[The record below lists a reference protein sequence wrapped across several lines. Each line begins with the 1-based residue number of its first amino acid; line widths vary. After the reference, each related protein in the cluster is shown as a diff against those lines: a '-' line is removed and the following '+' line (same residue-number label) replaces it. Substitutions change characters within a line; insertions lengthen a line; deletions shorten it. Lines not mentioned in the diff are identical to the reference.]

1 MGNKSIQK
9 FFADQN
15 SVIDLSSLGN
25 AKGAKVSLS
34 GPDMNITT
42 PRGSVIIVN
51 GALYSSIKGNNL
63 AVKFKDKTITG
74 AKILGSV
81 DLKDIQLERIDSSL
95 VDSAQ
100 VEKKGNGK
108 RRNKKEEE
116 ELKKQLDDAENA
128 KKEADKAKEEAEK
141 AKEAAEK
148 ALNEAFE
155 VQNSS
160 KQIEEMLQNFLAD
173 NVAKDNLAQQSDASQ
188 QNTQAKAT
196 QASKQND
203 AEKVL
208 PQPINKNTSTGKS
221 NSSKNEEN
229 KLDAESVKEPLKVTL
244 ALAAESN
251 SGSKDDSITNF
262 TKPQFVGST
271 APNATVIIKINGIAV
286 GQAVADSLGN
296 FTFTAPETL
305 TDGTYNLEAEAKTAD
320 GSGSAKLV
328 ITIDSVTDKPT
339 FELSP
344 ESSVS
349 GHKGLTPTLTPS
361 IVGTAEEN
369 AKVDIYV
376 DNKLVASVDVDK
388 DGNWSYEFKDNELSE
403 GENSIKVV
411 AVDKAGNKNETTDS
425 IITDTIAPEKPTI
438 ELDDSSDSGIK
449 NDNITNSTLPTF
461 IGVAEPGSTVSIYLG
476 LKHLGEVI
484 VAKDGT
490 WSYTLTTPLKDGEY
504 NITATATDIAGHTS
518 ATANLPFTIDTRISY
533 FSAEIETTNDSG
545 IVGDNVTNNTRPTFT
560 GKTEPNAIISVI
572 NSETGEEVIFK
583 ANDKGEW
590 TFNFT
595 SDSVEG
601 INNLTFTVED
611 VAGNKKDFSFSYVI
625 DTIAPV
631 PPTVSLEDYVVLPN
645 GIILSGNDLPAL
657 VGTAEPKS
665 TILLMRDG
673 KLYDSIEVD
682 SNGTWNYQFS
692 NKFLQGAYDI
702 EIISQ
707 DAAGNKSSTVKYSF
721 TIQTEVVPPKAEL
734 DASDDS
740 GAKGDWITNKHNA
753 LTLLGTAD
761 RFATVNILIDGKTIG
776 VTTADADGNWNFDIS
791 RNLSD
796 NVYKITVESIDPLGR
811 TSSVDYQ
818 LTIDSFTPI
827 PTVMLHDSADSGV
840 KGDMITKIN
849 TPLFT
854 GMAEA
859 NAKVS
864 IYVDGVLSGEAIAGD
879 DGVWNFQFTT
889 ALSDGSHD
897 VTVKVE
903 DIAGNTASSSAY
915 NFQIVTQT
923 QKPTIELVN
932 DTGVDNTDHIINE
945 KNPALT
951 GTAAPYSTVK
961 LYIDGALIAEVRT
974 NKDGRW
980 EYTLKA
986 DQGLVDGDHRIT
998 ASVEDI
1004 AGNIAH
1010 SDPFL
1015 ISVDTAISI
1024 PIVSLSPDSDSG
1036 ISDDNLTNIVKPTL
1050 HLKDIDPDIISVQVW
1065 DAMSDTQIGVATQQP
1080 DGSWAYTFTSDLTE
1094 GLHQVYVKVE
1104 DIAGNKANSAIFD
1117 FTIDTTVSTPVISLL
1132 SKDDTGVTGDN
1143 LTNINKPG
1151 FAISG
1156 VDADAHRVVVQVM
1169 HNGVSEEIELSH
1181 LNGSWLFI
1189 PGNTWADG
1197 SYTLTVK
1204 VEDKAGN
1211 TNYSAP
1217 LTVVID
1223 TQIAIDGVELV
1234 NDSGVKGD
1242 NMTNDDRPHFRV
1254 TVPTD
1259 VNEVRLSIDGGN
1271 SWVQATPGV
1280 AGSWEYI
1287 WPTDLA
1293 DGQYTLTV
1301 EATDKAGNTVTKTID
1316 FAVDTT
1322 LSVPVIVLDSA
1333 DDTGIQGDNMTNSTQ
1348 PTFAL
1353 QHIDDD
1359 AVRVTVSVEHG
1370 GVTTTFDA
1378 TKGTGGWT
1386 FTPPTSWAD
1395 GDYTLSVSVEDKAGN
1410 TSHSA
1415 SLTVTVDTQIAI
1427 NNIELVNDSGIPD
1440 DNLTNNVRPHF
1451 QVTVPTDVNVVRLSI
1466 DGGKTWFNATQ
1477 SATPGVWDYI
1487 WPDDVADGGYTLT
1500 VEATDEAG
1508 NKATQTLDFTIDT
1521 TLSVPTLSLDSADDS
1536 GIAGDNIT
1544 NVKTPGFTLNNIDTD
1559 VSRVIVEVMHNG
1571 IKQEVPL
1578 VQTGGQWRFA
1588 PTSDWAD
1595 GDYILTVKVE
1605 DRAGNVKQSA
1615 PLTVTVDTH
1624 IAIDRIELVNDSGI
1638 PGDNLT
1644 NEARPH
1650 FQVTVP
1656 ADVNGVRL
1664 SIDGGKTWFDA
1675 TQSATSG
1682 VWDYTWLTNVANGP
1696 HTLMVEA
1703 SDKAGNK
1710 TTQKLDFTIDTI
1722 LSEPTITLDSADDSA
1737 AGDNITNV
1745 KMPGFTLG
1753 NIDADVTKVVVTV
1766 AHDGKNQQIELIK
1779 NGGVWRF
1786 TPGAAWTDGDYTLT
1800 VKVEDKAGN
1809 TNYSAPLT
1817 VTIDTQT
1824 SIDRIELLNDTG
1836 IVGDNLTNEARPQF
1850 HITVPTDVN
1859 SVQLSLDG
1867 GINWVNA
1874 TLTSDGVWE
1883 YIWPTDLVENTYTL
1897 TVKATD
1903 VAGNTATE
1911 TLNFIIDTTLST
1923 PTITLD
1929 SADDSGTAN
1938 DNKTNVK
1945 TPGFIIGGIDSDV
1958 TQVVVQVMRDGHSE
1972 EVELTQTN
1980 GQWRFVPGSAWT
1992 DGDYTL
1998 TVTVKDEAGNIRH
2011 SAPLTVTIDT
2021 QITIDHIELVNDSG
2035 IPDDNLT
2042 NNVRPH
2048 FQVTVP
2054 TDVNVVRLSI
2064 DGGKTWFN
2072 ATQSATPGVWDYT
2085 WLADVGE
2092 GKHTLT
2098 VEATDKAGNKTTQQ
2112 LDFII
2117 DTLLSEPTIVLDNTD
2132 DSGTKGDHLTNVNK
2146 PTFLLGNI
2154 DADARYVTVEVQHGG
2169 TKEVLTAT
2177 KDATGNW
2184 SVTPTGTWAD
2194 GDYTLTVRVEDEAG
2208 NEKHSASLT
2217 VTVDTQITID
2227 VIELVN
2233 DNGIP
2238 GDNMTNDA
2246 HPQFRV
2252 TVPGDVNEVS
2262 LSIDGG
2268 VTWVKAT
2275 QSATPGVWNYTWPG
2289 TVPDGDYTL
2298 NVKATD
2304 NAGNTVTETLHFTID
2319 TTLSTPV
2326 IVLDSADDS
2335 GVHGDNMTNHTQP
2348 TFALQHIDDDAVRVT
2363 VSVEHG
2369 GVTTTFDATKDAGG
2383 WTFTPTGAW
2392 ADGDYTL
2399 SVSVEDKAGNTS
2411 HSASLT
2417 VTVDTQIAINNIE
2430 LVNDS
2435 GIPDDNLTNNVRPH
2449 FQVTVPTDVN
2459 VVRLSID
2466 GGKTWFNAT
2475 QSATPGVWDY
2485 IWPDDVADGGYT
2497 LTVEATDE
2505 AGNKATQT
2513 LDFTID
2519 TTLSVP
2525 TLSLDSAD
2533 DSGIAGDNI
2542 TNVKT
2547 PGFTLN
2553 NIDTDVSRVIV
2564 EVMHNGIKQEVP
2576 LVQTGGQWRFAPTS
2590 DWADGDYILTVKV
2603 EDRAGNVK
2611 QSAPLTVT
2619 VDTHIAIDRI
2629 ELVNDS
2635 GIPGDN
2641 LTNEARPHFQVTV
2654 PADVNGVRLSIDGGK
2669 TWFDATQSATSGV
2682 WDYTWLTNVANGPH
2696 TLMVEASDKAGN
2708 KTTQKLD
2715 FTIDT
2720 ILSEPTITLDSADD
2734 SAAGDNI
2741 TNVKMPGFTLGNID
2755 ADVTKV
2761 VVTVAHD
2768 GKNQQIELIKNG
2780 GVWRFT
2786 PGAAWTDGDYTLTV
2800 KVEDKAGNTNYSAP
2814 LTVTIDTQT
2823 SIDRIEL
2830 LNDTGIVGDNLT
2842 NEARPQFHI
2851 TVPTDVNSVQLSLD
2865 GGINWVNATL
2875 TSDGVWE
2882 YIWPTDLVENTYT
2895 LTVKATDVA
2904 GNTATETL
2912 NFIIDTT
2919 LSTPTITLD
2928 SADDSGTANDN
2939 KTNVKT
2945 PGFIIGGI
2953 DSDVT
2958 QVVVQVMRDG
2968 HSEEVELTQT
2978 NGQWRFVPGS
2988 AWTDGDYTLTVT
3000 VKDEA
3005 GNIRHSAPLTVTI
3018 DTQITIDHI
3027 ELVNDSGIPDDNLTN
3042 NVRPHFQVTV
3052 PTDVNVVRLSIDGGK
3067 TWFNATQSAT
3077 PGVWDYTWLADVGEG
3092 KHTLTVEATDK
3103 AGNKTTQQLDFIID
3117 TLLSEPTIVLDN
3129 TDDSGTKGDNLT
3141 NVNKPTFLLGNIDA
3155 DARYV
3160 TVEVQHGGTKEVLT
3174 ATKGATGIWSVTP
3187 TGTWADG
3194 DYTLTVRVE
3203 DDAGNVKYSAPL
3215 TVTVDTQIT
3224 IDVIE
3229 LVNDNGI
3236 PGDNLTNDVRPHF
3249 RVTVPGDVNEVR
3261 LSIDGG
3267 NTWVRATQGTAGI
3280 WDYTWPKDVTDGLHT
3295 LTVEATDKAGNKTTQ
3310 TLDFTIDTRLSTP
3323 TIAMDS
3329 RDDTGA
3335 IGDHITSVKRPGFT
3349 IGNIDADAH
3358 SVILRITQGGNS
3370 QEVTLT
3376 QVGGQWRF
3384 TPDAD
3389 WADGSYTLTVEVTD
3403 NAGNV
3408 RQSTPLVVTV
3418 DTQTSITDITLVNDH
3433 GVPDDNLTNSTR
3445 PQFEITVPADVN
3457 SVQLSIDGGANWVS
3471 ATQGIEGVWG
3481 YTWPTD
3487 MGDGKHTLTVMVTDR
3502 AGNTA
3507 TQTLEFFIDTR
3518 LSTPTIALD
3527 STDDTGTPGD
3537 DMTNRTRP
3545 TFILQNID
3553 SDVINV
3559 TVSVTHNGTTTSFTA
3574 TQGAGGW
3581 SFTPPAPWGD
3591 GDYTLTVTVE
3601 DRAGNTRPST
3611 PLTVTVDTQ
3620 IAIDRIELVND
3631 SGVPGDNVTKHVRP
3645 QFQISV
3651 PDDVEKVLLS
3661 IDGGTTWVTAI
3672 KSSTAGIW
3680 DYTWPTD
3687 MPEGQHTLTVEVT
3700 DGAGNK
3706 MTETLNFTID
3716 ITLLTPTIEL
3726 APDQD
3731 TGQNKN
3737 DNLTSVTQPVFVLG
3751 SIDKD
3756 VRHVELSIE
3765 HNGTFKTVVLTE
3777 SADGWRYRPDS
3788 ALADGSYTFTVT
3800 VTDVAGNQQTSAP
3813 LKVTIDGTLTT
3824 PVIELAAGEDSG
3836 TVGDRLT
3843 NHDRPVFDI
3852 HQVDSDVT
3860 RVMVKV
3866 TYNGKTHEEAAVFT
3880 NGQWRFTPS
3889 ASWADGSYQLAV
3901 VVEDLAGNVKES
3913 APFEVRIDTTTTI
3926 NNIVLLNDTG
3936 VQNDQLTNVA
3946 KPSFRIDVPGDVV
3959 QVRVTLDGG
3968 ANWNVIRKNADGQW
3982 IFDSPNT
3989 LVDGTYTLRVEA
4001 TDEAGNIAN
4010 KDLVFN
4016 IDTNIQVPT
4025 IALDAGQDTGA
4036 NTADNI
4042 TNISRPTFTIGNVDP
4057 DVIKVVV
4064 TIDGHDYNA
4073 TKVGAGWQFTPG
4085 NAIPD
4090 GSYNI
4095 TVTVEDKA
4103 GNTATSKP
4111 LPVVIDTTA
4120 EIESVTLVTDSGDSD
4135 VDNITKVDK
4144 PQFSIVTADDIT
4156 HVRVKIDNAANWIE
4170 LTKGGDGRWIFN
4182 VGSALPDGQHTL
4194 LVDVT
4199 DIAGNVAQ
4207 ETLQFTIDTTLREP
4221 TIVLDPTH
4229 DTGDDTNDN
4238 LTRINK
4244 PVFIIGN
4251 VDNDVSHI
4259 VVHIDGRDYTIENTG
4274 GNLTFTPDQ
4283 PLSDGQ
4289 HTISVT
4295 VTDIAGNTKTS
4306 AELRIEIDTQV
4317 QIDSVTLTTDSGV
4330 NDHDNVT
4337 NATRPSFEI
4346 ATPDDVTSVLVSFDG
4361 VNWTPISKNAAGQ
4374 WEFTAG
4380 SALPD
4385 GHYTLH
4391 VQATDR
4397 AGNTANSTLG
4407 FTVDTQ
4413 IDGLSVV
4420 MLDDAGKDSTDGITN
4435 ITSPRFEISAREPL
4449 QSVTVIL
4456 NGKSSTLTQGAGNKW
4471 LFTPDTPLVDGTY
4484 KIEIVAEDIAGN
4496 KISKEVSFTID
4507 TIVSDPSIDL
4517 LDADDT
4523 GESAVDNITSVTT
4536 PRFVIGNV
4544 PADIDTVVIRING
4557 VSYSVTANGN
4567 NLWEFQVPVALNDG
4581 VYEAVVVFRDIA
4593 GNTSETKLP
4602 FTIDT
4607 TTSVSV
4613 RMEPASDTGNSNS
4626 DNLTNKQ
4633 NPKFEGT
4640 AEPNAKLVITIVDDK
4655 SGREVLKQTITV
4667 GADGNWSVTPN
4678 ILPDGMYTIN
4688 VVATDVAGNTAQTQE
4703 RFTIDTVTIDPTI
4716 RLSDP
4721 SIDDQHE
4728 ATSLRPE
4735 FKGFAEAFSTI
4746 MIQWDGK
4753 VVGSANA
4760 NANGEWSW
4768 TPPSVLAPGSYVVS
4782 IVAKDKA
4789 GNESSQVDFPVVIPV
4804 IDVTPPTIKLSEES
4818 DSGALGDFTTNNKTP
4833 TLIGSTLPNT
4843 IVSIYVDGVKVG
4855 EATADTAGR
4864 YTFQLSEMKDGHYV
4878 VQVGIV
4884 NPRDN
4889 SELRSTAVDVTI
4901 DTEVAEL
4908 VWNIS
4913 GMHEGG
4919 YINTVTPEIG
4929 GTSEPNSKITIF
4941 VNGVE
4946 KAIAYTTG
4954 AGHWGVVLPALG
4966 NDGNYELT
4974 FKVEDVAGNIREFG
4988 PQNVILD
4995 TVISPLTVV
5004 LREADDSGKVGDWIT
5019 NKSHVTIDG
5028 TAEAGS
5034 TLTIRNPQGVVIAT
5048 LVVGNDGR
5056 WSAELDLREGSNAF
5070 VVVSEDKAGNSQQKE
5085 ILIEHDT
5092 QIEISDISLSRDTNS
5107 GDKYDLITNN
5117 KSPVLV
5123 AMTDPGAT
5131 VQVYIN
5137 GVLQGTVE
5145 ASSSGNISYTMPAN
5159 SADGEYQ
5166 VQFVATDTAGNR
5178 VESAITTVTIDSQIA
5193 VFDIDEDS
5201 LPALSNNRA
5210 LSVSGVGEAGSQV
5223 SIFVDG
5229 KLVNVVMVEADG
5241 TWRAPILLQDD
5252 GTFNIHFSIT
5262 DVAGNTEVS
5271 KDYSVDVDSSTDF
5284 PTLNLEDASNSGSLD
5299 DLITNHNKP
5308 VLVGTA
5314 EAGATIHIY
5323 VDEKI
5328 VANVLVLEDG
5338 TWSYQFDNALKDGE
5352 YSIRVVAEDPA
5363 GNTAESPRLLV
5374 TIDTSTFIDN
5384 PAMVAGSDNGIFS
5397 NDSITSQ
5404 TRPTFSIFGEMNQS
5418 VQIFID
5424 GVLVDTI
5431 TVTDRNQVYRP
5442 ESPLGDGSH
5451 SIYYVITDKAGNTA
5465 TSKTLNFTI
5474 DTFNTTPVAID
5485 SIGGQTLAEMT
5496 GSDGKIYITDTT
5508 RNLLFSG
5515 SAEPN
5520 SKIEIIINGLNVG
5533 EVWVN
5538 EKGHWQMPVNPLYF
5552 TEGQLDI
5559 TVKSTDRAG
5568 NVNQEKYSIWVDT
5581 HIKVFTSELDD
5592 NKSSSKTEWWSNSDL
5607 ITMRGTGEIGAT
5619 VSLIVAG
5626 VTLATAVVAATGRWE
5641 LSTDK
5646 LPEGTYDIS
5655 LVIEDSAGNRWED
5668 VREIFIDRTPP
5679 NAPVV
5684 TYSDIVNDLIIMQGT
5699 AEAKSQLII
5708 TDSEGNTYTLT
5719 VPDNGKW
5726 SMAIPYPS
5734 EGKFTITSVDAI
5746 GNRSDDVPLDIM
5758 KEVPVI
5764 SLSPDS
5770 DSGTVGDNITRDKQ
5784 PTFIIGNLE
5793 SDVVVVQVDIN
5804 GTVYNAEKNADGVW
5818 FFTPGTPLADGSYTI
5833 SVIASDAAGNQK
5845 NSLPITVTIDS
5856 TLTVP
5861 EIALAAGED
5870 NGASDSDNVTN
5881 HTQPKFTLQ
5890 HIDADVTGVTVNVTH
5905 NGVTDIY
5912 QATQGADGW
5921 TFTPP
5926 AAWNDGNYTL
5936 SVTVVDRA
5944 GNSQQSAS
5952 LAVTVDSTV
5961 TVTADSQHD
5970 DASDDATATAVTP
5983 PESETVNAESATH
5996 LRTEPSAAEESVVK
6010 VTAYSITLLNADS
6023 GDEIDRSISQT
6034 PSFEISVPENIVNV
6048 SIMFEGEEFTLP
6060 ITNQKAIFEVPLSLE
6075 DGEYT
6080 MDVKFI
6086 DKDNDFLIK
6095 EKTFSVDHSSAD
6107 IVNAMNVRGKTEDDI
6122 NDSPST
6128 SSVGHN
6134 NNGAIDVF
6142 AVNEVTLPVDNQEE
6156 HA

>member
-116 ELKKQLDDAENA
+116 ELKKQFDDAENA

-305 TDGTYNLEAEAKTAD
+305 TDGAYNLEAEAKTAD

-425 IITDTIAPEKPTI
+425 IITDTIPPEKPTI

-631 PPTVSLEDYVVLPN
+631 PPTVSLEDFVVLPN

-1036 ISDDNLTNIVKPTL
+1036 IADDNLTNIVKPTL

-1104 DIAGNKANSAIFD
+1104 DIAGNKANSAVFD

-1181 LNGSWLFI
+1181 LNGSWLFT

-1211 TNYSAP
+1211 TSYSAP

-1322 LSVPVIVLDSA
+1322 LSVPVIVLNSA
-1333 DDTGIQGDNMTNSTQ
+1333 DDTGVQGDNMTNRTQ

-1477 SATPGVWDYI
+1477 SATPGAWDYI

-1500 VEATDEAG
+1500 VEATDKAG
-1508 NKATQTLDFTIDT
+1508 NKTTQELDFTIDT

-1710 TTQKLDFTIDTI
+1710 TTQKLDFIIDTL

-2117 DTLLSEPTIVLDNTD
+2117 DTLLSEPTIVLDSTD
-2132 DSGTKGDHLTNVNK
+2132 DSGTKGDNLTNVNK

-2319 TTLSTPV
+2319 TTLSVPV
-2326 IVLDSADDS
+2326 IVLNSADDT
-2335 GVHGDNMTNHTQP
+2335 GVQGDNMTNSTQP

-2369 GVTTTFDATKDAGG
+2369 GVTTTFDATKGVGG
-2383 WTFTPTGAW
+2383 WSFTPTGAW

-2449 FQVTVPTDVN
+2449 FQVKVPTDVN
-2459 VVRLSID
+2459 
-2466 GGKTWFNAT
+2466 
-2475 QSATPGVWDY
+2475 
-2485 IWPDDVADGGYT
+2485 
-2497 LTVEATDE
+2497 E
-2505 AGNKATQT
+2505 
-2513 LDFTID
+2513 
-2519 TTLSVP
+2519 
-2525 TLSLDSAD
+2525 
-2533 DSGIAGDNI
+2533 
-2542 TNVKT
+2542 
-2547 PGFTLN
+2547 
-2553 NIDTDVSRVIV
+2553 
-2564 EVMHNGIKQEVP
+2564 
-2576 LVQTGGQWRFAPTS
+2576 
-2590 DWADGDYILTVKV
+2590 
-2603 EDRAGNVK
+2603 
-2611 QSAPLTVT
+2611 
-2619 VDTHIAIDRI
+2619 
-2629 ELVNDS
+2629 
-2635 GIPGDN
+2635 
-2641 LTNEARPHFQVTV
+2641 
-2654 PADVNGVRLSIDGGK
+2654 
-2669 TWFDATQSATSGV
+2669 
-2682 WDYTWLTNVANGPH
+2682 
-2696 TLMVEASDKAGN
+2696 
-2708 KTTQKLD
+2708 
-2715 FTIDT
+2715 
-2720 ILSEPTITLDSADD
+2720 
-2734 SAAGDNI
+2734 
-2741 TNVKMPGFTLGNID
+2741 
-2755 ADVTKV
+2755 
-2761 VVTVAHD
+2761 
-2768 GKNQQIELIKNG
+2768 
-2780 GVWRFT
+2780 
-2786 PGAAWTDGDYTLTV
+2786 
-2800 KVEDKAGNTNYSAP
+2800 
-2814 LTVTIDTQT
+2814 
-2823 SIDRIEL
+2823 
-2830 LNDTGIVGDNLT
+2830 
-2842 NEARPQFHI
+2842 
-2851 TVPTDVNSVQLSLD
+2851 
-2865 GGINWVNATL
+2865 
-2875 TSDGVWE
+2875 
-2882 YIWPTDLVENTYT
+2882 
-2895 LTVKATDVA
+2895 
-2904 GNTATETL
+2904 
-2912 NFIIDTT
+2912 
-2919 LSTPTITLD
+2919 
-2928 SADDSGTANDN
+2928 
-2939 KTNVKT
+2939 
-2945 PGFIIGGI
+2945 
-2953 DSDVT
+2953 
-2958 QVVVQVMRDG
+2958 
-2968 HSEEVELTQT
+2968 
-2978 NGQWRFVPGS
+2978 
-2988 AWTDGDYTLTVT
+2988 
-3000 VKDEA
+3000 
-3005 GNIRHSAPLTVTI
+3005 
-3018 DTQITIDHI
+3018 
-3027 ELVNDSGIPDDNLTN
+3027 
-3042 NVRPHFQVTV
+3042 
-3052 PTDVNVVRLSIDGGK
+3052 VRLSIDGGK

-3103 AGNKTTQQLDFIID
+3103 AGNQTTQKLDFIID
-3117 TLLSEPTIVLDN
+3117 TMLSEPTIVLDS

-3141 NVNKPTFLLGNIDA
+3141 NANKPTFILGNIDA

-3160 TVEVQHGGTKEVLT
+3160 TVEVQYGGTKEVLT

-3323 TIAMDS
+3323 TITMDS

-3349 IGNIDADAH
+3349 IGNIDSDAQ

-3408 RQSTPLVVTV
+3408 RQSTPLIVTV

-3471 ATQGIEGVWG
+3471 AAQGIEGVWG

-3620 IAIDRIELVND
+3620 IAIDHIELVND

-3716 ITLLTPTIEL
+3716 ITLMTPTIEL

-3852 HQVDSDVT
+3852 RQVDSDVT

-4306 AELRIEIDTQV
+4306 AELKIEIDTQV

-4523 GESAVDNITSVTT
+4523 GESAVDNITSVTK

-4557 VSYSVTANGN
+4557 VSYPVTANGN

-4833 TLIGSTLPNT
+4833 TLVGNTLPNA

-4966 NDGNYELT
+4966 NDGNYVLT

-5034 TLTIRNPQGVVIAT
+5034 TLTIRSPQGVVIAT

-5070 VVVSEDKAGNSQQKE
+5070 VVVSEDKAGNSQQKD

-5338 TWSYQFDNALKDGE
+5338 TWSYQFDNVLKDGE

-5404 TRPTFSIFGEMNQS
+5404 TRPTFSISGEMNQS

-5581 HIKVFTSELDD
+5581 HIQVFTSELDD
-5592 NKSSSKTEWWSNSDL
+5592 NKSSSKTDWWSNSST
-5607 ITMRGTGEIGAT
+5607 ITMRGMGEIGAT

-5626 VTLATAVVAATGRWE
+5626 VTLATAVVAANGQWE
-5641 LSTDK
+5641 LSTDQ
-5646 LPEGTYDIS
+5646 LPEGKYDITLS
-5655 LVIEDSAGNRWED
+5655 IEDNAGNRKEE
-5668 VREIFIDRTPP
+5668 VHEIFIDRTPP

-5708 TDSEGNTYTLT
+5708 TDSNGNTYTLT

-5746 GNRSDDVPLDIM
+5746 GNRSDDVSLDIM

-5870 NGASDSDNVTN
+5870 NGVSDSDNVTN

-5905 NGVTDIY
+5905 NGVTDTY

-5926 AAWNDGNYTL
+5926 AAWNDGTYTL

-5996 LRTEPSAAEESVVK
+5996 LRTVPSAAEESVVK
-6010 VTAYSITLLNADS
+6010 ETAYSITLLNADS

-6107 IVNAMNVRGKTEDDI
+6107 IVNAMNARGKTEDDI

>member
-533 FSAEIETTNDSG
+533 FSAEIETTDDSG

-601 INNLTFTVED
+601 VNNLTFTVED

-625 DTIAPV
+625 DTVAPV
-631 PPTVSLEDYVVLPN
+631 PPTVSLEDFVVLPN

-1036 ISDDNLTNIVKPTL
+1036 IADDNLTNIVKPTL

-1104 DIAGNKANSAIFD
+1104 DIAGNKANSAVFD

-1181 LNGSWLFI
+1181 LNGSWLFT

-1211 TNYSAP
+1211 TSYSAP

-1378 TKGTGGWT
+1378 TKGTGGWS
-1386 FTPPTSWAD
+1386 FTPTGAWAD

-1427 NNIELVNDSGIPD
+1427 NNIELVNDSGIPN

-1477 SATPGVWDYI
+1477 SATPGAWDYI

-1500 VEATDEAG
+1500 VEATDKAG
-1508 NKATQTLDFTIDT
+1508 NKTTQELDFTIDT

-1883 YIWPTDLVENTYTL
+1883 YIWPTDLIENTYTL

-2021 QITIDHIELVNDSG
+2021 QI
-2035 IPDDNLT
+2035 
-2042 NNVRPH
+2042 
-2048 FQVTVP
+2048 
-2054 TDVNVVRLSI
+2054 
-2064 DGGKTWFN
+2064 
-2072 ATQSATPGVWDYT
+2072 A
-2085 WLADVGE
+2085 
-2092 GKHTLT
+2092 
-2098 VEATDKAGNKTTQQ
+2098 
-2112 LDFII
+2112 
-2117 DTLLSEPTIVLDNTD
+2117 
-2132 DSGTKGDHLTNVNK
+2132 
-2146 PTFLLGNI
+2146 
-2154 DADARYVTVEVQHGG
+2154 
-2169 TKEVLTAT
+2169 
-2177 KDATGNW
+2177 
-2184 SVTPTGTWAD
+2184 
-2194 GDYTLTVRVEDEAG
+2194 
-2208 NEKHSASLT
+2208 
-2217 VTVDTQITID
+2217 
-2227 VIELVN
+2227 
-2233 DNGIP
+2233 
-2238 GDNMTNDA
+2238 
-2246 HPQFRV
+2246 
-2252 TVPGDVNEVS
+2252 
-2262 LSIDGG
+2262 
-2268 VTWVKAT
+2268 
-2275 QSATPGVWNYTWPG
+2275 
-2289 TVPDGDYTL
+2289 
-2298 NVKATD
+2298 
-2304 NAGNTVTETLHFTID
+2304 
-2319 TTLSTPV
+2319 
-2326 IVLDSADDS
+2326 
-2335 GVHGDNMTNHTQP
+2335 
-2348 TFALQHIDDDAVRVT
+2348 
-2363 VSVEHG
+2363 
-2369 GVTTTFDATKDAGG
+2369 
-2383 WTFTPTGAW
+2383 
-2392 ADGDYTL
+2392 
-2399 SVSVEDKAGNTS
+2399 
-2411 HSASLT
+2411 
-2417 VTVDTQIAINNIE
+2417 
-2430 LVNDS
+2430 
-2435 GIPDDNLTNNVRPH
+2435 
-2449 FQVTVPTDVN
+2449 
-2459 VVRLSID
+2459 
-2466 GGKTWFNAT
+2466 
-2475 QSATPGVWDY
+2475 
-2485 IWPDDVADGGYT
+2485 
-2497 LTVEATDE
+2497 
-2505 AGNKATQT
+2505 
-2513 LDFTID
+2513 
-2519 TTLSVP
+2519 
-2525 TLSLDSAD
+2525 
-2533 DSGIAGDNI
+2533 
-2542 TNVKT
+2542 
-2547 PGFTLN
+2547 
-2553 NIDTDVSRVIV
+2553 
-2564 EVMHNGIKQEVP
+2564 
-2576 LVQTGGQWRFAPTS
+2576 
-2590 DWADGDYILTVKV
+2590 
-2603 EDRAGNVK
+2603 
-2611 QSAPLTVT
+2611 
-2619 VDTHIAIDRI
+2619 
-2629 ELVNDS
+2629 
-2635 GIPGDN
+2635 
-2641 LTNEARPHFQVTV
+2641 
-2654 PADVNGVRLSIDGGK
+2654 
-2669 TWFDATQSATSGV
+2669 
-2682 WDYTWLTNVANGPH
+2682 
-2696 TLMVEASDKAGN
+2696 
-2708 KTTQKLD
+2708 
-2715 FTIDT
+2715 
-2720 ILSEPTITLDSADD
+2720 
-2734 SAAGDNI
+2734 
-2741 TNVKMPGFTLGNID
+2741 
-2755 ADVTKV
+2755 
-2761 VVTVAHD
+2761 
-2768 GKNQQIELIKNG
+2768 
-2780 GVWRFT
+2780 
-2786 PGAAWTDGDYTLTV
+2786 
-2800 KVEDKAGNTNYSAP
+2800 
-2814 LTVTIDTQT
+2814 
-2823 SIDRIEL
+2823 
-2830 LNDTGIVGDNLT
+2830 
-2842 NEARPQFHI
+2842 
-2851 TVPTDVNSVQLSLD
+2851 
-2865 GGINWVNATL
+2865 
-2875 TSDGVWE
+2875 
-2882 YIWPTDLVENTYT
+2882 
-2895 LTVKATDVA
+2895 
-2904 GNTATETL
+2904 
-2912 NFIIDTT
+2912 
-2919 LSTPTITLD
+2919 
-2928 SADDSGTANDN
+2928 
-2939 KTNVKT
+2939 
-2945 PGFIIGGI
+2945 
-2953 DSDVT
+2953 
-2958 QVVVQVMRDG
+2958 
-2968 HSEEVELTQT
+2968 
-2978 NGQWRFVPGS
+2978 
-2988 AWTDGDYTLTVT
+2988 
-3000 VKDEA
+3000 
-3005 GNIRHSAPLTVTI
+3005 
-3018 DTQITIDHI
+3018 IDHI

-3160 TVEVQHGGTKEVLT
+3160 TVEVQHGGTKEVLTATKDATGNWSVTPTGTWADGDYTLTVRVEDEAGNEKHSASLTVTVDTQITIDAIELVNDNGIPGDNMTNDAHPQFRVTVPGDVNEVSLSIDGGVTWVKATQSATPGVWNYTWPGTVPDGDYTLNVKATDNAGNTVTETLHFTIDTTLSVPVIVLNSADDTGIQGDNMTNSTQPTFALQHIDDDAVRVTVSVEHGGVTTTFDATKGTGGWSFTPTGAWADGDYTLSVSVEDKAGNTSHSASLTVTVDTQIAINNIELVNDSGIPDDNLTNNVRPHFQVKVPTDVNEVRLSIDGGKTWFNATQSATPGVWDYTWLADVGEGKHTLTVEATDKAGNQTTQKLDFIIDTMLSEPTIVLDSTDDSGTKGDNLTNANKPTFILGNIDADARYVTVEVQYGGTKEVLT

-3323 TIAMDS
+3323 TITMDS

-3349 IGNIDADAH
+3349 IGNIDSDAQ

-3408 RQSTPLVVTV
+3408 RQSTPLIVTV

-3471 ATQGIEGVWG
+3471 AAQGIEGVWG

-3620 IAIDRIELVND
+3620 IAIDHIELVND

-3716 ITLLTPTIEL
+3716 ITLMTPTIEL

-3852 HQVDSDVT
+3852 RQVDSDVT

-4144 PQFSIVTADDIT
+4144 PQFSIVTA
-4156 HVRVKIDNAANWIE
+4156 
-4170 LTKGGDGRWIFN
+4170 
-4182 VGSALPDGQHTL
+4182 
-4194 LVDVT
+4194 
-4199 DIAGNVAQ
+4199 
-4207 ETLQFTIDTTLREP
+4207 
-4221 TIVLDPTH
+4221 
-4229 DTGDDTNDN
+4229 
-4238 LTRINK
+4238 
-4244 PVFIIGN
+4244 
-4251 VDNDVSHI
+4251 
-4259 VVHIDGRDYTIENTG
+4259 
-4274 GNLTFTPDQ
+4274 
-4283 PLSDGQ
+4283 
-4289 HTISVT
+4289 
-4295 VTDIAGNTKTS
+4295 
-4306 AELRIEIDTQV
+4306 
-4317 QIDSVTLTTDSGV
+4317 
-4330 NDHDNVT
+4330 
-4337 NATRPSFEI
+4337 
-4346 ATPDDVTSVLVSFDG
+4346 
-4361 VNWTPISKNAAGQ
+4361 
-4374 WEFTAG
+4374 
-4380 SALPD
+4380 
-4385 GHYTLH
+4385 
-4391 VQATDR
+4391 
-4397 AGNTANSTLG
+4397 
-4407 FTVDTQ
+4407 
-4413 IDGLSVV
+4413 
-4420 MLDDAGKDSTDGITN
+4420 
-4435 ITSPRFEISAREPL
+4435 
-4449 QSVTVIL
+4449 
-4456 NGKSSTLTQGAGNKW
+4456 
-4471 LFTPDTPLVDGTY
+4471 
-4484 KIEIVAEDIAGN
+4484 
-4496 KISKEVSFTID
+4496 
-4507 TIVSDPSIDL
+4507 
-4517 LDADDT
+4517 
-4523 GESAVDNITSVTT
+4523 
-4536 PRFVIGNV
+4536 
-4544 PADIDTVVIRING
+4544 
-4557 VSYSVTANGN
+4557 
-4567 NLWEFQVPVALNDG
+4567 
-4581 VYEAVVVFRDIA
+4581 
-4593 GNTSETKLP
+4593 
-4602 FTIDT
+4602 
-4607 TTSVSV
+4607 
-4613 RMEPASDTGNSNS
+4613 
-4626 DNLTNKQ
+4626 
-4633 NPKFEGT
+4633 
-4640 AEPNAKLVITIVDDK
+4640 
-4655 SGREVLKQTITV
+4655 
-4667 GADGNWSVTPN
+4667 
-4678 ILPDGMYTIN
+4678 
-4688 VVATDVAGNTAQTQE
+4688 
-4703 RFTIDTVTIDPTI
+4703 
-4716 RLSDP
+4716 
-4721 SIDDQHE
+4721 
-4728 ATSLRPE
+4728 
-4735 FKGFAEAFSTI
+4735 
-4746 MIQWDGK
+4746 
-4753 VVGSANA
+4753 
-4760 NANGEWSW
+4760 
-4768 TPPSVLAPGSYVVS
+4768 
-4782 IVAKDKA
+4782 
-4789 GNESSQVDFPVVIPV
+4789 
-4804 IDVTPPTIKLSEES
+4804 
-4818 DSGALGDFTTNNKTP
+4818 
-4833 TLIGSTLPNT
+4833 
-4843 IVSIYVDGVKVG
+4843 
-4855 EATADTAGR
+4855 
-4864 YTFQLSEMKDGHYV
+4864 
-4878 VQVGIV
+4878 
-4884 NPRDN
+4884 
-4889 SELRSTAVDVTI
+4889 
-4901 DTEVAEL
+4901 
-4908 VWNIS
+4908 
-4913 GMHEGG
+4913 
-4919 YINTVTPEIG
+4919 
-4929 GTSEPNSKITIF
+4929 
-4941 VNGVE
+4941 
-4946 KAIAYTTG
+4946 
-4954 AGHWGVVLPALG
+4954 
-4966 NDGNYELT
+4966 
-4974 FKVEDVAGNIREFG
+4974 
-4988 PQNVILD
+4988 
-4995 TVISPLTVV
+4995 
-5004 LREADDSGKVGDWIT
+5004 
-5019 NKSHVTIDG
+5019 
-5028 TAEAGS
+5028 
-5034 TLTIRNPQGVVIAT
+5034 
-5048 LVVGNDGR
+5048 
-5056 WSAELDLREGSNAF
+5056 
-5070 VVVSEDKAGNSQQKE
+5070 
-5085 ILIEHDT
+5085 
-5092 QIEISDISLSRDTNS
+5092 
-5107 GDKYDLITNN
+5107 
-5117 KSPVLV
+5117 
-5123 AMTDPGAT
+5123 
-5131 VQVYIN
+5131 
-5137 GVLQGTVE
+5137 
-5145 ASSSGNISYTMPAN
+5145 
-5159 SADGEYQ
+5159 
-5166 VQFVATDTAGNR
+5166 
-5178 VESAITTVTIDSQIA
+5178 
-5193 VFDIDEDS
+5193 
-5201 LPALSNNRA
+5201 
-5210 LSVSGVGEAGSQV
+5210 
-5223 SIFVDG
+5223 
-5229 KLVNVVMVEADG
+5229 
-5241 TWRAPILLQDD
+5241 
-5252 GTFNIHFSIT
+5252 
-5262 DVAGNTEVS
+5262 
-5271 KDYSVDVDSSTDF
+5271 
-5284 PTLNLEDASNSGSLD
+5284 
-5299 DLITNHNKP
+5299 
-5308 VLVGTA
+5308 
-5314 EAGATIHIY
+5314 
-5323 VDEKI
+5323 
-5328 VANVLVLEDG
+5328 
-5338 TWSYQFDNALKDGE
+5338 
-5352 YSIRVVAEDPA
+5352 
-5363 GNTAESPRLLV
+5363 
-5374 TIDTSTFIDN
+5374 
-5384 PAMVAGSDNGIFS
+5384 
-5397 NDSITSQ
+5397 
-5404 TRPTFSIFGEMNQS
+5404 
-5418 VQIFID
+5418 
-5424 GVLVDTI
+5424 
-5431 TVTDRNQVYRP
+5431 
-5442 ESPLGDGSH
+5442 
-5451 SIYYVITDKAGNTA
+5451 
-5465 TSKTLNFTI
+5465 
-5474 DTFNTTPVAID
+5474 
-5485 SIGGQTLAEMT
+5485 
-5496 GSDGKIYITDTT
+5496 
-5508 RNLLFSG
+5508 
-5515 SAEPN
+5515 
-5520 SKIEIIINGLNVG
+5520 
-5533 EVWVN
+5533 
-5538 EKGHWQMPVNPLYF
+5538 
-5552 TEGQLDI
+5552 
-5559 TVKSTDRAG
+5559 
-5568 NVNQEKYSIWVDT
+5568 
-5581 HIKVFTSELDD
+5581 
-5592 NKSSSKTEWWSNSDL
+5592 
-5607 ITMRGTGEIGAT
+5607 
-5619 VSLIVAG
+5619 
-5626 VTLATAVVAATGRWE
+5626 
-5641 LSTDK
+5641 
-5646 LPEGTYDIS
+5646 
-5655 LVIEDSAGNRWED
+5655 
-5668 VREIFIDRTPP
+5668 
-5679 NAPVV
+5679 
-5684 TYSDIVNDLIIMQGT
+5684 
-5699 AEAKSQLII
+5699 
-5708 TDSEGNTYTLT
+5708 
-5719 VPDNGKW
+5719 
-5726 SMAIPYPS
+5726 
-5734 EGKFTITSVDAI
+5734 
-5746 GNRSDDVPLDIM
+5746 
-5758 KEVPVI
+5758 
-5764 SLSPDS
+5764 
-5770 DSGTVGDNITRDKQ
+5770 
-5784 PTFIIGNLE
+5784 
-5793 SDVVVVQVDIN
+5793 
-5804 GTVYNAEKNADGVW
+5804 
-5818 FFTPGTPLADGSYTI
+5818 
-5833 SVIASDAAGNQK
+5833 
-5845 NSLPITVTIDS
+5845 
-5856 TLTVP
+5856 
-5861 EIALAAGED
+5861 
-5870 NGASDSDNVTN
+5870 
-5881 HTQPKFTLQ
+5881 
-5890 HIDADVTGVTVNVTH
+5890 
-5905 NGVTDIY
+5905 
-5912 QATQGADGW
+5912 
-5921 TFTPP
+5921 
-5926 AAWNDGNYTL
+5926 
-5936 SVTVVDRA
+5936 
-5944 GNSQQSAS
+5944 
-5952 LAVTVDSTV
+5952 
-5961 TVTADSQHD
+5961 
-5970 DASDDATATAVTP
+5970 
-5983 PESETVNAESATH
+5983 
-5996 LRTEPSAAEESVVK
+5996 
-6010 VTAYSITLLNADS
+6010 
-6023 GDEIDRSISQT
+6023 
-6034 PSFEISVPENIVNV
+6034 
-6048 SIMFEGEEFTLP
+6048 
-6060 ITNQKAIFEVPLSLE
+6060 
-6075 DGEYT
+6075 
-6080 MDVKFI
+6080 
-6086 DKDNDFLIK
+6086 
-6095 EKTFSVDHSSAD
+6095 
-6107 IVNAMNVRGKTEDDI
+6107 
-6122 NDSPST
+6122 
-6128 SSVGHN
+6128 
-6134 NNGAIDVF
+6134 
-6142 AVNEVTLPVDNQEE
+6142 
-6156 HA
+6156 

>member
-160 KQIEEMLQNFLAD
+160 KQMEEMLQEFWAD

-425 IITDTIAPEKPTI
+425 IITDTIPPEKPTI

-1104 DIAGNKANSAIFD
+1104 DIAGNKANSAVFD

-1181 LNGSWLFI
+1181 LNGSWLFT

-1211 TNYSAP
+1211 TNYSTP

-1259 VNEVRLSIDGGN
+1259 VNEVRLSIDGGH

-1316 FAVDTT
+1316 FAVDST
-1322 LSVPVIVLDSA
+1322 LSVPVIVLNNA
-1333 DDTGIQGDNMTNSTQ
+1333 DDTGIQGDNLTNRTQ

-1353 QHIDDD
+1353 QQIDDD

-1386 FTPPTSWAD
+1386 FTPPALWAD

-1427 NNIELVNDSGIPD
+1427 NNIELVNDSGIPN
-1440 DNLTNNVRPHF
+1440 DNLTNNVRPQF

-1477 SATPGVWDYI
+1477 GATPGAWDYI

-1500 VEATDEAG
+1500 VEATDKAG
-1508 NKATQTLDFTIDT
+1508 NQTTQELDFTIDT

-1588 PTSDWAD
+1588 PTSDWGD

-1703 SDKAGNK
+1703 TDKAGNQ
-1710 TTQKLDFTIDTI
+1710 TTQKLDFIIDTL

-2021 QITIDHIELVNDSG
+2021 QIAIDHIELVNDSG

-2048 FQVTVP
+2048 FQVKVP
-2054 TDVNVVRLSI
+2054 TDVNEVRLSI

-2098 VEATDKAGNKTTQQ
+2098 VEATDKAGNQTTQK

-2117 DTLLSEPTIVLDNTD
+2117 DTMLSEPTIVLD
-2132 DSGTKGDHLTNVNK
+2132 S
-2146 PTFLLGNI
+2146 
-2154 DADARYVTVEVQHGG
+2154 
-2169 TKEVLTAT
+2169 
-2177 KDATGNW
+2177 
-2184 SVTPTGTWAD
+2184 
-2194 GDYTLTVRVEDEAG
+2194 
-2208 NEKHSASLT
+2208 
-2217 VTVDTQITID
+2217 
-2227 VIELVN
+2227 
-2233 DNGIP
+2233 
-2238 GDNMTNDA
+2238 
-2246 HPQFRV
+2246 
-2252 TVPGDVNEVS
+2252 
-2262 LSIDGG
+2262 
-2268 VTWVKAT
+2268 
-2275 QSATPGVWNYTWPG
+2275 
-2289 TVPDGDYTL
+2289 
-2298 NVKATD
+2298 
-2304 NAGNTVTETLHFTID
+2304 
-2319 TTLSTPV
+2319 
-2326 IVLDSADDS
+2326 
-2335 GVHGDNMTNHTQP
+2335 
-2348 TFALQHIDDDAVRVT
+2348 
-2363 VSVEHG
+2363 
-2369 GVTTTFDATKDAGG
+2369 
-2383 WTFTPTGAW
+2383 
-2392 ADGDYTL
+2392 
-2399 SVSVEDKAGNTS
+2399 
-2411 HSASLT
+2411 
-2417 VTVDTQIAINNIE
+2417 
-2430 LVNDS
+2430 
-2435 GIPDDNLTNNVRPH
+2435 
-2449 FQVTVPTDVN
+2449 
-2459 VVRLSID
+2459 
-2466 GGKTWFNAT
+2466 
-2475 QSATPGVWDY
+2475 
-2485 IWPDDVADGGYT
+2485 
-2497 LTVEATDE
+2497 
-2505 AGNKATQT
+2505 
-2513 LDFTID
+2513 
-2519 TTLSVP
+2519 
-2525 TLSLDSAD
+2525 
-2533 DSGIAGDNI
+2533 
-2542 TNVKT
+2542 
-2547 PGFTLN
+2547 
-2553 NIDTDVSRVIV
+2553 
-2564 EVMHNGIKQEVP
+2564 
-2576 LVQTGGQWRFAPTS
+2576 
-2590 DWADGDYILTVKV
+2590 
-2603 EDRAGNVK
+2603 
-2611 QSAPLTVT
+2611 
-2619 VDTHIAIDRI
+2619 
-2629 ELVNDS
+2629 
-2635 GIPGDN
+2635 
-2641 LTNEARPHFQVTV
+2641 
-2654 PADVNGVRLSIDGGK
+2654 
-2669 TWFDATQSATSGV
+2669 
-2682 WDYTWLTNVANGPH
+2682 
-2696 TLMVEASDKAGN
+2696 
-2708 KTTQKLD
+2708 
-2715 FTIDT
+2715 
-2720 ILSEPTITLDSADD
+2720 
-2734 SAAGDNI
+2734 
-2741 TNVKMPGFTLGNID
+2741 
-2755 ADVTKV
+2755 
-2761 VVTVAHD
+2761 
-2768 GKNQQIELIKNG
+2768 
-2780 GVWRFT
+2780 
-2786 PGAAWTDGDYTLTV
+2786 
-2800 KVEDKAGNTNYSAP
+2800 
-2814 LTVTIDTQT
+2814 
-2823 SIDRIEL
+2823 
-2830 LNDTGIVGDNLT
+2830 
-2842 NEARPQFHI
+2842 
-2851 TVPTDVNSVQLSLD
+2851 
-2865 GGINWVNATL
+2865 
-2875 TSDGVWE
+2875 
-2882 YIWPTDLVENTYT
+2882 
-2895 LTVKATDVA
+2895 
-2904 GNTATETL
+2904 
-2912 NFIIDTT
+2912 
-2919 LSTPTITLD
+2919 
-2928 SADDSGTANDN
+2928 
-2939 KTNVKT
+2939 
-2945 PGFIIGGI
+2945 
-2953 DSDVT
+2953 
-2958 QVVVQVMRDG
+2958 
-2968 HSEEVELTQT
+2968 
-2978 NGQWRFVPGS
+2978 
-2988 AWTDGDYTLTVT
+2988 
-3000 VKDEA
+3000 
-3005 GNIRHSAPLTVTI
+3005 
-3018 DTQITIDHI
+3018 
-3027 ELVNDSGIPDDNLTN
+3027 
-3042 NVRPHFQVTV
+3042 
-3052 PTDVNVVRLSIDGGK
+3052 
-3067 TWFNATQSAT
+3067 
-3077 PGVWDYTWLADVGEG
+3077 
-3092 KHTLTVEATDK
+3092 
-3103 AGNKTTQQLDFIID
+3103 
-3117 TLLSEPTIVLDN
+3117 

-3141 NVNKPTFLLGNIDA
+3141 NANKPTFILGNIDA

-3267 NTWVRATQGTAGI
+3267 NTWVRATQGTAGT

-3295 LTVEATDKAGNKTTQ
+3295 LTVEATDKAGNQTTQ

-3389 WADGSYTLTVEVTD
+3389 WADGSYTLTVEVQD

-3408 RQSTPLVVTV
+3408 RQSTPLIVTV

-3471 ATQGIEGVWG
+3471 AAQGIEGVWG

-3852 HQVDSDVT
+3852 RQVDSDVT

-3913 APFEVRIDTTTTI
+3913 APLEVRIDTTTTI

-4001 TDEAGNIAN
+4001 TDQAGNIAN

-4207 ETLQFTIDTTLREP
+4207 ETLQFTIDTTLQEP

-4259 VVHIDGRDYTIENTG
+4259 VVHLDGRDYTIENTG

-4306 AELRIEIDTQV
+4306 AELKIEIDTQV

-4361 VNWTPISKNAAGQ
+4361 VNWTPVSKNAAGQ
-4374 WEFTAG
+4374 WQFTAG
-4380 SALPD
+4380 SALSD

-4507 TIVSDPSIDL
+4507 TVVSDPRIDL

-4523 GESAVDNITSVTT
+4523 GESAVDNITSVTK

-4557 VSYSVTANGN
+4557 VSYPVTANGN

-4613 RMEPASDTGNSNS
+4613 RMEPASDTGSSNS

-4655 SGREVLKQTITV
+4655 SGREVLKHTITV

-4721 SIDDQHE
+4721 SIDDQYE

-4735 FKGFAEAFSTI
+4735 FKGLAEAFSTI

-4833 TLIGSTLPNT
+4833 TLVGNTLPNA

-5034 TLTIRNPQGVVIAT
+5034 TLTIRNPQGGVIAT

-5070 VVVSEDKAGNSQQKE
+5070 VVVSEDKAGNSQQKD

-5299 DLITNHNKP
+5299 DLITSHNKP

-5384 PAMVAGSDNGIFS
+5384 PVMMAGSDNGIFS

-5404 TRPTFSIFGEMNQS
+5404 TRPAFSIFGEMNQS

-5474 DTFNTTPVAID
+5474 DTLNTTPVAID

-5538 EKGHWQMPVNPLYF
+5538 DKGHWQMPVNPLYF

-5581 HIKVFTSELDD
+5581 HIQVFTSELDD
-5592 NKSSSKTEWWSNSDL
+5592 NKSSSKTDWWSNSST
-5607 ITMRGTGEIGAT
+5607 ITMRGMGEIGAT

-5626 VTLATAVVAATGRWE
+5626 VTLATAVVAANGQWE
-5641 LSTDK
+5641 LSTDQ
-5646 LPEGTYDIS
+5646 LPEGKYDITLS
-5655 LVIEDSAGNRWED
+5655 IEDNAGNRKEE
-5668 VREIFIDRTPP
+5668 VHEIFIDRTPP

-5708 TDSEGNTYTLT
+5708 TDSNGNTYTLT

-5758 KEVPVI
+5758 KETPVI

-5770 DSGTVGDNITRDKQ
+5770 DSGTAGDNITRDNQ

-5881 HTQPKFTLQ
+5881 HNHTQPKFTLQ

-5926 AAWNDGNYTL
+5926 AAWNDGTYTL

-5952 LAVTVDSTV
+5952 LEVTVDSTV
-5961 TVTADSQHD
+5961 TVTADSQHN
-5970 DASDDATATAVTP
+5970 DASDDATAIAVTP

-5996 LRTEPSAAEESVVK
+5996 LRTVPSAAEESVVK
-6010 VTAYSITLLNADS
+6010 ETAYSITLLNADS

-6048 SIMFEGEEFTLP
+6048 SVMFEGEEFTLP

-6086 DKDNDFLIK
+6086 DKDDDFLIK

-6107 IVNAMNVRGKTEDDI
+6107 IVNAMNARGKTEDDI

>member
-692 NKFLQGAYDI
+692 NKFLQSAYDI

-2117 DTLLSEPTIVLDNTD
+2117 DTLLSEPTIVLDSTD

-2417 VTVDTQIAINNIE
+2417 VTVDTQIAINN
-2430 LVNDS
+2430 
-2435 GIPDDNLTNNVRPH
+2435 
-2449 FQVTVPTDVN
+2449 
-2459 VVRLSID
+2459 
-2466 GGKTWFNAT
+2466 
-2475 QSATPGVWDY
+2475 
-2485 IWPDDVADGGYT
+2485 
-2497 LTVEATDE
+2497 
-2505 AGNKATQT
+2505 
-2513 LDFTID
+2513 
-2519 TTLSVP
+2519 
-2525 TLSLDSAD
+2525 
-2533 DSGIAGDNI
+2533 
-2542 TNVKT
+2542 
-2547 PGFTLN
+2547 
-2553 NIDTDVSRVIV
+2553 
-2564 EVMHNGIKQEVP
+2564 
-2576 LVQTGGQWRFAPTS
+2576 
-2590 DWADGDYILTVKV
+2590 
-2603 EDRAGNVK
+2603 
-2611 QSAPLTVT
+2611 
-2619 VDTHIAIDRI
+2619 
-2629 ELVNDS
+2629 
-2635 GIPGDN
+2635 
-2641 LTNEARPHFQVTV
+2641 
-2654 PADVNGVRLSIDGGK
+2654 
-2669 TWFDATQSATSGV
+2669 
-2682 WDYTWLTNVANGPH
+2682 
-2696 TLMVEASDKAGN
+2696 
-2708 KTTQKLD
+2708 
-2715 FTIDT
+2715 
-2720 ILSEPTITLDSADD
+2720 
-2734 SAAGDNI
+2734 
-2741 TNVKMPGFTLGNID
+2741 
-2755 ADVTKV
+2755 
-2761 VVTVAHD
+2761 
-2768 GKNQQIELIKNG
+2768 
-2780 GVWRFT
+2780 
-2786 PGAAWTDGDYTLTV
+2786 
-2800 KVEDKAGNTNYSAP
+2800 
-2814 LTVTIDTQT
+2814 
-2823 SIDRIEL
+2823 
-2830 LNDTGIVGDNLT
+2830 
-2842 NEARPQFHI
+2842 
-2851 TVPTDVNSVQLSLD
+2851 
-2865 GGINWVNATL
+2865 
-2875 TSDGVWE
+2875 
-2882 YIWPTDLVENTYT
+2882 
-2895 LTVKATDVA
+2895 
-2904 GNTATETL
+2904 
-2912 NFIIDTT
+2912 
-2919 LSTPTITLD
+2919 
-2928 SADDSGTANDN
+2928 
-2939 KTNVKT
+2939 
-2945 PGFIIGGI
+2945 
-2953 DSDVT
+2953 
-2958 QVVVQVMRDG
+2958 
-2968 HSEEVELTQT
+2968 
-2978 NGQWRFVPGS
+2978 
-2988 AWTDGDYTLTVT
+2988 
-3000 VKDEA
+3000 
-3005 GNIRHSAPLTVTI
+3005 
-3018 DTQITIDHI
+3018 I

-4557 VSYSVTANGN
+4557 VSYPVTANGN

>member
-1132 SKDDTGVTGDN
+1132 SKDDTGVTGDK

-2117 DTLLSEPTIVLDNTD
+2117 DTLLSEPTIVLDSTD

-2417 VTVDTQIAINNIE
+2417 VTVDTQIAINN
-2430 LVNDS
+2430 
-2435 GIPDDNLTNNVRPH
+2435 
-2449 FQVTVPTDVN
+2449 
-2459 VVRLSID
+2459 
-2466 GGKTWFNAT
+2466 
-2475 QSATPGVWDY
+2475 
-2485 IWPDDVADGGYT
+2485 
-2497 LTVEATDE
+2497 
-2505 AGNKATQT
+2505 
-2513 LDFTID
+2513 
-2519 TTLSVP
+2519 
-2525 TLSLDSAD
+2525 
-2533 DSGIAGDNI
+2533 
-2542 TNVKT
+2542 
-2547 PGFTLN
+2547 
-2553 NIDTDVSRVIV
+2553 
-2564 EVMHNGIKQEVP
+2564 
-2576 LVQTGGQWRFAPTS
+2576 
-2590 DWADGDYILTVKV
+2590 
-2603 EDRAGNVK
+2603 
-2611 QSAPLTVT
+2611 
-2619 VDTHIAIDRI
+2619 
-2629 ELVNDS
+2629 
-2635 GIPGDN
+2635 
-2641 LTNEARPHFQVTV
+2641 
-2654 PADVNGVRLSIDGGK
+2654 
-2669 TWFDATQSATSGV
+2669 
-2682 WDYTWLTNVANGPH
+2682 
-2696 TLMVEASDKAGN
+2696 
-2708 KTTQKLD
+2708 
-2715 FTIDT
+2715 
-2720 ILSEPTITLDSADD
+2720 
-2734 SAAGDNI
+2734 
-2741 TNVKMPGFTLGNID
+2741 
-2755 ADVTKV
+2755 
-2761 VVTVAHD
+2761 
-2768 GKNQQIELIKNG
+2768 
-2780 GVWRFT
+2780 
-2786 PGAAWTDGDYTLTV
+2786 
-2800 KVEDKAGNTNYSAP
+2800 
-2814 LTVTIDTQT
+2814 
-2823 SIDRIEL
+2823 
-2830 LNDTGIVGDNLT
+2830 
-2842 NEARPQFHI
+2842 
-2851 TVPTDVNSVQLSLD
+2851 
-2865 GGINWVNATL
+2865 
-2875 TSDGVWE
+2875 
-2882 YIWPTDLVENTYT
+2882 
-2895 LTVKATDVA
+2895 
-2904 GNTATETL
+2904 
-2912 NFIIDTT
+2912 
-2919 LSTPTITLD
+2919 
-2928 SADDSGTANDN
+2928 
-2939 KTNVKT
+2939 
-2945 PGFIIGGI
+2945 
-2953 DSDVT
+2953 
-2958 QVVVQVMRDG
+2958 
-2968 HSEEVELTQT
+2968 
-2978 NGQWRFVPGS
+2978 
-2988 AWTDGDYTLTVT
+2988 
-3000 VKDEA
+3000 
-3005 GNIRHSAPLTVTI
+3005 
-3018 DTQITIDHI
+3018 I

-4557 VSYSVTANGN
+4557 VSYPVTANGN

-5770 DSGTVGDNITRDKQ
+5770 DSGTVGDNITLDKQ

>member
-425 IITDTIAPEKPTI
+425 IITDTIPPEKPTI

-601 INNLTFTVED
+601 VNNLTFTVED

-625 DTIAPV
+625 DTVAPV
-631 PPTVSLEDYVVLPN
+631 PPTVSLEDFVVLPN

-1036 ISDDNLTNIVKPTL
+1036 IADDNLTNIVKPTL

-1065 DAMSDTQIGVATQQP
+1065 DAASDTQIGVATQQP

-1104 DIAGNKANSAIFD
+1104 DIAGNKANSAVFD

-1378 TKGTGGWT
+1378 TKGTGGWS
-1386 FTPPTSWAD
+1386 FTPTGAWAD

-1477 SATPGVWDYI
+1477 SATPGAWDYI

-1500 VEATDEAG
+1500 VEATDKAG
-1508 NKATQTLDFTIDT
+1508 NKTTQELDFTIDT

-1638 PGDNLT
+1638 PDDNLT

-2112 LDFII
+2112 LDFIV
-2117 DTLLSEPTIVLDNTD
+2117 DTLLSEPTIVLDSTD
-2132 DSGTKGDHLTNVNK
+2132 DSGTKGDNLTNVNK

-2326 IVLDSADDS
+2326 IVLDSADDT
-2335 GVHGDNMTNHTQP
+2335 GIQGDNMTNRTQP
-2348 TFALQHIDDDAVRVT
+2348 TFNLQHIDDDAVRVT

-2383 WTFTPTGAW
+2383 WTFTPPTSWGA
-2392 ADGDYTL
+2392 GDYTL

-2449 FQVTVPTDVN
+2449 FQV
-2459 VVRLSID
+2459 
-2466 GGKTWFNAT
+2466 K
-2475 QSATPGVWDY
+2475 
-2485 IWPDDVADGGYT
+2485 
-2497 LTVEATDE
+2497 
-2505 AGNKATQT
+2505 
-2513 LDFTID
+2513 
-2519 TTLSVP
+2519 
-2525 TLSLDSAD
+2525 
-2533 DSGIAGDNI
+2533 
-2542 TNVKT
+2542 
-2547 PGFTLN
+2547 
-2553 NIDTDVSRVIV
+2553 
-2564 EVMHNGIKQEVP
+2564 
-2576 LVQTGGQWRFAPTS
+2576 
-2590 DWADGDYILTVKV
+2590 
-2603 EDRAGNVK
+2603 
-2611 QSAPLTVT
+2611 
-2619 VDTHIAIDRI
+2619 
-2629 ELVNDS
+2629 
-2635 GIPGDN
+2635 
-2641 LTNEARPHFQVTV
+2641 
-2654 PADVNGVRLSIDGGK
+2654 
-2669 TWFDATQSATSGV
+2669 
-2682 WDYTWLTNVANGPH
+2682 
-2696 TLMVEASDKAGN
+2696 
-2708 KTTQKLD
+2708 
-2715 FTIDT
+2715 
-2720 ILSEPTITLDSADD
+2720 
-2734 SAAGDNI
+2734 
-2741 TNVKMPGFTLGNID
+2741 
-2755 ADVTKV
+2755 
-2761 VVTVAHD
+2761 
-2768 GKNQQIELIKNG
+2768 
-2780 GVWRFT
+2780 
-2786 PGAAWTDGDYTLTV
+2786 
-2800 KVEDKAGNTNYSAP
+2800 
-2814 LTVTIDTQT
+2814 
-2823 SIDRIEL
+2823 
-2830 LNDTGIVGDNLT
+2830 
-2842 NEARPQFHI
+2842 
-2851 TVPTDVNSVQLSLD
+2851 
-2865 GGINWVNATL
+2865 
-2875 TSDGVWE
+2875 
-2882 YIWPTDLVENTYT
+2882 
-2895 LTVKATDVA
+2895 
-2904 GNTATETL
+2904 
-2912 NFIIDTT
+2912 
-2919 LSTPTITLD
+2919 
-2928 SADDSGTANDN
+2928 
-2939 KTNVKT
+2939 
-2945 PGFIIGGI
+2945 
-2953 DSDVT
+2953 
-2958 QVVVQVMRDG
+2958 
-2968 HSEEVELTQT
+2968 
-2978 NGQWRFVPGS
+2978 
-2988 AWTDGDYTLTVT
+2988 
-3000 VKDEA
+3000 
-3005 GNIRHSAPLTVTI
+3005 
-3018 DTQITIDHI
+3018 
-3027 ELVNDSGIPDDNLTN
+3027 
-3042 NVRPHFQVTV
+3042 V

-3103 AGNKTTQQLDFIID
+3103 AGNQTTQKLDFIID
-3117 TLLSEPTIVLDN
+3117 TLLSEPTIVLDS

-3141 NVNKPTFLLGNIDA
+3141 NANKPTFILGNIDA

-3267 NTWVRATQGTAGI
+3267 NTWVRATQGTAGT

-3349 IGNIDADAH
+3349 IGNIDSDAQ

-3408 RQSTPLVVTV
+3408 RQSTPLIVTV

-3433 GVPDDNLTNSTR
+3433 GVPDDNLTNSSR

-3559 TVSVTHNGTTTSFTA
+3559 TVSVTHNGMTTSFTA

-4073 TKVGAGWQFTPG
+4073 IKVGAGWQFTPG

-4507 TIVSDPSIDL
+4507 TIVSEPSIDL

-4557 VSYSVTANGN
+4557 VSYPVTANGN

-5271 KDYSVDVDSSTDF
+5271 KNYSVDVDSSTDF

-5581 HIKVFTSELDD
+5581 HIQVFTSELDD
-5592 NKSSSKTEWWSNSDL
+5592 NKSSSKTDWWSNSST
-5607 ITMRGTGEIGAT
+5607 ITMRGMGEIGAT

-5626 VTLATAVVAATGRWE
+5626 VTLATAVVAANGQWE
-5641 LSTDK
+5641 LSTDQ
-5646 LPEGTYDIS
+5646 LPEGKYDITLS
-5655 LVIEDSAGNRWED
+5655 IEDNAGNRKEE
-5668 VREIFIDRTPP
+5668 VHEIFIDRTPP

-5708 TDSEGNTYTLT
+5708 TDSNGNTYTLT

-5905 NGVTDIY
+5905 NGVTDTY

-5983 PESETVNAESATH
+5983 PESETVNAESDTH
-5996 LRTEPSAAEESVVK
+5996 LRTVPSAAEESVVK
-6010 VTAYSITLLNADS
+6010 ETAYSITLLNADS

-6048 SIMFEGEEFTLP
+6048 SVMFEGEEFTLP

-6086 DKDNDFLIK
+6086 DKDDDFLIK

-6107 IVNAMNVRGKTEDDI
+6107 IVNAMNARGKTEDDI

>member
-1333 DDTGIQGDNMTNSTQ
+1333 DDSGVHGDNMTNHTQ

-1378 TKGTGGWT
+1378 TKDAGGWT

-2117 DTLLSEPTIVLDNTD
+2117 DTLLSEPTIVLDSTD

-2417 VTVDTQIAINNIE
+2417 VTVDTQIAINN
-2430 LVNDS
+2430 
-2435 GIPDDNLTNNVRPH
+2435 
-2449 FQVTVPTDVN
+2449 
-2459 VVRLSID
+2459 
-2466 GGKTWFNAT
+2466 
-2475 QSATPGVWDY
+2475 
-2485 IWPDDVADGGYT
+2485 
-2497 LTVEATDE
+2497 
-2505 AGNKATQT
+2505 
-2513 LDFTID
+2513 
-2519 TTLSVP
+2519 
-2525 TLSLDSAD
+2525 
-2533 DSGIAGDNI
+2533 
-2542 TNVKT
+2542 
-2547 PGFTLN
+2547 
-2553 NIDTDVSRVIV
+2553 
-2564 EVMHNGIKQEVP
+2564 
-2576 LVQTGGQWRFAPTS
+2576 
-2590 DWADGDYILTVKV
+2590 
-2603 EDRAGNVK
+2603 
-2611 QSAPLTVT
+2611 
-2619 VDTHIAIDRI
+2619 
-2629 ELVNDS
+2629 
-2635 GIPGDN
+2635 
-2641 LTNEARPHFQVTV
+2641 
-2654 PADVNGVRLSIDGGK
+2654 
-2669 TWFDATQSATSGV
+2669 
-2682 WDYTWLTNVANGPH
+2682 
-2696 TLMVEASDKAGN
+2696 
-2708 KTTQKLD
+2708 
-2715 FTIDT
+2715 
-2720 ILSEPTITLDSADD
+2720 
-2734 SAAGDNI
+2734 
-2741 TNVKMPGFTLGNID
+2741 
-2755 ADVTKV
+2755 
-2761 VVTVAHD
+2761 
-2768 GKNQQIELIKNG
+2768 
-2780 GVWRFT
+2780 
-2786 PGAAWTDGDYTLTV
+2786 
-2800 KVEDKAGNTNYSAP
+2800 
-2814 LTVTIDTQT
+2814 
-2823 SIDRIEL
+2823 
-2830 LNDTGIVGDNLT
+2830 
-2842 NEARPQFHI
+2842 
-2851 TVPTDVNSVQLSLD
+2851 
-2865 GGINWVNATL
+2865 
-2875 TSDGVWE
+2875 
-2882 YIWPTDLVENTYT
+2882 
-2895 LTVKATDVA
+2895 
-2904 GNTATETL
+2904 
-2912 NFIIDTT
+2912 
-2919 LSTPTITLD
+2919 
-2928 SADDSGTANDN
+2928 
-2939 KTNVKT
+2939 
-2945 PGFIIGGI
+2945 
-2953 DSDVT
+2953 
-2958 QVVVQVMRDG
+2958 
-2968 HSEEVELTQT
+2968 
-2978 NGQWRFVPGS
+2978 
-2988 AWTDGDYTLTVT
+2988 
-3000 VKDEA
+3000 
-3005 GNIRHSAPLTVTI
+3005 
-3018 DTQITIDHI
+3018 I

-4144 PQFSIVTADDIT
+4144 PQFSIVTADDI
-4156 HVRVKIDNAANWIE
+4156 
-4170 LTKGGDGRWIFN
+4170 
-4182 VGSALPDGQHTL
+4182 
-4194 LVDVT
+4194 
-4199 DIAGNVAQ
+4199 
-4207 ETLQFTIDTTLREP
+4207 
-4221 TIVLDPTH
+4221 
-4229 DTGDDTNDN
+4229 
-4238 LTRINK
+4238 
-4244 PVFIIGN
+4244 
-4251 VDNDVSHI
+4251 
-4259 VVHIDGRDYTIENTG
+4259 
-4274 GNLTFTPDQ
+4274 
-4283 PLSDGQ
+4283 
-4289 HTISVT
+4289 
-4295 VTDIAGNTKTS
+4295 
-4306 AELRIEIDTQV
+4306 
-4317 QIDSVTLTTDSGV
+4317 
-4330 NDHDNVT
+4330 
-4337 NATRPSFEI
+4337 
-4346 ATPDDVTSVLVSFDG
+4346 
-4361 VNWTPISKNAAGQ
+4361 
-4374 WEFTAG
+4374 
-4380 SALPD
+4380 
-4385 GHYTLH
+4385 
-4391 VQATDR
+4391 
-4397 AGNTANSTLG
+4397 
-4407 FTVDTQ
+4407 
-4413 IDGLSVV
+4413 
-4420 MLDDAGKDSTDGITN
+4420 
-4435 ITSPRFEISAREPL
+4435 
-4449 QSVTVIL
+4449 
-4456 NGKSSTLTQGAGNKW
+4456 
-4471 LFTPDTPLVDGTY
+4471 
-4484 KIEIVAEDIAGN
+4484 
-4496 KISKEVSFTID
+4496 
-4507 TIVSDPSIDL
+4507 
-4517 LDADDT
+4517 
-4523 GESAVDNITSVTT
+4523 
-4536 PRFVIGNV
+4536 
-4544 PADIDTVVIRING
+4544 
-4557 VSYSVTANGN
+4557 
-4567 NLWEFQVPVALNDG
+4567 
-4581 VYEAVVVFRDIA
+4581 
-4593 GNTSETKLP
+4593 
-4602 FTIDT
+4602 
-4607 TTSVSV
+4607 
-4613 RMEPASDTGNSNS
+4613 
-4626 DNLTNKQ
+4626 
-4633 NPKFEGT
+4633 
-4640 AEPNAKLVITIVDDK
+4640 
-4655 SGREVLKQTITV
+4655 
-4667 GADGNWSVTPN
+4667 
-4678 ILPDGMYTIN
+4678 
-4688 VVATDVAGNTAQTQE
+4688 
-4703 RFTIDTVTIDPTI
+4703 
-4716 RLSDP
+4716 
-4721 SIDDQHE
+4721 
-4728 ATSLRPE
+4728 
-4735 FKGFAEAFSTI
+4735 
-4746 MIQWDGK
+4746 
-4753 VVGSANA
+4753 
-4760 NANGEWSW
+4760 
-4768 TPPSVLAPGSYVVS
+4768 
-4782 IVAKDKA
+4782 
-4789 GNESSQVDFPVVIPV
+4789 
-4804 IDVTPPTIKLSEES
+4804 
-4818 DSGALGDFTTNNKTP
+4818 
-4833 TLIGSTLPNT
+4833 
-4843 IVSIYVDGVKVG
+4843 
-4855 EATADTAGR
+4855 
-4864 YTFQLSEMKDGHYV
+4864 
-4878 VQVGIV
+4878 
-4884 NPRDN
+4884 
-4889 SELRSTAVDVTI
+4889 
-4901 DTEVAEL
+4901 
-4908 VWNIS
+4908 
-4913 GMHEGG
+4913 
-4919 YINTVTPEIG
+4919 
-4929 GTSEPNSKITIF
+4929 
-4941 VNGVE
+4941 
-4946 KAIAYTTG
+4946 
-4954 AGHWGVVLPALG
+4954 
-4966 NDGNYELT
+4966 
-4974 FKVEDVAGNIREFG
+4974 
-4988 PQNVILD
+4988 
-4995 TVISPLTVV
+4995 
-5004 LREADDSGKVGDWIT
+5004 
-5019 NKSHVTIDG
+5019 
-5028 TAEAGS
+5028 
-5034 TLTIRNPQGVVIAT
+5034 
-5048 LVVGNDGR
+5048 
-5056 WSAELDLREGSNAF
+5056 
-5070 VVVSEDKAGNSQQKE
+5070 
-5085 ILIEHDT
+5085 
-5092 QIEISDISLSRDTNS
+5092 
-5107 GDKYDLITNN
+5107 
-5117 KSPVLV
+5117 
-5123 AMTDPGAT
+5123 
-5131 VQVYIN
+5131 
-5137 GVLQGTVE
+5137 
-5145 ASSSGNISYTMPAN
+5145 
-5159 SADGEYQ
+5159 
-5166 VQFVATDTAGNR
+5166 
-5178 VESAITTVTIDSQIA
+5178 
-5193 VFDIDEDS
+5193 
-5201 LPALSNNRA
+5201 
-5210 LSVSGVGEAGSQV
+5210 
-5223 SIFVDG
+5223 
-5229 KLVNVVMVEADG
+5229 
-5241 TWRAPILLQDD
+5241 
-5252 GTFNIHFSIT
+5252 
-5262 DVAGNTEVS
+5262 
-5271 KDYSVDVDSSTDF
+5271 
-5284 PTLNLEDASNSGSLD
+5284 
-5299 DLITNHNKP
+5299 
-5308 VLVGTA
+5308 
-5314 EAGATIHIY
+5314 
-5323 VDEKI
+5323 
-5328 VANVLVLEDG
+5328 
-5338 TWSYQFDNALKDGE
+5338 
-5352 YSIRVVAEDPA
+5352 
-5363 GNTAESPRLLV
+5363 
-5374 TIDTSTFIDN
+5374 
-5384 PAMVAGSDNGIFS
+5384 
-5397 NDSITSQ
+5397 
-5404 TRPTFSIFGEMNQS
+5404 
-5418 VQIFID
+5418 
-5424 GVLVDTI
+5424 
-5431 TVTDRNQVYRP
+5431 
-5442 ESPLGDGSH
+5442 
-5451 SIYYVITDKAGNTA
+5451 
-5465 TSKTLNFTI
+5465 
-5474 DTFNTTPVAID
+5474 
-5485 SIGGQTLAEMT
+5485 
-5496 GSDGKIYITDTT
+5496 
-5508 RNLLFSG
+5508 
-5515 SAEPN
+5515 
-5520 SKIEIIINGLNVG
+5520 
-5533 EVWVN
+5533 
-5538 EKGHWQMPVNPLYF
+5538 
-5552 TEGQLDI
+5552 
-5559 TVKSTDRAG
+5559 
-5568 NVNQEKYSIWVDT
+5568 
-5581 HIKVFTSELDD
+5581 
-5592 NKSSSKTEWWSNSDL
+5592 
-5607 ITMRGTGEIGAT
+5607 
-5619 VSLIVAG
+5619 
-5626 VTLATAVVAATGRWE
+5626 
-5641 LSTDK
+5641 
-5646 LPEGTYDIS
+5646 
-5655 LVIEDSAGNRWED
+5655 
-5668 VREIFIDRTPP
+5668 
-5679 NAPVV
+5679 
-5684 TYSDIVNDLIIMQGT
+5684 
-5699 AEAKSQLII
+5699 
-5708 TDSEGNTYTLT
+5708 
-5719 VPDNGKW
+5719 
-5726 SMAIPYPS
+5726 
-5734 EGKFTITSVDAI
+5734 
-5746 GNRSDDVPLDIM
+5746 
-5758 KEVPVI
+5758 
-5764 SLSPDS
+5764 
-5770 DSGTVGDNITRDKQ
+5770 
-5784 PTFIIGNLE
+5784 
-5793 SDVVVVQVDIN
+5793 
-5804 GTVYNAEKNADGVW
+5804 
-5818 FFTPGTPLADGSYTI
+5818 
-5833 SVIASDAAGNQK
+5833 
-5845 NSLPITVTIDS
+5845 
-5856 TLTVP
+5856 
-5861 EIALAAGED
+5861 
-5870 NGASDSDNVTN
+5870 
-5881 HTQPKFTLQ
+5881 
-5890 HIDADVTGVTVNVTH
+5890 
-5905 NGVTDIY
+5905 
-5912 QATQGADGW
+5912 
-5921 TFTPP
+5921 
-5926 AAWNDGNYTL
+5926 
-5936 SVTVVDRA
+5936 
-5944 GNSQQSAS
+5944 
-5952 LAVTVDSTV
+5952 
-5961 TVTADSQHD
+5961 
-5970 DASDDATATAVTP
+5970 
-5983 PESETVNAESATH
+5983 
-5996 LRTEPSAAEESVVK
+5996 
-6010 VTAYSITLLNADS
+6010 
-6023 GDEIDRSISQT
+6023 
-6034 PSFEISVPENIVNV
+6034 
-6048 SIMFEGEEFTLP
+6048 
-6060 ITNQKAIFEVPLSLE
+6060 
-6075 DGEYT
+6075 
-6080 MDVKFI
+6080 
-6086 DKDNDFLIK
+6086 
-6095 EKTFSVDHSSAD
+6095 
-6107 IVNAMNVRGKTEDDI
+6107 
-6122 NDSPST
+6122 
-6128 SSVGHN
+6128 
-6134 NNGAIDVF
+6134 
-6142 AVNEVTLPVDNQEE
+6142 
-6156 HA
+6156 

>member
-244 ALAAESN
+244 ALATESN

-625 DTIAPV
+625 DTVAPV
-631 PPTVSLEDYVVLPN
+631 PPTVSLEDFVVLPN

-1036 ISDDNLTNIVKPTL
+1036 VSDDNLTNIVKPTL

-1065 DAMSDTQIGVATQQP
+1065 DAASDTQIGVATQQP

-1104 DIAGNKANSAIFD
+1104 DIAGNKANSAVFD

-1211 TNYSAP
+1211 TSYSAP

-1378 TKGTGGWT
+1378 TKGTGGWS
-1386 FTPPTSWAD
+1386 FTPTGAWAD

-1427 NNIELVNDSGIPD
+1427 NNIELVNDSGIPN

-1477 SATPGVWDYI
+1477 SATPGAWDYI

-1500 VEATDEAG
+1500 VEATDKAG
-1508 NKATQTLDFTIDT
+1508 NKTTQELDFTIDT

-2117 DTLLSEPTIVLDNTD
+2117 DTLLSEPTIVLDSTD
-2132 DSGTKGDHLTNVNK
+2132 DSGTKGDNLTNVNK

-2319 TTLSTPV
+2319 TTLSVPV
-2326 IVLDSADDS
+2326 IVLNSADDT
-2335 GVHGDNMTNHTQP
+2335 GVQGDNMTNSTQP

-2369 GVTTTFDATKDAGG
+2369 GVTTTFDATKGTGG
-2383 WTFTPTGAW
+2383 WSFTPTGAW

-2449 FQVTVPTDVN
+2449 FQVKVPMDVN
-2459 VVRLSID
+2459 
-2466 GGKTWFNAT
+2466 
-2475 QSATPGVWDY
+2475 
-2485 IWPDDVADGGYT
+2485 
-2497 LTVEATDE
+2497 E
-2505 AGNKATQT
+2505 
-2513 LDFTID
+2513 
-2519 TTLSVP
+2519 
-2525 TLSLDSAD
+2525 
-2533 DSGIAGDNI
+2533 
-2542 TNVKT
+2542 
-2547 PGFTLN
+2547 
-2553 NIDTDVSRVIV
+2553 
-2564 EVMHNGIKQEVP
+2564 
-2576 LVQTGGQWRFAPTS
+2576 
-2590 DWADGDYILTVKV
+2590 
-2603 EDRAGNVK
+2603 
-2611 QSAPLTVT
+2611 
-2619 VDTHIAIDRI
+2619 
-2629 ELVNDS
+2629 
-2635 GIPGDN
+2635 
-2641 LTNEARPHFQVTV
+2641 
-2654 PADVNGVRLSIDGGK
+2654 
-2669 TWFDATQSATSGV
+2669 
-2682 WDYTWLTNVANGPH
+2682 
-2696 TLMVEASDKAGN
+2696 
-2708 KTTQKLD
+2708 
-2715 FTIDT
+2715 
-2720 ILSEPTITLDSADD
+2720 
-2734 SAAGDNI
+2734 
-2741 TNVKMPGFTLGNID
+2741 
-2755 ADVTKV
+2755 
-2761 VVTVAHD
+2761 
-2768 GKNQQIELIKNG
+2768 
-2780 GVWRFT
+2780 
-2786 PGAAWTDGDYTLTV
+2786 
-2800 KVEDKAGNTNYSAP
+2800 
-2814 LTVTIDTQT
+2814 
-2823 SIDRIEL
+2823 
-2830 LNDTGIVGDNLT
+2830 
-2842 NEARPQFHI
+2842 
-2851 TVPTDVNSVQLSLD
+2851 
-2865 GGINWVNATL
+2865 
-2875 TSDGVWE
+2875 
-2882 YIWPTDLVENTYT
+2882 
-2895 LTVKATDVA
+2895 
-2904 GNTATETL
+2904 
-2912 NFIIDTT
+2912 
-2919 LSTPTITLD
+2919 
-2928 SADDSGTANDN
+2928 
-2939 KTNVKT
+2939 
-2945 PGFIIGGI
+2945 
-2953 DSDVT
+2953 
-2958 QVVVQVMRDG
+2958 
-2968 HSEEVELTQT
+2968 
-2978 NGQWRFVPGS
+2978 
-2988 AWTDGDYTLTVT
+2988 
-3000 VKDEA
+3000 
-3005 GNIRHSAPLTVTI
+3005 
-3018 DTQITIDHI
+3018 
-3027 ELVNDSGIPDDNLTN
+3027 
-3042 NVRPHFQVTV
+3042 
-3052 PTDVNVVRLSIDGGK
+3052 VRLSIDGGK

-3103 AGNKTTQQLDFIID
+3103 AGNQTTQKLDFIID
-3117 TLLSEPTIVLDN
+3117 TLLSEPTIVLDS

-3141 NVNKPTFLLGNIDA
+3141 NANKPTFILGNIDA

-3160 TVEVQHGGTKEVLT
+3160 TVEVQYGGTKEVLT

-3323 TIAMDS
+3323 TITMDS

-3349 IGNIDADAH
+3349 IGNIDSDAQ

-3408 RQSTPLVVTV
+3408 RQSTPLIVTV

-3471 ATQGIEGVWG
+3471 AAQGIEGVWG

-3620 IAIDRIELVND
+3620 IAIDHIELVND

-3716 ITLLTPTIEL
+3716 ITLMTPTIEL

-3852 HQVDSDVT
+3852 RQVDSDVT

-4103 GNTATSKP
+4103 GNTSTSKP

-4420 MLDDAGKDSTDGITN
+4420 MQDDAGKDSTDGITN

-4523 GESAVDNITSVTT
+4523 GESAVDNITSVTK

-4557 VSYSVTANGN
+4557 VSYPVTANGN

-4833 TLIGSTLPNT
+4833 TLVGNTLPNA

-4966 NDGNYELT
+4966 NDGNYVLT

-5299 DLITNHNKP
+5299 DLITSHNKP

-5384 PAMVAGSDNGIFS
+5384 PVMMAGSDNGIFS

-5404 TRPTFSIFGEMNQS
+5404 TRPAFSIYGEMNQS

-5474 DTFNTTPVAID
+5474 DTLNTTPVAID

-5538 EKGHWQMPVNPLYF
+5538 DKGHWQMPVNPLYF

-5581 HIKVFTSELDD
+5581 HIQVFTSELDD
-5592 NKSSSKTEWWSNSDL
+5592 NKSSSKTDWWSNSST
-5607 ITMRGTGEIGAT
+5607 ITMRGMGEIGAT

-5626 VTLATAVVAATGRWE
+5626 VTLATAVVAANGQWE
-5641 LSTDK
+5641 LSTDQ
-5646 LPEGTYDIS
+5646 LPEGKYDITLS
-5655 LVIEDSAGNRWED
+5655 IEDNAGNRKEE
-5668 VREIFIDRTPP
+5668 VHEIFIDRTPP

-5708 TDSEGNTYTLT
+5708 TDSNGNTYTLT

-5746 GNRSDDVPLDIM
+5746 GNRSDDVSLDIM

-5870 NGASDSDNVTN
+5870 NGVSDSDNVTN

-5905 NGVTDIY
+5905 NGVTDTY

-5926 AAWNDGNYTL
+5926 AAWNDGTYTL

-5996 LRTEPSAAEESVVK
+5996 LRTVPSAAEESVVK
-6010 VTAYSITLLNADS
+6010 ETAYSITLLNADS

-6107 IVNAMNVRGKTEDDI
+6107 IVNAMNARGKTEDDI

>member
-533 FSAEIETTNDSG
+533 FSAEIETTDDSG

-601 INNLTFTVED
+601 VNNLTFTVED

-625 DTIAPV
+625 DTVAPV
-631 PPTVSLEDYVVLPN
+631 PPTVSLEDFVVLPN

-1036 ISDDNLTNIVKPTL
+1036 IADDNLTNIVKPTL

-1104 DIAGNKANSAIFD
+1104 DIAGNKANSAVFD

-1181 LNGSWLFI
+1181 LNGSWLFT

-1211 TNYSAP
+1211 TSYSAP

-1378 TKGTGGWT
+1378 TKGTGGWS
-1386 FTPPTSWAD
+1386 FTPTGAWAD

-1427 NNIELVNDSGIPD
+1427 NNIELVNDSGIPN

-1477 SATPGVWDYI
+1477 SATPGAWDYI

-1500 VEATDEAG
+1500 VEATDKAG
-1508 NKATQTLDFTIDT
+1508 NKTTQELDFTIDT

-1588 PTSDWAD
+1588 PTSGWAD

-1883 YIWPTDLVENTYTL
+1883 YIWPTDLIENTYTL

-2021 QITIDHIELVNDSG
+2021 QI
-2035 IPDDNLT
+2035 
-2042 NNVRPH
+2042 
-2048 FQVTVP
+2048 
-2054 TDVNVVRLSI
+2054 
-2064 DGGKTWFN
+2064 
-2072 ATQSATPGVWDYT
+2072 A
-2085 WLADVGE
+2085 
-2092 GKHTLT
+2092 
-2098 VEATDKAGNKTTQQ
+2098 
-2112 LDFII
+2112 
-2117 DTLLSEPTIVLDNTD
+2117 
-2132 DSGTKGDHLTNVNK
+2132 
-2146 PTFLLGNI
+2146 
-2154 DADARYVTVEVQHGG
+2154 
-2169 TKEVLTAT
+2169 
-2177 KDATGNW
+2177 
-2184 SVTPTGTWAD
+2184 
-2194 GDYTLTVRVEDEAG
+2194 
-2208 NEKHSASLT
+2208 
-2217 VTVDTQITID
+2217 
-2227 VIELVN
+2227 
-2233 DNGIP
+2233 
-2238 GDNMTNDA
+2238 
-2246 HPQFRV
+2246 
-2252 TVPGDVNEVS
+2252 
-2262 LSIDGG
+2262 
-2268 VTWVKAT
+2268 
-2275 QSATPGVWNYTWPG
+2275 
-2289 TVPDGDYTL
+2289 
-2298 NVKATD
+2298 
-2304 NAGNTVTETLHFTID
+2304 
-2319 TTLSTPV
+2319 
-2326 IVLDSADDS
+2326 
-2335 GVHGDNMTNHTQP
+2335 
-2348 TFALQHIDDDAVRVT
+2348 
-2363 VSVEHG
+2363 
-2369 GVTTTFDATKDAGG
+2369 
-2383 WTFTPTGAW
+2383 
-2392 ADGDYTL
+2392 
-2399 SVSVEDKAGNTS
+2399 
-2411 HSASLT
+2411 
-2417 VTVDTQIAINNIE
+2417 
-2430 LVNDS
+2430 
-2435 GIPDDNLTNNVRPH
+2435 
-2449 FQVTVPTDVN
+2449 
-2459 VVRLSID
+2459 
-2466 GGKTWFNAT
+2466 
-2475 QSATPGVWDY
+2475 
-2485 IWPDDVADGGYT
+2485 
-2497 LTVEATDE
+2497 
-2505 AGNKATQT
+2505 
-2513 LDFTID
+2513 
-2519 TTLSVP
+2519 
-2525 TLSLDSAD
+2525 
-2533 DSGIAGDNI
+2533 
-2542 TNVKT
+2542 
-2547 PGFTLN
+2547 
-2553 NIDTDVSRVIV
+2553 
-2564 EVMHNGIKQEVP
+2564 
-2576 LVQTGGQWRFAPTS
+2576 
-2590 DWADGDYILTVKV
+2590 
-2603 EDRAGNVK
+2603 
-2611 QSAPLTVT
+2611 
-2619 VDTHIAIDRI
+2619 
-2629 ELVNDS
+2629 
-2635 GIPGDN
+2635 
-2641 LTNEARPHFQVTV
+2641 
-2654 PADVNGVRLSIDGGK
+2654 
-2669 TWFDATQSATSGV
+2669 
-2682 WDYTWLTNVANGPH
+2682 
-2696 TLMVEASDKAGN
+2696 
-2708 KTTQKLD
+2708 
-2715 FTIDT
+2715 
-2720 ILSEPTITLDSADD
+2720 
-2734 SAAGDNI
+2734 
-2741 TNVKMPGFTLGNID
+2741 
-2755 ADVTKV
+2755 
-2761 VVTVAHD
+2761 
-2768 GKNQQIELIKNG
+2768 
-2780 GVWRFT
+2780 
-2786 PGAAWTDGDYTLTV
+2786 
-2800 KVEDKAGNTNYSAP
+2800 
-2814 LTVTIDTQT
+2814 
-2823 SIDRIEL
+2823 
-2830 LNDTGIVGDNLT
+2830 
-2842 NEARPQFHI
+2842 
-2851 TVPTDVNSVQLSLD
+2851 
-2865 GGINWVNATL
+2865 
-2875 TSDGVWE
+2875 
-2882 YIWPTDLVENTYT
+2882 
-2895 LTVKATDVA
+2895 
-2904 GNTATETL
+2904 
-2912 NFIIDTT
+2912 
-2919 LSTPTITLD
+2919 
-2928 SADDSGTANDN
+2928 
-2939 KTNVKT
+2939 
-2945 PGFIIGGI
+2945 
-2953 DSDVT
+2953 
-2958 QVVVQVMRDG
+2958 
-2968 HSEEVELTQT
+2968 
-2978 NGQWRFVPGS
+2978 
-2988 AWTDGDYTLTVT
+2988 
-3000 VKDEA
+3000 
-3005 GNIRHSAPLTVTI
+3005 
-3018 DTQITIDHI
+3018 IDHI

-3160 TVEVQHGGTKEVLT
+3160 TVEVQHGGTKEVLTATKDATGNWSVTPTGTWADGDYTLTVRVEDEAGNEKHSASLTVTVDTQITIDAIELVNDNGIPGDNMTNDAHPQFRVTVPGDVNEVSLSIDGGVTWVKATQSATPGVWNYTWPGTVPDGDYTLNVKATDNAGNTVTETLHFTIDTTLSVPVIVLNSADDTGVQGDNMTNSTQPTFALQHIDDDAVRVTVSVEHGGVTTTFDATKGVGGWSFTPTGAWADGDYTLSVSVEDKAGNTSHSASLTVTVDTQIAINNIELVNDSGIPDDNLTNNVRPHFQVKVPTDVNEVRLSIDGGKTWFNATQSATPGVWDYTWLADVGEGKHTLTVEATDKAGNQTTQKLDFIIDTMLSEPTIVLDSTDDSGTKGDNLTNANKPTFILGNIDADARYVTVEVQYGGTKEVLT

-3323 TIAMDS
+3323 TITMDS

-3349 IGNIDADAH
+3349 IGNIDSDAQ

-3408 RQSTPLVVTV
+3408 RQSTPLIVTV

-3471 ATQGIEGVWG
+3471 AAQGIEGVWG

-3620 IAIDRIELVND
+3620 IAIDHIELVND

-3716 ITLLTPTIEL
+3716 ITLMTPTIEL

-3852 HQVDSDVT
+3852 RQVDSDVT

-4306 AELRIEIDTQV
+4306 AELKIEIDTQV

-4523 GESAVDNITSVTT
+4523 GESAVDNITSVTK

-4557 VSYSVTANGN
+4557 VSYPVTANGN

-4833 TLIGSTLPNT
+4833 TLVGNTLPNA

-4966 NDGNYELT
+4966 NDGNYVLT

-5034 TLTIRNPQGVVIAT
+5034 TLTIRSPQGVVIAT

-5070 VVVSEDKAGNSQQKE
+5070 VVVSEDKAGNSQQKD

-5404 TRPTFSIFGEMNQS
+5404 TRPTFSISGEMNQS

-5581 HIKVFTSELDD
+5581 HIQVFTSELDD
-5592 NKSSSKTEWWSNSDL
+5592 NKSSSKTDWWSNSST
-5607 ITMRGTGEIGAT
+5607 ITMRGMGEIGAT

-5626 VTLATAVVAATGRWE
+5626 VTLATAVVAANGQWE
-5641 LSTDK
+5641 LSTDQ
-5646 LPEGTYDIS
+5646 LPEGKYDITLS
-5655 LVIEDSAGNRWED
+5655 IEDNAGNRKEE
-5668 VREIFIDRTPP
+5668 VHEIFIDRTPP

-5708 TDSEGNTYTLT
+5708 TDSNGNTYTLT

-5734 EGKFTITSVDAI
+5734 EGKFTITSVHAI
-5746 GNRSDDVPLDIM
+5746 GNRSDDVSLDIM

-5870 NGASDSDNVTN
+5870 NGVSDSDNVTN

-5905 NGVTDIY
+5905 NGVTDTY

-5926 AAWNDGNYTL
+5926 AAWNDGTYTL

-5996 LRTEPSAAEESVVK
+5996 LRTVPSAAEESVVK
-6010 VTAYSITLLNADS
+6010 ETAYSITLLNADS

-6107 IVNAMNVRGKTEDDI
+6107 IVNAMNARGKTEDDI

>member
-2117 DTLLSEPTIVLDNTD
+2117 DTLLSEPTIVLDSTD

-2154 DADARYVTVEVQHGG
+2154 DADARYVTVEVQHDG

-2485 IWPDDVADGGYT
+2485 
-2497 LTVEATDE
+2497 
-2505 AGNKATQT
+2505 
-2513 LDFTID
+2513 
-2519 TTLSVP
+2519 
-2525 TLSLDSAD
+2525 
-2533 DSGIAGDNI
+2533 
-2542 TNVKT
+2542 
-2547 PGFTLN
+2547 
-2553 NIDTDVSRVIV
+2553 
-2564 EVMHNGIKQEVP
+2564 
-2576 LVQTGGQWRFAPTS
+2576 
-2590 DWADGDYILTVKV
+2590 
-2603 EDRAGNVK
+2603 
-2611 QSAPLTVT
+2611 
-2619 VDTHIAIDRI
+2619 
-2629 ELVNDS
+2629 
-2635 GIPGDN
+2635 
-2641 LTNEARPHFQVTV
+2641 
-2654 PADVNGVRLSIDGGK
+2654 
-2669 TWFDATQSATSGV
+2669 
-2682 WDYTWLTNVANGPH
+2682 
-2696 TLMVEASDKAGN
+2696 
-2708 KTTQKLD
+2708 
-2715 FTIDT
+2715 
-2720 ILSEPTITLDSADD
+2720 
-2734 SAAGDNI
+2734 
-2741 TNVKMPGFTLGNID
+2741 
-2755 ADVTKV
+2755 
-2761 VVTVAHD
+2761 
-2768 GKNQQIELIKNG
+2768 
-2780 GVWRFT
+2780 
-2786 PGAAWTDGDYTLTV
+2786 
-2800 KVEDKAGNTNYSAP
+2800 
-2814 LTVTIDTQT
+2814 
-2823 SIDRIEL
+2823 
-2830 LNDTGIVGDNLT
+2830 
-2842 NEARPQFHI
+2842 
-2851 TVPTDVNSVQLSLD
+2851 
-2865 GGINWVNATL
+2865 
-2875 TSDGVWE
+2875 
-2882 YIWPTDLVENTYT
+2882 
-2895 LTVKATDVA
+2895 
-2904 GNTATETL
+2904 
-2912 NFIIDTT
+2912 
-2919 LSTPTITLD
+2919 
-2928 SADDSGTANDN
+2928 
-2939 KTNVKT
+2939 
-2945 PGFIIGGI
+2945 
-2953 DSDVT
+2953 
-2958 QVVVQVMRDG
+2958 
-2968 HSEEVELTQT
+2968 
-2978 NGQWRFVPGS
+2978 
-2988 AWTDGDYTLTVT
+2988 
-3000 VKDEA
+3000 
-3005 GNIRHSAPLTVTI
+3005 
-3018 DTQITIDHI
+3018 
-3027 ELVNDSGIPDDNLTN
+3027 
-3042 NVRPHFQVTV
+3042 
-3052 PTDVNVVRLSIDGGK
+3052 
-3067 TWFNATQSAT
+3067 
-3077 PGVWDYTWLADVGEG
+3077 TWLADVGEG

-3141 NVNKPTFLLGNIDA
+3141 NVDKPTFLLGNIDA

-3672 KSSTAGIW
+3672 KSSTAGIL

-4557 VSYSVTANGN
+4557 VSYPVTANGN

>member
-116 ELKKQLDDAENA
+116 ELKKQLDEAENA

-160 KQIEEMLQNFLAD
+160 KQMEEMLQEFLAD

-449 NDNITNSTLPTF
+449 NDSITNSTLPTF

-533 FSAEIETTNDSG
+533 FSAEIETTDDSG

-601 INNLTFTVED
+601 VNNLTFTVED

-625 DTIAPV
+625 DTVAPV
-631 PPTVSLEDYVVLPN
+631 PPTVSLEDFVVLPN

-1036 ISDDNLTNIVKPTL
+1036 IADDNLTNIVKPTL

-1104 DIAGNKANSAIFD
+1104 DIAGNKANSAVFD

-1181 LNGSWLFI
+1181 LNGSWLFT

-1378 TKGTGGWT
+1378 TKGTGGWS
-1386 FTPPTSWAD
+1386 FTPTGAWAD

-1427 NNIELVNDSGIPD
+1427 NNIELVNDSGIPN

-1477 SATPGVWDYI
+1477 SATPGAWDYI

-1500 VEATDEAG
+1500 VEATDKAG
-1508 NKATQTLDFTIDT
+1508 NKTTQELDFTIDT

-1559 VSRVIVEVMHNG
+1559 VSRVTVEVMHNG

-1675 TQSATSG
+1675 TQSATPG

-1710 TTQKLDFTIDTI
+1710 TTQKLDFIIDTM

-2021 QITIDHIELVNDSG
+2021 QIAIDHIELVNDSG

-2042 NNVRPH
+2042 N
-2048 FQVTVP
+2048 
-2054 TDVNVVRLSI
+2054 
-2064 DGGKTWFN
+2064 
-2072 ATQSATPGVWDYT
+2072 
-2085 WLADVGE
+2085 
-2092 GKHTLT
+2092 
-2098 VEATDKAGNKTTQQ
+2098 EA
-2112 LDFII
+2112 
-2117 DTLLSEPTIVLDNTD
+2117 
-2132 DSGTKGDHLTNVNK
+2132 
-2146 PTFLLGNI
+2146 
-2154 DADARYVTVEVQHGG
+2154 
-2169 TKEVLTAT
+2169 
-2177 KDATGNW
+2177 
-2184 SVTPTGTWAD
+2184 
-2194 GDYTLTVRVEDEAG
+2194 
-2208 NEKHSASLT
+2208 
-2217 VTVDTQITID
+2217 
-2227 VIELVN
+2227 
-2233 DNGIP
+2233 
-2238 GDNMTNDA
+2238 
-2246 HPQFRV
+2246 
-2252 TVPGDVNEVS
+2252 
-2262 LSIDGG
+2262 
-2268 VTWVKAT
+2268 
-2275 QSATPGVWNYTWPG
+2275 
-2289 TVPDGDYTL
+2289 
-2298 NVKATD
+2298 
-2304 NAGNTVTETLHFTID
+2304 
-2319 TTLSTPV
+2319 
-2326 IVLDSADDS
+2326 
-2335 GVHGDNMTNHTQP
+2335 
-2348 TFALQHIDDDAVRVT
+2348 
-2363 VSVEHG
+2363 
-2369 GVTTTFDATKDAGG
+2369 
-2383 WTFTPTGAW
+2383 
-2392 ADGDYTL
+2392 
-2399 SVSVEDKAGNTS
+2399 
-2411 HSASLT
+2411 
-2417 VTVDTQIAINNIE
+2417 
-2430 LVNDS
+2430 
-2435 GIPDDNLTNNVRPH
+2435 
-2449 FQVTVPTDVN
+2449 
-2459 VVRLSID
+2459 
-2466 GGKTWFNAT
+2466 
-2475 QSATPGVWDY
+2475 
-2485 IWPDDVADGGYT
+2485 
-2497 LTVEATDE
+2497 
-2505 AGNKATQT
+2505 
-2513 LDFTID
+2513 
-2519 TTLSVP
+2519 
-2525 TLSLDSAD
+2525 
-2533 DSGIAGDNI
+2533 
-2542 TNVKT
+2542 
-2547 PGFTLN
+2547 
-2553 NIDTDVSRVIV
+2553 
-2564 EVMHNGIKQEVP
+2564 
-2576 LVQTGGQWRFAPTS
+2576 
-2590 DWADGDYILTVKV
+2590 
-2603 EDRAGNVK
+2603 
-2611 QSAPLTVT
+2611 
-2619 VDTHIAIDRI
+2619 
-2629 ELVNDS
+2629 
-2635 GIPGDN
+2635 
-2641 LTNEARPHFQVTV
+2641 
-2654 PADVNGVRLSIDGGK
+2654 
-2669 TWFDATQSATSGV
+2669 
-2682 WDYTWLTNVANGPH
+2682 
-2696 TLMVEASDKAGN
+2696 
-2708 KTTQKLD
+2708 
-2715 FTIDT
+2715 
-2720 ILSEPTITLDSADD
+2720 
-2734 SAAGDNI
+2734 
-2741 TNVKMPGFTLGNID
+2741 
-2755 ADVTKV
+2755 
-2761 VVTVAHD
+2761 
-2768 GKNQQIELIKNG
+2768 
-2780 GVWRFT
+2780 
-2786 PGAAWTDGDYTLTV
+2786 
-2800 KVEDKAGNTNYSAP
+2800 
-2814 LTVTIDTQT
+2814 
-2823 SIDRIEL
+2823 
-2830 LNDTGIVGDNLT
+2830 
-2842 NEARPQFHI
+2842 
-2851 TVPTDVNSVQLSLD
+2851 
-2865 GGINWVNATL
+2865 
-2875 TSDGVWE
+2875 
-2882 YIWPTDLVENTYT
+2882 
-2895 LTVKATDVA
+2895 
-2904 GNTATETL
+2904 
-2912 NFIIDTT
+2912 
-2919 LSTPTITLD
+2919 
-2928 SADDSGTANDN
+2928 
-2939 KTNVKT
+2939 
-2945 PGFIIGGI
+2945 
-2953 DSDVT
+2953 
-2958 QVVVQVMRDG
+2958 
-2968 HSEEVELTQT
+2968 
-2978 NGQWRFVPGS
+2978 
-2988 AWTDGDYTLTVT
+2988 
-3000 VKDEA
+3000 
-3005 GNIRHSAPLTVTI
+3005 
-3018 DTQITIDHI
+3018 
-3027 ELVNDSGIPDDNLTN
+3027 
-3042 NVRPHFQVTV
+3042 RPHFQVTV

-3174 ATKGATGIWSVTP
+3174 ATKDATGNWSVTPTGTWADGDYTLTVRVEDEAGNEKHSASLTVTVDTQITIDAIELVNDNGIPGDNMTNDAHPQFRVTVPGDVNEVSLSIDGGVTWVKATQSATPGVWNYTWPGTVPDGDYTLNVKATDNAGNTVTETLHFTIDTTLSTPVIVLDSADDTGIQGDNMTNRTQPTFNLQHIDDDAVRVTVSVEHGGVTTTFDATKGVGGWTFTPPTSWGAGDYTLSVSVEDKAGNTSHSASLTVTVDTQIAINNIELVNDSGIPDDNLTNNVRPQFQVKVPTDVNEVRLSIDGGKTWFNATQSATPGVWDYTWLADVGEGKHTLTVEATDKAGNQTTQKLDFIIDTLLSEPTIVLDSTDDSGTKGDNLTNANKPTFLLGNIDADARYVTVEVQHGSTKEVLTATKGATGIWSVTP

-3203 DDAGNVKYSAPL
+3203 DEAGNVKYSAPL

-3224 IDVIE
+3224 IDAIE

-3267 NTWVRATQGTAGI
+3267 NTWVRATQGTAEI

-3323 TIAMDS
+3323 TITMDS

-3349 IGNIDADAH
+3349 IGNIDSDAQ

-3408 RQSTPLVVTV
+3408 RQSTPLIVTV

-3471 ATQGIEGVWG
+3471 AAQGIEGVWG

-3487 MGDGKHTLTVMVTDR
+3487 MGDGKHILTVMVTDR

-3620 IAIDRIELVND
+3620 IAIDHIELVND

-3687 MPEGQHTLTVEVT
+3687 MPEGQHTLIVEVT

-3706 MTETLNFTID
+3706 MTGTLDFTID

-3737 DNLTSVTQPVFVLG
+3737 DNLTSVTQPIFVLG

-3852 HQVDSDVT
+3852 RQVDSDVT

-3946 KPSFRIDVPGDVV
+3946 KPSFRIDVPGDVI

-4001 TDEAGNIAN
+4001 TDQAGNIAN

-4182 VGSALPDGQHTL
+4182 VGSALPDGKHTL

-4306 AELRIEIDTQV
+4306 AELQIEIDTQV

-4523 GESAVDNITSVTT
+4523 GESAVDNITSVTK

-4557 VSYSVTANGN
+4557 VSYPVTANGN

-4613 RMEPASDTGNSNS
+4613 RMEPASDTGSSNS

-4655 SGREVLKQTITV
+4655 SGREVLKHTITV

-4721 SIDDQHE
+4721 SIDDQYE

-4735 FKGFAEAFSTI
+4735 FKGLAEAFSTI

-4833 TLIGSTLPNT
+4833 TLVGNTLPNA

-4966 NDGNYELT
+4966 NDGNYVLT

-5070 VVVSEDKAGNSQQKE
+5070 VVVSEDKAGNSQQKD

-5299 DLITNHNKP
+5299 DLITSHNKP

-5384 PAMVAGSDNGIFS
+5384 PVMMAGSDNGIFS

-5404 TRPTFSIFGEMNQS
+5404 TRPAFSIYGEMNQS

-5538 EKGHWQMPVNPLYF
+5538 DKGHWQMPVNPLYF

-5581 HIKVFTSELDD
+5581 HIQVFTSELDD
-5592 NKSSSKTEWWSNSDL
+5592 NKSSSKTDWWSNSST
-5607 ITMRGTGEIGAT
+5607 ITMRGMGEIGAT

-5626 VTLATAVVAATGRWE
+5626 VTLATAVVAANGQWE
-5641 LSTDK
+5641 LSTDQ
-5646 LPEGTYDIS
+5646 LPEGKYDITLS
-5655 LVIEDSAGNRWED
+5655 IEDNAGNRKEE
-5668 VREIFIDRTPP
+5668 VHEIFIDRTPP

-5708 TDSEGNTYTLT
+5708 TDSNGNTYTLT

-5758 KEVPVI
+5758 KETPVI

-5770 DSGTVGDNITRDKQ
+5770 DSGTVGDNITRDNQ

-5861 EIALAAGED
+5861 EIALAAGEG
-5870 NGASDSDNVTN
+5870 NGASDSDNVTNHN

-5926 AAWNDGNYTL
+5926 AAWNDGTYTL

-5944 GNSQQSAS
+5944 GNSLQSAS
-5952 LAVTVDSTV
+5952 LEVTVDSTV

-5996 LRTEPSAAEESVVK
+5996 LRTVPSAAEESVVK
-6010 VTAYSITLLNADS
+6010 ETAYSITLLNADS

-6048 SIMFEGEEFTLP
+6048 SVMFEGEEFTLP

-6086 DKDNDFLIK
+6086 DKDDDFLIK

-6107 IVNAMNVRGKTEDDI
+6107 IVNAMNARGKTEDDI

>member
-116 ELKKQLDDAENA
+116 ELKKQLDEAENA

-160 KQIEEMLQNFLAD
+160 KQMEEMLQEFLAD

-449 NDNITNSTLPTF
+449 NDSITNSTLPTF

-533 FSAEIETTNDSG
+533 FSAEIETTDDSG

-601 INNLTFTVED
+601 VNNLTFTVED

-625 DTIAPV
+625 DTVAPV
-631 PPTVSLEDYVVLPN
+631 PPTVSLEDFVVLPN

-1036 ISDDNLTNIVKPTL
+1036 IADDNLTNIVKPTL

-1104 DIAGNKANSAIFD
+1104 DIAGNKANSAVFD

-1181 LNGSWLFI
+1181 LNGSWLFT

-1378 TKGTGGWT
+1378 TKGTGGWS
-1386 FTPPTSWAD
+1386 FTPTGAWAD

-1427 NNIELVNDSGIPD
+1427 NNIELVNDSGIPN

-1477 SATPGVWDYI
+1477 SATPGAWDYI

-1500 VEATDEAG
+1500 VEATDKAG
-1508 NKATQTLDFTIDT
+1508 NKTTQELDFTIDT

-1559 VSRVIVEVMHNG
+1559 VSRVTVEVMHNG

-1675 TQSATSG
+1675 TQSATPG

-1710 TTQKLDFTIDTI
+1710 TTQKLDFIIDTM

-2021 QITIDHIELVNDSG
+2021 QIAIDHIELVNDSG

-2042 NNVRPH
+2042 N
-2048 FQVTVP
+2048 
-2054 TDVNVVRLSI
+2054 
-2064 DGGKTWFN
+2064 
-2072 ATQSATPGVWDYT
+2072 
-2085 WLADVGE
+2085 
-2092 GKHTLT
+2092 
-2098 VEATDKAGNKTTQQ
+2098 EA
-2112 LDFII
+2112 
-2117 DTLLSEPTIVLDNTD
+2117 
-2132 DSGTKGDHLTNVNK
+2132 
-2146 PTFLLGNI
+2146 
-2154 DADARYVTVEVQHGG
+2154 
-2169 TKEVLTAT
+2169 
-2177 KDATGNW
+2177 
-2184 SVTPTGTWAD
+2184 
-2194 GDYTLTVRVEDEAG
+2194 
-2208 NEKHSASLT
+2208 
-2217 VTVDTQITID
+2217 
-2227 VIELVN
+2227 
-2233 DNGIP
+2233 
-2238 GDNMTNDA
+2238 
-2246 HPQFRV
+2246 
-2252 TVPGDVNEVS
+2252 
-2262 LSIDGG
+2262 
-2268 VTWVKAT
+2268 
-2275 QSATPGVWNYTWPG
+2275 
-2289 TVPDGDYTL
+2289 
-2298 NVKATD
+2298 
-2304 NAGNTVTETLHFTID
+2304 
-2319 TTLSTPV
+2319 
-2326 IVLDSADDS
+2326 
-2335 GVHGDNMTNHTQP
+2335 
-2348 TFALQHIDDDAVRVT
+2348 
-2363 VSVEHG
+2363 
-2369 GVTTTFDATKDAGG
+2369 
-2383 WTFTPTGAW
+2383 
-2392 ADGDYTL
+2392 
-2399 SVSVEDKAGNTS
+2399 
-2411 HSASLT
+2411 
-2417 VTVDTQIAINNIE
+2417 
-2430 LVNDS
+2430 
-2435 GIPDDNLTNNVRPH
+2435 
-2449 FQVTVPTDVN
+2449 
-2459 VVRLSID
+2459 
-2466 GGKTWFNAT
+2466 
-2475 QSATPGVWDY
+2475 
-2485 IWPDDVADGGYT
+2485 
-2497 LTVEATDE
+2497 
-2505 AGNKATQT
+2505 
-2513 LDFTID
+2513 
-2519 TTLSVP
+2519 
-2525 TLSLDSAD
+2525 
-2533 DSGIAGDNI
+2533 
-2542 TNVKT
+2542 
-2547 PGFTLN
+2547 
-2553 NIDTDVSRVIV
+2553 
-2564 EVMHNGIKQEVP
+2564 
-2576 LVQTGGQWRFAPTS
+2576 
-2590 DWADGDYILTVKV
+2590 
-2603 EDRAGNVK
+2603 
-2611 QSAPLTVT
+2611 
-2619 VDTHIAIDRI
+2619 
-2629 ELVNDS
+2629 
-2635 GIPGDN
+2635 
-2641 LTNEARPHFQVTV
+2641 
-2654 PADVNGVRLSIDGGK
+2654 
-2669 TWFDATQSATSGV
+2669 
-2682 WDYTWLTNVANGPH
+2682 
-2696 TLMVEASDKAGN
+2696 
-2708 KTTQKLD
+2708 
-2715 FTIDT
+2715 
-2720 ILSEPTITLDSADD
+2720 
-2734 SAAGDNI
+2734 
-2741 TNVKMPGFTLGNID
+2741 
-2755 ADVTKV
+2755 
-2761 VVTVAHD
+2761 
-2768 GKNQQIELIKNG
+2768 
-2780 GVWRFT
+2780 
-2786 PGAAWTDGDYTLTV
+2786 
-2800 KVEDKAGNTNYSAP
+2800 
-2814 LTVTIDTQT
+2814 
-2823 SIDRIEL
+2823 
-2830 LNDTGIVGDNLT
+2830 
-2842 NEARPQFHI
+2842 
-2851 TVPTDVNSVQLSLD
+2851 
-2865 GGINWVNATL
+2865 
-2875 TSDGVWE
+2875 
-2882 YIWPTDLVENTYT
+2882 
-2895 LTVKATDVA
+2895 
-2904 GNTATETL
+2904 
-2912 NFIIDTT
+2912 
-2919 LSTPTITLD
+2919 
-2928 SADDSGTANDN
+2928 
-2939 KTNVKT
+2939 
-2945 PGFIIGGI
+2945 
-2953 DSDVT
+2953 
-2958 QVVVQVMRDG
+2958 
-2968 HSEEVELTQT
+2968 
-2978 NGQWRFVPGS
+2978 
-2988 AWTDGDYTLTVT
+2988 
-3000 VKDEA
+3000 
-3005 GNIRHSAPLTVTI
+3005 
-3018 DTQITIDHI
+3018 
-3027 ELVNDSGIPDDNLTN
+3027 
-3042 NVRPHFQVTV
+3042 RPHFQVTV

-3174 ATKGATGIWSVTP
+3174 ATKDATGNWSVTPTGTWADGDYTLTVRVEDEAGNEKHSASLTVTVDTQITIDAIELVNDNGIPGDNMTNDAHPQFRVTVPGDVNEVSLSIDGGVTWVKATQSATPGVWNYTWPGTVPDGDYTLNVKATDNAGNTVTETLHFTIDTTLSTPVIVLDSADDTGIQGDNMTNRTQPTFNLQHIDDDAVRVTVSVEHGGVTTTFDATKGVGGWTFTPPTSWGAGDYTLSVSVEDKAGNTSHSASLTVTVDTQIAINNIELVNDSGIPDDNLTNNVRPQFQVKVPTDVNEVRLSIDGGKTWFNATQSATPGVWDYTWLADVGEGKHTLTVEATDKAGNQTTQKLDFIIDTLLSEPTIVLDSTDDSGTKGDNLTNANKPTFLLGNIDADARYVTVEVQHGSTKEVLTATKGATGIWSVTP

-3203 DDAGNVKYSAPL
+3203 DEAGNVKYSAPL

-3224 IDVIE
+3224 IDAIE

-3323 TIAMDS
+3323 TITMDS

-3349 IGNIDADAH
+3349 IGNIDSDAQ

-3408 RQSTPLVVTV
+3408 RQSTPLIVTV

-3471 ATQGIEGVWG
+3471 AAQGIEGVWG

-3487 MGDGKHTLTVMVTDR
+3487 MGDGKHILTVMVTDR

-3527 STDDTGTPGD
+3527 SSDDTGTPGD

-3620 IAIDRIELVND
+3620 IAIDHIELVND

-3687 MPEGQHTLTVEVT
+3687 MPEGQHTLIVEVT

-3706 MTETLNFTID
+3706 MTGTLDFTID

-3737 DNLTSVTQPVFVLG
+3737 DNLTSVTQPIFVLG

-3852 HQVDSDVT
+3852 RQVDSDVT

-3946 KPSFRIDVPGDVV
+3946 KPSFRIDVPGDVI

-4001 TDEAGNIAN
+4001 TDQAGNIAN

-4182 VGSALPDGQHTL
+4182 VGSALPDGKHTL

-4306 AELRIEIDTQV
+4306 AELQIEIDTQV

-4523 GESAVDNITSVTT
+4523 GESAVDNITSVTK

-4557 VSYSVTANGN
+4557 VSYPVTANGN

-4613 RMEPASDTGNSNS
+4613 RMEPASDTGSSNS

-4655 SGREVLKQTITV
+4655 SGREVLKHTITV

-4721 SIDDQHE
+4721 SIDDQYE

-4735 FKGFAEAFSTI
+4735 FKGLAEAFSTI

-4833 TLIGSTLPNT
+4833 TLVGNTLPNA

-4966 NDGNYELT
+4966 NDGNYVLT

-5070 VVVSEDKAGNSQQKE
+5070 VVVSEDKAGNSQQKD

-5299 DLITNHNKP
+5299 DLITSHNKP

-5384 PAMVAGSDNGIFS
+5384 PVMMAGSDNGIFS

-5404 TRPTFSIFGEMNQS
+5404 TRPAFSIYGEMNQS

-5538 EKGHWQMPVNPLYF
+5538 DKGHWQMPVNPLYF

-5581 HIKVFTSELDD
+5581 HIQVFTSELDD
-5592 NKSSSKTEWWSNSDL
+5592 NKSSSKTDWWSNSST
-5607 ITMRGTGEIGAT
+5607 ITMRGMGEIGAT

-5626 VTLATAVVAATGRWE
+5626 VTLATAVVAANGQWE
-5641 LSTDK
+5641 LSTDQ
-5646 LPEGTYDIS
+5646 LPEGKYDITLS
-5655 LVIEDSAGNRWED
+5655 IEDNAGNRKEE
-5668 VREIFIDRTPP
+5668 VHEIFIDRTPP

-5708 TDSEGNTYTLT
+5708 TDSNGNTYTLT

-5758 KEVPVI
+5758 KETPVI

-5770 DSGTVGDNITRDKQ
+5770 DSGTVGDNITRDNQ

-5861 EIALAAGED
+5861 EIALAAGEG
-5870 NGASDSDNVTN
+5870 NGASDSDNVTNHN

-5926 AAWNDGNYTL
+5926 AAWNDGTYTL

-5944 GNSQQSAS
+5944 GNSLQSAS
-5952 LAVTVDSTV
+5952 LEVTVDSTV

-5996 LRTEPSAAEESVVK
+5996 LRTVPSAAEESVVK
-6010 VTAYSITLLNADS
+6010 ETAYSITLLNADS

-6048 SIMFEGEEFTLP
+6048 SVMFEGEEFTLP

-6086 DKDNDFLIK
+6086 DKDDDFLIK

-6107 IVNAMNVRGKTEDDI
+6107 IVNAMNARGKTEDDI

>member
-2117 DTLLSEPTIVLDNTD
+2117 DTLLSEPTIVLDSTD

-2417 VTVDTQIAINNIE
+2417 VTVDTQIAINN
-2430 LVNDS
+2430 
-2435 GIPDDNLTNNVRPH
+2435 
-2449 FQVTVPTDVN
+2449 
-2459 VVRLSID
+2459 
-2466 GGKTWFNAT
+2466 
-2475 QSATPGVWDY
+2475 
-2485 IWPDDVADGGYT
+2485 
-2497 LTVEATDE
+2497 
-2505 AGNKATQT
+2505 
-2513 LDFTID
+2513 
-2519 TTLSVP
+2519 
-2525 TLSLDSAD
+2525 
-2533 DSGIAGDNI
+2533 
-2542 TNVKT
+2542 
-2547 PGFTLN
+2547 
-2553 NIDTDVSRVIV
+2553 
-2564 EVMHNGIKQEVP
+2564 
-2576 LVQTGGQWRFAPTS
+2576 
-2590 DWADGDYILTVKV
+2590 
-2603 EDRAGNVK
+2603 
-2611 QSAPLTVT
+2611 
-2619 VDTHIAIDRI
+2619 
-2629 ELVNDS
+2629 
-2635 GIPGDN
+2635 
-2641 LTNEARPHFQVTV
+2641 
-2654 PADVNGVRLSIDGGK
+2654 
-2669 TWFDATQSATSGV
+2669 
-2682 WDYTWLTNVANGPH
+2682 
-2696 TLMVEASDKAGN
+2696 
-2708 KTTQKLD
+2708 
-2715 FTIDT
+2715 
-2720 ILSEPTITLDSADD
+2720 
-2734 SAAGDNI
+2734 
-2741 TNVKMPGFTLGNID
+2741 
-2755 ADVTKV
+2755 
-2761 VVTVAHD
+2761 
-2768 GKNQQIELIKNG
+2768 
-2780 GVWRFT
+2780 
-2786 PGAAWTDGDYTLTV
+2786 
-2800 KVEDKAGNTNYSAP
+2800 
-2814 LTVTIDTQT
+2814 
-2823 SIDRIEL
+2823 
-2830 LNDTGIVGDNLT
+2830 
-2842 NEARPQFHI
+2842 
-2851 TVPTDVNSVQLSLD
+2851 
-2865 GGINWVNATL
+2865 
-2875 TSDGVWE
+2875 
-2882 YIWPTDLVENTYT
+2882 
-2895 LTVKATDVA
+2895 
-2904 GNTATETL
+2904 
-2912 NFIIDTT
+2912 
-2919 LSTPTITLD
+2919 
-2928 SADDSGTANDN
+2928 
-2939 KTNVKT
+2939 
-2945 PGFIIGGI
+2945 
-2953 DSDVT
+2953 
-2958 QVVVQVMRDG
+2958 
-2968 HSEEVELTQT
+2968 
-2978 NGQWRFVPGS
+2978 
-2988 AWTDGDYTLTVT
+2988 
-3000 VKDEA
+3000 
-3005 GNIRHSAPLTVTI
+3005 
-3018 DTQITIDHI
+3018 I

-4259 VVHIDGRDYTIENTG
+4259 VVHIDGRDYTIENSG

-4557 VSYSVTANGN
+4557 VSYPVTANGN

-6095 EKTFSVDHSSAD
+6095 DKTFSVDHSSAD

>member
-2117 DTLLSEPTIVLDNTD
+2117 DTLLSEPTIVLDSTD

-2485 IWPDDVADGGYT
+2485 
-2497 LTVEATDE
+2497 
-2505 AGNKATQT
+2505 
-2513 LDFTID
+2513 
-2519 TTLSVP
+2519 
-2525 TLSLDSAD
+2525 
-2533 DSGIAGDNI
+2533 
-2542 TNVKT
+2542 
-2547 PGFTLN
+2547 
-2553 NIDTDVSRVIV
+2553 
-2564 EVMHNGIKQEVP
+2564 
-2576 LVQTGGQWRFAPTS
+2576 
-2590 DWADGDYILTVKV
+2590 
-2603 EDRAGNVK
+2603 
-2611 QSAPLTVT
+2611 
-2619 VDTHIAIDRI
+2619 
-2629 ELVNDS
+2629 
-2635 GIPGDN
+2635 
-2641 LTNEARPHFQVTV
+2641 
-2654 PADVNGVRLSIDGGK
+2654 
-2669 TWFDATQSATSGV
+2669 
-2682 WDYTWLTNVANGPH
+2682 
-2696 TLMVEASDKAGN
+2696 
-2708 KTTQKLD
+2708 
-2715 FTIDT
+2715 
-2720 ILSEPTITLDSADD
+2720 
-2734 SAAGDNI
+2734 
-2741 TNVKMPGFTLGNID
+2741 
-2755 ADVTKV
+2755 
-2761 VVTVAHD
+2761 
-2768 GKNQQIELIKNG
+2768 
-2780 GVWRFT
+2780 
-2786 PGAAWTDGDYTLTV
+2786 
-2800 KVEDKAGNTNYSAP
+2800 
-2814 LTVTIDTQT
+2814 
-2823 SIDRIEL
+2823 
-2830 LNDTGIVGDNLT
+2830 
-2842 NEARPQFHI
+2842 
-2851 TVPTDVNSVQLSLD
+2851 
-2865 GGINWVNATL
+2865 
-2875 TSDGVWE
+2875 
-2882 YIWPTDLVENTYT
+2882 
-2895 LTVKATDVA
+2895 
-2904 GNTATETL
+2904 
-2912 NFIIDTT
+2912 
-2919 LSTPTITLD
+2919 
-2928 SADDSGTANDN
+2928 
-2939 KTNVKT
+2939 
-2945 PGFIIGGI
+2945 
-2953 DSDVT
+2953 
-2958 QVVVQVMRDG
+2958 
-2968 HSEEVELTQT
+2968 
-2978 NGQWRFVPGS
+2978 
-2988 AWTDGDYTLTVT
+2988 
-3000 VKDEA
+3000 
-3005 GNIRHSAPLTVTI
+3005 
-3018 DTQITIDHI
+3018 
-3027 ELVNDSGIPDDNLTN
+3027 
-3042 NVRPHFQVTV
+3042 
-3052 PTDVNVVRLSIDGGK
+3052 
-3067 TWFNATQSAT
+3067 
-3077 PGVWDYTWLADVGEG
+3077 TWLADVGEG

-3174 ATKGATGIWSVTP
+3174 ATKGATGIWSMTP

-3507 TQTLEFFIDTR
+3507 TQTLEFFIGTR

-4557 VSYSVTANGN
+4557 VSYPVTANGN

>member
-160 KQIEEMLQNFLAD
+160 KQMEEMLQEFLAD

-425 IITDTIAPEKPTI
+425 IITDTIPPEKPTI

-533 FSAEIETTNDSG
+533 FSAEIETTDDSG

-572 NSETGEEVIFK
+572 NSETGEEVVFK
-583 ANDKGEW
+583 ANDQGEW

-625 DTIAPV
+625 DTVAPV

-721 TIQTEVVPPKAEL
+721 TIQTEVVLPKAEL

-1065 DAMSDTQIGVATQQP
+1065 DAASDTQIGVATQQP

-1104 DIAGNKANSAIFD
+1104 DIAGNKANSAVFD

-1181 LNGSWLFI
+1181 LNGSWLFT

-1211 TNYSAP
+1211 TNYSTP

-1259 VNEVRLSIDGGN
+1259 VNEVRLSIDGGH

-1316 FAVDTT
+1316 FAVDST
-1322 LSVPVIVLDSA
+1322 LSVPVIVLNNA
-1333 DDTGIQGDNMTNSTQ
+1333 DDTGIQGDNLTNRTQ

-1353 QHIDDD
+1353 QQIDDD

-1386 FTPPTSWAD
+1386 FTPPALWAD

-1427 NNIELVNDSGIPD
+1427 NNIELVNDSGIPN
-1440 DNLTNNVRPHF
+1440 DNLTNNVRPQF

-1477 SATPGVWDYI
+1477 GATPGAWDYI

-1500 VEATDEAG
+1500 VEATDKAG
-1508 NKATQTLDFTIDT
+1508 NQTTQELDFTIDT

-1588 PTSDWAD
+1588 PTSDWGD

-1703 SDKAGNK
+1703 TDKAGNQ
-1710 TTQKLDFTIDTI
+1710 TTQKLDFTIDTL

-2021 QITIDHIELVNDSG
+2021 QIAIDHIELVNDSG

-2042 NNVRPH
+2042 NNVRPQ

-2085 WLADVGE
+2085 WLTDVANGS
-2092 GKHTLT
+2092 HTLT
-2098 VEATDKAGNKTTQQ
+2098 VEATDAAGNKATQN
-2112 LDFII
+2112 LEFNI
-2117 DTLLSEPTIVLDNTD
+2117 DTLLSEPTIALDSTD
-2132 DSGTKGDHLTNVNK
+2132 DSGTKGDNLTNVNK
-2146 PTFLLGNI
+2146 PTFILGNI

-2177 KDATGNW
+2177 KGATGIW
-2184 SVTPTGTWAD
+2184 SVTPTGMWAD
-2194 GDYTLTVRVEDEAG
+2194 GSHTLTVRVEDEAG
-2208 NEKHSASLT
+2208 NVKYSVPLT
-2217 VTVDTQITID
+2217 ITVDTQITID
-2227 VIELVN
+2227 DIELVN
-2233 DNGIP
+2233 DSGTK
-2238 GDNMTNDA
+2238 GDNLTNDA
-2246 HPQFRV
+2246 NPHFRI

-2268 VTWVKAT
+2268 VTWVKAM
-2275 QSATPGVWNYTWPG
+2275 QSSTSGVWNYTWPK
-2289 TVPDGDYTL
+2289 TLADDDYTL
-2298 NVKATD
+2298 TVKVTD
-2304 NAGNTVTETLHFTID
+2304 NAGNTVTRTLDFTID

-2326 IVLDSADDS
+2326 IVLDSADDT
-2335 GVHGDNMTNHTQP
+2335 GVQGDNMTNRTQP
-2348 TFALQHIDDDAVRVT
+2348 TFNLQHIDDDAVRVT

-2369 GVTTTFDATKDAGG
+2369 GVTTTFDVTKDAGG
-2383 WTFTPTGAW
+2383 WTFTPPTSWGA
-2392 ADGDYTL
+2392 GDYTL

-2435 GIPDDNLTNNVRPH
+2435 GIPDDNLTNNVRPQ
-2449 FQVTVPTDVN
+2449 FQVKVPTDVN
-2459 VVRLSID
+2459 
-2466 GGKTWFNAT
+2466 
-2475 QSATPGVWDY
+2475 
-2485 IWPDDVADGGYT
+2485 
-2497 LTVEATDE
+2497 E
-2505 AGNKATQT
+2505 
-2513 LDFTID
+2513 
-2519 TTLSVP
+2519 
-2525 TLSLDSAD
+2525 
-2533 DSGIAGDNI
+2533 
-2542 TNVKT
+2542 
-2547 PGFTLN
+2547 
-2553 NIDTDVSRVIV
+2553 
-2564 EVMHNGIKQEVP
+2564 
-2576 LVQTGGQWRFAPTS
+2576 
-2590 DWADGDYILTVKV
+2590 
-2603 EDRAGNVK
+2603 
-2611 QSAPLTVT
+2611 
-2619 VDTHIAIDRI
+2619 
-2629 ELVNDS
+2629 
-2635 GIPGDN
+2635 
-2641 LTNEARPHFQVTV
+2641 
-2654 PADVNGVRLSIDGGK
+2654 
-2669 TWFDATQSATSGV
+2669 
-2682 WDYTWLTNVANGPH
+2682 
-2696 TLMVEASDKAGN
+2696 
-2708 KTTQKLD
+2708 
-2715 FTIDT
+2715 
-2720 ILSEPTITLDSADD
+2720 
-2734 SAAGDNI
+2734 
-2741 TNVKMPGFTLGNID
+2741 
-2755 ADVTKV
+2755 
-2761 VVTVAHD
+2761 
-2768 GKNQQIELIKNG
+2768 
-2780 GVWRFT
+2780 
-2786 PGAAWTDGDYTLTV
+2786 
-2800 KVEDKAGNTNYSAP
+2800 
-2814 LTVTIDTQT
+2814 
-2823 SIDRIEL
+2823 
-2830 LNDTGIVGDNLT
+2830 
-2842 NEARPQFHI
+2842 
-2851 TVPTDVNSVQLSLD
+2851 
-2865 GGINWVNATL
+2865 
-2875 TSDGVWE
+2875 
-2882 YIWPTDLVENTYT
+2882 
-2895 LTVKATDVA
+2895 
-2904 GNTATETL
+2904 
-2912 NFIIDTT
+2912 
-2919 LSTPTITLD
+2919 
-2928 SADDSGTANDN
+2928 
-2939 KTNVKT
+2939 
-2945 PGFIIGGI
+2945 
-2953 DSDVT
+2953 
-2958 QVVVQVMRDG
+2958 
-2968 HSEEVELTQT
+2968 
-2978 NGQWRFVPGS
+2978 
-2988 AWTDGDYTLTVT
+2988 
-3000 VKDEA
+3000 
-3005 GNIRHSAPLTVTI
+3005 
-3018 DTQITIDHI
+3018 
-3027 ELVNDSGIPDDNLTN
+3027 
-3042 NVRPHFQVTV
+3042 
-3052 PTDVNVVRLSIDGGK
+3052 VRLSIDGGK

-3103 AGNKTTQQLDFIID
+3103 AGNQTTQKLDFIID
-3117 TLLSEPTIVLDN
+3117 TLLSEPTIALDS

-3141 NVNKPTFLLGNIDA
+3141 NVNKPTFILGNIDA

-3187 TGTWADG
+3187 TGMWADG
-3194 DYTLTVRVE
+3194 SHTLTVRVE

-3215 TVTVDTQIT
+3215 TVTVDTHIA
-3224 IDVIE
+3224 IDDIE

-3295 LTVEATDKAGNKTTQ
+3295 LTVEATDKAGNQTTQ

-3389 WADGSYTLTVEVTD
+3389 WADGSYTLTVEVQD

-3408 RQSTPLVVTV
+3408 RQSTPLIVTV

-3471 ATQGIEGVWG
+3471 AAQGIEGVWG

-3487 MGDGKHTLTVMVTDR
+3487 MGDGKHILTVMVTDR

-3813 LKVTIDGTLTT
+3813 LKVTIDGSLTT

-3843 NHDRPVFDI
+3843 KHDRPVFDI
-3852 HQVDSDVT
+3852 RQVDSDVT

-3913 APFEVRIDTTTTI
+3913 APLEVRIDTTTTI

-3946 KPSFRIDVPGDVV
+3946 KPSFRIDVPGDVI

-4001 TDEAGNIAN
+4001 TDQAGNIAN

-4182 VGSALPDGQHTL
+4182 VGSALPDGKHTL

-4306 AELRIEIDTQV
+4306 AELKIEIDTQV

-4361 VNWTPISKNAAGQ
+4361 VNWTPVSKNAAGQ
-4374 WEFTAG
+4374 WQFTAG
-4380 SALPD
+4380 SALSD

-4507 TIVSDPSIDL
+4507 TVVSDPRIDL

-4523 GESAVDNITSVTT
+4523 GESAVDNITSVTK

-4557 VSYSVTANGN
+4557 VSYPVTANGN

-4613 RMEPASDTGNSNS
+4613 RMEPASDTGSSNS

-4655 SGREVLKQTITV
+4655 SGREVLKHTITV

-4721 SIDDQHE
+4721 SIDDQYE

-4735 FKGFAEAFSTI
+4735 FKGLAEAFSTI

-4833 TLIGSTLPNT
+4833 TLVGNTLPNA

-5070 VVVSEDKAGNSQQKE
+5070 VVVSEDKAGNSQQKD

-5252 GTFNIHFSIT
+5252 GKFNIHFSIT

-5299 DLITNHNKP
+5299 DLITSHNKP

-5384 PAMVAGSDNGIFS
+5384 PVMMAGSDNGIFS

-5404 TRPTFSIFGEMNQS
+5404 TRPAFSIYGEMNQS

-5538 EKGHWQMPVNPLYF
+5538 DKGHWQMPVNPLYF

-5581 HIKVFTSELDD
+5581 HIQVFTSELDD
-5592 NKSSSKTEWWSNSDL
+5592 NKSSSKTDWWSNSST
-5607 ITMRGTGEIGAT
+5607 ITMRGMGEIGAT

-5626 VTLATAVVAATGRWE
+5626 VTLATAVVAANGQWE
-5641 LSTDK
+5641 LSTDQ
-5646 LPEGTYDIS
+5646 LPEGKYDITLS
-5655 LVIEDSAGNRWED
+5655 IEDNAGNRKEE
-5668 VREIFIDRTPP
+5668 VHEIFIDRTPP

-5708 TDSEGNTYTLT
+5708 TDSNGNTYTLT

-5758 KEVPVI
+5758 KETPVI

-5881 HTQPKFTLQ
+5881 HNHTQPKFTLQ

-5912 QATQGADGW
+5912 QATQDADGW

-5926 AAWNDGNYTL
+5926 AAWNDGTYTL

-5944 GNSQQSAS
+5944 GNSLQSAS
-5952 LAVTVDSTV
+5952 LEVTVDSTV

-5970 DASDDATATAVTP
+5970 DAIDDATATAVTP

-5996 LRTEPSAAEESVVK
+5996 LRTVPSAAEESVVK
-6010 VTAYSITLLNADS
+6010 ETAYSITLLNADS

-6048 SIMFEGEEFTLP
+6048 SVMFEGEEFTLP

-6086 DKDNDFLIK
+6086 DKDDDFLIK

-6107 IVNAMNVRGKTEDDI
+6107 IVNAMNARGKTEDDI

>member
-533 FSAEIETTNDSG
+533 FSAEIETTDDSG

-601 INNLTFTVED
+601 VNNLTFTVED
-611 VAGNKKDFSFSYVI
+611 VAGNKKGFSFSYVI
-625 DTIAPV
+625 DTVAPV
-631 PPTVSLEDYVVLPN
+631 PPTVSLEDFVVLPN

-1036 ISDDNLTNIVKPTL
+1036 IADDNLTNIVKPTL

-1104 DIAGNKANSAIFD
+1104 DIAGNKANSAVFD

-1181 LNGSWLFI
+1181 LNGSWLFT

-1211 TNYSAP
+1211 TSYSAP

-1378 TKGTGGWT
+1378 TKGTGGWS
-1386 FTPPTSWAD
+1386 FTPTGAWAD

-1427 NNIELVNDSGIPD
+1427 NNIELVNDSGIPN

-1477 SATPGVWDYI
+1477 SATPGAWDYI

-1500 VEATDEAG
+1500 VEATDKAG
-1508 NKATQTLDFTIDT
+1508 NKTTQELDFTIDT

-1883 YIWPTDLVENTYTL
+1883 YIWPTDLIENTYTL

-2021 QITIDHIELVNDSG
+2021 QI
-2035 IPDDNLT
+2035 
-2042 NNVRPH
+2042 
-2048 FQVTVP
+2048 
-2054 TDVNVVRLSI
+2054 
-2064 DGGKTWFN
+2064 
-2072 ATQSATPGVWDYT
+2072 A
-2085 WLADVGE
+2085 
-2092 GKHTLT
+2092 
-2098 VEATDKAGNKTTQQ
+2098 
-2112 LDFII
+2112 
-2117 DTLLSEPTIVLDNTD
+2117 
-2132 DSGTKGDHLTNVNK
+2132 
-2146 PTFLLGNI
+2146 
-2154 DADARYVTVEVQHGG
+2154 
-2169 TKEVLTAT
+2169 
-2177 KDATGNW
+2177 
-2184 SVTPTGTWAD
+2184 
-2194 GDYTLTVRVEDEAG
+2194 
-2208 NEKHSASLT
+2208 
-2217 VTVDTQITID
+2217 
-2227 VIELVN
+2227 
-2233 DNGIP
+2233 
-2238 GDNMTNDA
+2238 
-2246 HPQFRV
+2246 
-2252 TVPGDVNEVS
+2252 
-2262 LSIDGG
+2262 
-2268 VTWVKAT
+2268 
-2275 QSATPGVWNYTWPG
+2275 
-2289 TVPDGDYTL
+2289 
-2298 NVKATD
+2298 
-2304 NAGNTVTETLHFTID
+2304 
-2319 TTLSTPV
+2319 
-2326 IVLDSADDS
+2326 
-2335 GVHGDNMTNHTQP
+2335 
-2348 TFALQHIDDDAVRVT
+2348 
-2363 VSVEHG
+2363 
-2369 GVTTTFDATKDAGG
+2369 
-2383 WTFTPTGAW
+2383 
-2392 ADGDYTL
+2392 
-2399 SVSVEDKAGNTS
+2399 
-2411 HSASLT
+2411 
-2417 VTVDTQIAINNIE
+2417 
-2430 LVNDS
+2430 
-2435 GIPDDNLTNNVRPH
+2435 
-2449 FQVTVPTDVN
+2449 
-2459 VVRLSID
+2459 
-2466 GGKTWFNAT
+2466 
-2475 QSATPGVWDY
+2475 
-2485 IWPDDVADGGYT
+2485 
-2497 LTVEATDE
+2497 
-2505 AGNKATQT
+2505 
-2513 LDFTID
+2513 
-2519 TTLSVP
+2519 
-2525 TLSLDSAD
+2525 
-2533 DSGIAGDNI
+2533 
-2542 TNVKT
+2542 
-2547 PGFTLN
+2547 
-2553 NIDTDVSRVIV
+2553 
-2564 EVMHNGIKQEVP
+2564 
-2576 LVQTGGQWRFAPTS
+2576 
-2590 DWADGDYILTVKV
+2590 
-2603 EDRAGNVK
+2603 
-2611 QSAPLTVT
+2611 
-2619 VDTHIAIDRI
+2619 
-2629 ELVNDS
+2629 
-2635 GIPGDN
+2635 
-2641 LTNEARPHFQVTV
+2641 
-2654 PADVNGVRLSIDGGK
+2654 
-2669 TWFDATQSATSGV
+2669 
-2682 WDYTWLTNVANGPH
+2682 
-2696 TLMVEASDKAGN
+2696 
-2708 KTTQKLD
+2708 
-2715 FTIDT
+2715 
-2720 ILSEPTITLDSADD
+2720 
-2734 SAAGDNI
+2734 
-2741 TNVKMPGFTLGNID
+2741 
-2755 ADVTKV
+2755 
-2761 VVTVAHD
+2761 
-2768 GKNQQIELIKNG
+2768 
-2780 GVWRFT
+2780 
-2786 PGAAWTDGDYTLTV
+2786 
-2800 KVEDKAGNTNYSAP
+2800 
-2814 LTVTIDTQT
+2814 
-2823 SIDRIEL
+2823 
-2830 LNDTGIVGDNLT
+2830 
-2842 NEARPQFHI
+2842 
-2851 TVPTDVNSVQLSLD
+2851 
-2865 GGINWVNATL
+2865 
-2875 TSDGVWE
+2875 
-2882 YIWPTDLVENTYT
+2882 
-2895 LTVKATDVA
+2895 
-2904 GNTATETL
+2904 
-2912 NFIIDTT
+2912 
-2919 LSTPTITLD
+2919 
-2928 SADDSGTANDN
+2928 
-2939 KTNVKT
+2939 
-2945 PGFIIGGI
+2945 
-2953 DSDVT
+2953 
-2958 QVVVQVMRDG
+2958 
-2968 HSEEVELTQT
+2968 
-2978 NGQWRFVPGS
+2978 
-2988 AWTDGDYTLTVT
+2988 
-3000 VKDEA
+3000 
-3005 GNIRHSAPLTVTI
+3005 
-3018 DTQITIDHI
+3018 IDHI

-3160 TVEVQHGGTKEVLT
+3160 TVEVQHGGTKEVLTATKDATGNWSVTPTGTWADGDYTLTVRVEDEAGNEKHSASLTVTVDTQITIDAIELVNDNGIPGDNMTNDAHPQFRVTVPGDVNEVSLSIDGGVTWVKATQSATPGVWNYTWPGTVPDGDYTLNVKATDNAGNTVTETLHFTIDTTLSVPVIVLNSADDTGIQGDNMTNSTQPTFALQHIDDDAVRVTVSVEHGGVTTTFDATKGTGGWSFTPTGAWADGDYTLSVSVEDKAGNTSHSASLTVTVDTQIAINNIELVNDSGIPDDNLTNNVRPHFQVKVPTDVNEVRLSIDGGKTWFNATQSATPGVWDYTWLADVGEGKHTLTVEATDKAGNQTTQKLDFIIDTMLSEPTIVLDSTDDSGTKGDNLTNANKPTFILGNIDADARYVTVEVQYGGTKEVLT

-3323 TIAMDS
+3323 TITMDS

-3349 IGNIDADAH
+3349 IGNIDSDAQ

-3408 RQSTPLVVTV
+3408 RQSTPLIVTV

-3471 ATQGIEGVWG
+3471 AAQGIEGVWG

-3620 IAIDRIELVND
+3620 IAIDHIELVND

-3716 ITLLTPTIEL
+3716 ITLMTPTIEL

-3852 HQVDSDVT
+3852 RQVDSDVT

-4306 AELRIEIDTQV
+4306 AELKIEIDTQV

-4523 GESAVDNITSVTT
+4523 GESAVDNITSVTK

-4557 VSYSVTANGN
+4557 VSYPVTANGN

-4833 TLIGSTLPNT
+4833 TLVGNTLPNA

-4966 NDGNYELT
+4966 NDGNYVLT

-5034 TLTIRNPQGVVIAT
+5034 TLTIRSPQGVVIAT

-5070 VVVSEDKAGNSQQKE
+5070 VVVSEDKAGNSQQKD

-5404 TRPTFSIFGEMNQS
+5404 TRPTFSISGEMNQS

-5581 HIKVFTSELDD
+5581 HIQVFTSELDD
-5592 NKSSSKTEWWSNSDL
+5592 NKSSSKTDWWSNSST
-5607 ITMRGTGEIGAT
+5607 ITMRGMGEIGAT

-5626 VTLATAVVAATGRWE
+5626 VTLATAVVAANGQWE
-5641 LSTDK
+5641 LSTDQ
-5646 LPEGTYDIS
+5646 LPEGKYDITLS
-5655 LVIEDSAGNRWED
+5655 IEDNAGNRKEE
-5668 VREIFIDRTPP
+5668 VHEIFIDRTPP

-5708 TDSEGNTYTLT
+5708 TDSNGNTYTLT

-5746 GNRSDDVPLDIM
+5746 GNRSDDVSLDIM

-5870 NGASDSDNVTN
+5870 NGVSDSDNVTN

-5905 NGVTDIY
+5905 NGVTDTY

-5926 AAWNDGNYTL
+5926 AAWNDGTYTL

-5996 LRTEPSAAEESVVK
+5996 LRTVPSAAEESVVK
-6010 VTAYSITLLNADS
+6010 ETAYSITLLNADS

-6107 IVNAMNVRGKTEDDI
+6107 IVNAMNARGKTEDDI

>member
-42 PRGSVIIVN
+42 PHGSVIIVN

-533 FSAEIETTNDSG
+533 FSAEIETTDDSG

-601 INNLTFTVED
+601 VNNLTFTVED

-625 DTIAPV
+625 DTVAPV
-631 PPTVSLEDYVVLPN
+631 PPTVSLEDFVVLPN

-692 NKFLQGAYDI
+692 NKFLQGSYDI

-1036 ISDDNLTNIVKPTL
+1036 IADDNLTNIVKPTL

-1104 DIAGNKANSAIFD
+1104 DIAGNKANSAVFD

-1181 LNGSWLFI
+1181 LNGSWLFT

-1211 TNYSAP
+1211 TSYSAP

-1378 TKGTGGWT
+1378 TKGTGGWS
-1386 FTPPTSWAD
+1386 FTPTGAWAD

-1427 NNIELVNDSGIPD
+1427 NNIELVNDSGIPN

-1477 SATPGVWDYI
+1477 SATPGAWDYI

-1500 VEATDEAG
+1500 VEATDKAG
-1508 NKATQTLDFTIDT
+1508 NKTTQELDFTIDT

-2117 DTLLSEPTIVLDNTD
+2117 DTLLSEPTIVLDSTD

-2319 TTLSTPV
+2319 TTLSVPV
-2326 IVLDSADDS
+2326 IVLNSADDT
-2335 GVHGDNMTNHTQP
+2335 GVQGDNMTNSTQP

-2369 GVTTTFDATKDAGG
+2369 GVTTTFDATKGVGG
-2383 WTFTPTGAW
+2383 WSFTPTGAW

-2449 FQVTVPTDVN
+2449 FQVKVPTDVN
-2459 VVRLSID
+2459 
-2466 GGKTWFNAT
+2466 
-2475 QSATPGVWDY
+2475 
-2485 IWPDDVADGGYT
+2485 
-2497 LTVEATDE
+2497 E
-2505 AGNKATQT
+2505 
-2513 LDFTID
+2513 
-2519 TTLSVP
+2519 
-2525 TLSLDSAD
+2525 
-2533 DSGIAGDNI
+2533 
-2542 TNVKT
+2542 
-2547 PGFTLN
+2547 
-2553 NIDTDVSRVIV
+2553 
-2564 EVMHNGIKQEVP
+2564 
-2576 LVQTGGQWRFAPTS
+2576 
-2590 DWADGDYILTVKV
+2590 
-2603 EDRAGNVK
+2603 
-2611 QSAPLTVT
+2611 
-2619 VDTHIAIDRI
+2619 
-2629 ELVNDS
+2629 
-2635 GIPGDN
+2635 
-2641 LTNEARPHFQVTV
+2641 
-2654 PADVNGVRLSIDGGK
+2654 
-2669 TWFDATQSATSGV
+2669 
-2682 WDYTWLTNVANGPH
+2682 
-2696 TLMVEASDKAGN
+2696 
-2708 KTTQKLD
+2708 
-2715 FTIDT
+2715 
-2720 ILSEPTITLDSADD
+2720 
-2734 SAAGDNI
+2734 
-2741 TNVKMPGFTLGNID
+2741 
-2755 ADVTKV
+2755 
-2761 VVTVAHD
+2761 
-2768 GKNQQIELIKNG
+2768 
-2780 GVWRFT
+2780 
-2786 PGAAWTDGDYTLTV
+2786 
-2800 KVEDKAGNTNYSAP
+2800 
-2814 LTVTIDTQT
+2814 
-2823 SIDRIEL
+2823 
-2830 LNDTGIVGDNLT
+2830 
-2842 NEARPQFHI
+2842 
-2851 TVPTDVNSVQLSLD
+2851 
-2865 GGINWVNATL
+2865 
-2875 TSDGVWE
+2875 
-2882 YIWPTDLVENTYT
+2882 
-2895 LTVKATDVA
+2895 
-2904 GNTATETL
+2904 
-2912 NFIIDTT
+2912 
-2919 LSTPTITLD
+2919 
-2928 SADDSGTANDN
+2928 
-2939 KTNVKT
+2939 
-2945 PGFIIGGI
+2945 
-2953 DSDVT
+2953 
-2958 QVVVQVMRDG
+2958 
-2968 HSEEVELTQT
+2968 
-2978 NGQWRFVPGS
+2978 
-2988 AWTDGDYTLTVT
+2988 
-3000 VKDEA
+3000 
-3005 GNIRHSAPLTVTI
+3005 
-3018 DTQITIDHI
+3018 
-3027 ELVNDSGIPDDNLTN
+3027 
-3042 NVRPHFQVTV
+3042 
-3052 PTDVNVVRLSIDGGK
+3052 VRLSIDGGK

-3103 AGNKTTQQLDFIID
+3103 AGNQTTQKLDFIID
-3117 TLLSEPTIVLDN
+3117 TMLSEPTIVLDS

-3141 NVNKPTFLLGNIDA
+3141 NANKPTFILGNIDA

-3160 TVEVQHGGTKEVLT
+3160 TVEVQYGGTKEVLT

-3389 WADGSYTLTVEVTD
+3389 WADGSYTLTVEVQD

-3518 LSTPTIALD
+3518 LSTPTIELD

-3672 KSSTAGIW
+3672 KSLTAGIW

-3716 ITLLTPTIEL
+3716 ITLMTPTIEL

-3852 HQVDSDVT
+3852 RQVDSDVT

-4306 AELRIEIDTQV
+4306 AELKIEIDTQV

-4523 GESAVDNITSVTT
+4523 GESAVDNITSVTK

-4557 VSYSVTANGN
+4557 VSYPVTANGN

-4833 TLIGSTLPNT
+4833 TLVGNTLPNA

-4966 NDGNYELT
+4966 NDGNYVLT

-5034 TLTIRNPQGVVIAT
+5034 TLTIRSPQGVVIAT

-5070 VVVSEDKAGNSQQKE
+5070 VVVSEDKAGNSQQKD

-5404 TRPTFSIFGEMNQS
+5404 TRPTFSISGEMNQS

-5581 HIKVFTSELDD
+5581 HIQVFTSELDD
-5592 NKSSSKTEWWSNSDL
+5592 NKSSSKTDWWSNSST
-5607 ITMRGTGEIGAT
+5607 ITMRGMGEIGAT

-5626 VTLATAVVAATGRWE
+5626 VTLATAVVAANGQWE
-5641 LSTDK
+5641 LSTDQ
-5646 LPEGTYDIS
+5646 LPEGKYDITLS
-5655 LVIEDSAGNRWED
+5655 IEDNAGNRKEE
-5668 VREIFIDRTPP
+5668 VHEIFIDRTPP

-5708 TDSEGNTYTLT
+5708 TDSNGNTYTLT

-5818 FFTPGTPLADGSYTI
+5818 FFTPGTPLTDGSYTI

-5926 AAWNDGNYTL
+5926 AAWNDGTYTL

-5996 LRTEPSAAEESVVK
+5996 LRTVPSAAEESVVK
-6010 VTAYSITLLNADS
+6010 ETAYSITLLNADS

-6048 SIMFEGEEFTLP
+6048 SVMFEGEEFTLP

>member
-116 ELKKQLDDAENA
+116 ELKKQLDEAENA

-160 KQIEEMLQNFLAD
+160 KQMEEMLQEFLAD

-449 NDNITNSTLPTF
+449 NDSITNSTLPTF

-533 FSAEIETTNDSG
+533 FSAEIETTDDSG

-601 INNLTFTVED
+601 VNNLTFTVED

-625 DTIAPV
+625 DTVAPV
-631 PPTVSLEDYVVLPN
+631 PPTVSLEDFVVLPN

-1036 ISDDNLTNIVKPTL
+1036 IADDNLTNIVKPTL

-1104 DIAGNKANSAIFD
+1104 DIAGNKANSAVFD

-1181 LNGSWLFI
+1181 LNGSWLFT

-1378 TKGTGGWT
+1378 TKGTGGWS
-1386 FTPPTSWAD
+1386 FTPTGAWAD

-1427 NNIELVNDSGIPD
+1427 NNIELVNDSGIPN

-1477 SATPGVWDYI
+1477 SATPGAWDYI

-1500 VEATDEAG
+1500 VEATDKAG
-1508 NKATQTLDFTIDT
+1508 NKTTQELDFTIDT

-1559 VSRVIVEVMHNG
+1559 VSRVTVEVMHNG

-1675 TQSATSG
+1675 TQSATPG

-1710 TTQKLDFTIDTI
+1710 TTQKLDFIIDTM

-2021 QITIDHIELVNDSG
+2021 QIAIDHIELVNDSG

-2042 NNVRPH
+2042 N
-2048 FQVTVP
+2048 
-2054 TDVNVVRLSI
+2054 
-2064 DGGKTWFN
+2064 
-2072 ATQSATPGVWDYT
+2072 
-2085 WLADVGE
+2085 
-2092 GKHTLT
+2092 
-2098 VEATDKAGNKTTQQ
+2098 EA
-2112 LDFII
+2112 
-2117 DTLLSEPTIVLDNTD
+2117 
-2132 DSGTKGDHLTNVNK
+2132 
-2146 PTFLLGNI
+2146 
-2154 DADARYVTVEVQHGG
+2154 
-2169 TKEVLTAT
+2169 
-2177 KDATGNW
+2177 
-2184 SVTPTGTWAD
+2184 
-2194 GDYTLTVRVEDEAG
+2194 
-2208 NEKHSASLT
+2208 
-2217 VTVDTQITID
+2217 
-2227 VIELVN
+2227 
-2233 DNGIP
+2233 
-2238 GDNMTNDA
+2238 
-2246 HPQFRV
+2246 
-2252 TVPGDVNEVS
+2252 
-2262 LSIDGG
+2262 
-2268 VTWVKAT
+2268 
-2275 QSATPGVWNYTWPG
+2275 
-2289 TVPDGDYTL
+2289 
-2298 NVKATD
+2298 
-2304 NAGNTVTETLHFTID
+2304 
-2319 TTLSTPV
+2319 
-2326 IVLDSADDS
+2326 
-2335 GVHGDNMTNHTQP
+2335 
-2348 TFALQHIDDDAVRVT
+2348 
-2363 VSVEHG
+2363 
-2369 GVTTTFDATKDAGG
+2369 
-2383 WTFTPTGAW
+2383 
-2392 ADGDYTL
+2392 
-2399 SVSVEDKAGNTS
+2399 
-2411 HSASLT
+2411 
-2417 VTVDTQIAINNIE
+2417 
-2430 LVNDS
+2430 
-2435 GIPDDNLTNNVRPH
+2435 
-2449 FQVTVPTDVN
+2449 
-2459 VVRLSID
+2459 
-2466 GGKTWFNAT
+2466 
-2475 QSATPGVWDY
+2475 
-2485 IWPDDVADGGYT
+2485 
-2497 LTVEATDE
+2497 
-2505 AGNKATQT
+2505 
-2513 LDFTID
+2513 
-2519 TTLSVP
+2519 
-2525 TLSLDSAD
+2525 
-2533 DSGIAGDNI
+2533 
-2542 TNVKT
+2542 
-2547 PGFTLN
+2547 
-2553 NIDTDVSRVIV
+2553 
-2564 EVMHNGIKQEVP
+2564 
-2576 LVQTGGQWRFAPTS
+2576 
-2590 DWADGDYILTVKV
+2590 
-2603 EDRAGNVK
+2603 
-2611 QSAPLTVT
+2611 
-2619 VDTHIAIDRI
+2619 
-2629 ELVNDS
+2629 
-2635 GIPGDN
+2635 
-2641 LTNEARPHFQVTV
+2641 
-2654 PADVNGVRLSIDGGK
+2654 
-2669 TWFDATQSATSGV
+2669 
-2682 WDYTWLTNVANGPH
+2682 
-2696 TLMVEASDKAGN
+2696 
-2708 KTTQKLD
+2708 
-2715 FTIDT
+2715 
-2720 ILSEPTITLDSADD
+2720 
-2734 SAAGDNI
+2734 
-2741 TNVKMPGFTLGNID
+2741 
-2755 ADVTKV
+2755 
-2761 VVTVAHD
+2761 
-2768 GKNQQIELIKNG
+2768 
-2780 GVWRFT
+2780 
-2786 PGAAWTDGDYTLTV
+2786 
-2800 KVEDKAGNTNYSAP
+2800 
-2814 LTVTIDTQT
+2814 
-2823 SIDRIEL
+2823 
-2830 LNDTGIVGDNLT
+2830 
-2842 NEARPQFHI
+2842 
-2851 TVPTDVNSVQLSLD
+2851 
-2865 GGINWVNATL
+2865 
-2875 TSDGVWE
+2875 
-2882 YIWPTDLVENTYT
+2882 
-2895 LTVKATDVA
+2895 
-2904 GNTATETL
+2904 
-2912 NFIIDTT
+2912 
-2919 LSTPTITLD
+2919 
-2928 SADDSGTANDN
+2928 
-2939 KTNVKT
+2939 
-2945 PGFIIGGI
+2945 
-2953 DSDVT
+2953 
-2958 QVVVQVMRDG
+2958 
-2968 HSEEVELTQT
+2968 
-2978 NGQWRFVPGS
+2978 
-2988 AWTDGDYTLTVT
+2988 
-3000 VKDEA
+3000 
-3005 GNIRHSAPLTVTI
+3005 
-3018 DTQITIDHI
+3018 
-3027 ELVNDSGIPDDNLTN
+3027 
-3042 NVRPHFQVTV
+3042 RPHFQVTV

-3174 ATKGATGIWSVTP
+3174 ATKDATGNWSVTPTGTWADGDYTLTVRVEDEAGNEKHSASLTVTVDTQITIDAIELVNDNGIPGDNMTNDAHPQFRVTVPGDVNEVSLSIDGGVTWVKATQSATPGVWNYTWPGTVPDGDYTLNVKATDNAGNTVTETLHFTIDTTLSTPVIVLDSADDTGIQGDNMTNRTQPTFNLQHIDDDAVRVTVSVEHGGVTTTFDATKGVGGWTFTPPTSWGAGDYTLSVSVEDKAGNTSHSASLTVTVDTQIAINNIELVNDSGIPDDNLTNNVRPQFQVKVPTDVNEVRLSIDGGKTWFNATQSATPGVWDYTWLADVGEGKHTLTVEATDKAGNQTTQKLDFIIDTLLSEPTIVLDSTDDSGTKGDNLTNANKPTFLLGNIDADARYVTVEVQHGSTKEVLTATKGATGIWSVTP

-3203 DDAGNVKYSAPL
+3203 DEAGNVKYSAPL

-3224 IDVIE
+3224 IDAIE
-3229 LVNDNGI
+3229 LINDNGI

-3323 TIAMDS
+3323 TITMDS

-3349 IGNIDADAH
+3349 IGNIDSDAQ

-3408 RQSTPLVVTV
+3408 RQSTPLIVTV

-3471 ATQGIEGVWG
+3471 AAQGIEGVWG

-3487 MGDGKHTLTVMVTDR
+3487 MGDGKHILTVMVTDR

-3620 IAIDRIELVND
+3620 IAIDHIELVND

-3687 MPEGQHTLTVEVT
+3687 MPEGQHTLIVEVT

-3706 MTETLNFTID
+3706 MTGTLDFTID

-3737 DNLTSVTQPVFVLG
+3737 DNLTSVTQPIFVLG

-3852 HQVDSDVT
+3852 RQVDSDVT

-3946 KPSFRIDVPGDVV
+3946 KPSFRIDVPGDVI

-4001 TDEAGNIAN
+4001 TDQAGNIAN

-4182 VGSALPDGQHTL
+4182 VGSALPDGKHTL

-4306 AELRIEIDTQV
+4306 AELQIEIDTQV

-4523 GESAVDNITSVTT
+4523 GESAVDNITSVTK

-4557 VSYSVTANGN
+4557 VSYPVTANGN

-4613 RMEPASDTGNSNS
+4613 RMEPASDTGSSNS

-4655 SGREVLKQTITV
+4655 SGREVLKHTITV

-4721 SIDDQHE
+4721 SIDDQYE

-4735 FKGFAEAFSTI
+4735 FKGLAEAFSTI

-4760 NANGEWSW
+4760 NENGEWSW

-4833 TLIGSTLPNT
+4833 TLVGNTLPNA

-4966 NDGNYELT
+4966 NDGNYVLT

-5070 VVVSEDKAGNSQQKE
+5070 VVVSEDKAGNSQQKD

-5299 DLITNHNKP
+5299 DLITSHNKP

-5384 PAMVAGSDNGIFS
+5384 PVMMAGSDNGIFS

-5404 TRPTFSIFGEMNQS
+5404 TRPAFSIYGEMNQS

-5538 EKGHWQMPVNPLYF
+5538 DKGHWQMPVNPLYF

-5581 HIKVFTSELDD
+5581 HIQVFTSELDD
-5592 NKSSSKTEWWSNSDL
+5592 NKSSSKTDWWSNSST
-5607 ITMRGTGEIGAT
+5607 ITMRGMGEIGAT

-5626 VTLATAVVAATGRWE
+5626 VTLATAVVAANGQWE
-5641 LSTDK
+5641 LSTDQ
-5646 LPEGTYDIS
+5646 LPEGKYDITLS
-5655 LVIEDSAGNRWED
+5655 IEDNAGNRKEE
-5668 VREIFIDRTPP
+5668 VHEIFIDRTPP

-5708 TDSEGNTYTLT
+5708 TDSNGNTYTLT

-5758 KEVPVI
+5758 KETPVI

-5770 DSGTVGDNITRDKQ
+5770 DSGTVGDNITRDNQ

-5861 EIALAAGED
+5861 EIALAAGEG
-5870 NGASDSDNVTN
+5870 NGASDSDNVTNHN

-5926 AAWNDGNYTL
+5926 AAWNDGTYTL

-5944 GNSQQSAS
+5944 GNSLQSAS
-5952 LAVTVDSTV
+5952 LEVTVDSTV

-5996 LRTEPSAAEESVVK
+5996 LRTVPSAAEESVVK
-6010 VTAYSITLLNADS
+6010 ETAYSITLLNADS

-6048 SIMFEGEEFTLP
+6048 SVMFEGEEFTLP

-6086 DKDNDFLIK
+6086 DKDDDFLIK

-6107 IVNAMNVRGKTEDDI
+6107 IVNAMNARGKTEDDI

>member
-425 IITDTIAPEKPTI
+425 IITDTIPPEKPTI

-631 PPTVSLEDYVVLPN
+631 PPTVSLEDFVVLPN

-1036 ISDDNLTNIVKPTL
+1036 IADDNLTNIVKPTL

-1104 DIAGNKANSAIFD
+1104 DIAGNKANSAVFD

-1181 LNGSWLFI
+1181 LNGSWLFT

-1211 TNYSAP
+1211 TSYSAP

-1322 LSVPVIVLDSA
+1322 LSVPVIVLNSA
-1333 DDTGIQGDNMTNSTQ
+1333 DDTGVQGDNMTNRTQ

-1477 SATPGVWDYI
+1477 SATPGAWDYI

-1500 VEATDEAG
+1500 VEATDKAG
-1508 NKATQTLDFTIDT
+1508 NKTTQELDFTIDT

-1605 DRAGNVKQSA
+1605 DRAGNVKQSG

-1710 TTQKLDFTIDTI
+1710 TTQKLDFIIDTL

-2117 DTLLSEPTIVLDNTD
+2117 DTLLSEPTIVLDSTD
-2132 DSGTKGDHLTNVNK
+2132 DSGTKGDNLTNVNK

-2319 TTLSTPV
+2319 TTLSVPV
-2326 IVLDSADDS
+2326 IVLNSADDT
-2335 GVHGDNMTNHTQP
+2335 GVQGDNMTNSTQP

-2369 GVTTTFDATKDAGG
+2369 GVTTTFDATKGVGG
-2383 WTFTPTGAW
+2383 WSFTPTGAW

-2449 FQVTVPTDVN
+2449 FQVKVPTDVN
-2459 VVRLSID
+2459 
-2466 GGKTWFNAT
+2466 
-2475 QSATPGVWDY
+2475 
-2485 IWPDDVADGGYT
+2485 
-2497 LTVEATDE
+2497 E
-2505 AGNKATQT
+2505 
-2513 LDFTID
+2513 
-2519 TTLSVP
+2519 
-2525 TLSLDSAD
+2525 
-2533 DSGIAGDNI
+2533 
-2542 TNVKT
+2542 
-2547 PGFTLN
+2547 
-2553 NIDTDVSRVIV
+2553 
-2564 EVMHNGIKQEVP
+2564 
-2576 LVQTGGQWRFAPTS
+2576 
-2590 DWADGDYILTVKV
+2590 
-2603 EDRAGNVK
+2603 
-2611 QSAPLTVT
+2611 
-2619 VDTHIAIDRI
+2619 
-2629 ELVNDS
+2629 
-2635 GIPGDN
+2635 
-2641 LTNEARPHFQVTV
+2641 
-2654 PADVNGVRLSIDGGK
+2654 
-2669 TWFDATQSATSGV
+2669 
-2682 WDYTWLTNVANGPH
+2682 
-2696 TLMVEASDKAGN
+2696 
-2708 KTTQKLD
+2708 
-2715 FTIDT
+2715 
-2720 ILSEPTITLDSADD
+2720 
-2734 SAAGDNI
+2734 
-2741 TNVKMPGFTLGNID
+2741 
-2755 ADVTKV
+2755 
-2761 VVTVAHD
+2761 
-2768 GKNQQIELIKNG
+2768 
-2780 GVWRFT
+2780 
-2786 PGAAWTDGDYTLTV
+2786 
-2800 KVEDKAGNTNYSAP
+2800 
-2814 LTVTIDTQT
+2814 
-2823 SIDRIEL
+2823 
-2830 LNDTGIVGDNLT
+2830 
-2842 NEARPQFHI
+2842 
-2851 TVPTDVNSVQLSLD
+2851 
-2865 GGINWVNATL
+2865 
-2875 TSDGVWE
+2875 
-2882 YIWPTDLVENTYT
+2882 
-2895 LTVKATDVA
+2895 
-2904 GNTATETL
+2904 
-2912 NFIIDTT
+2912 
-2919 LSTPTITLD
+2919 
-2928 SADDSGTANDN
+2928 
-2939 KTNVKT
+2939 
-2945 PGFIIGGI
+2945 
-2953 DSDVT
+2953 
-2958 QVVVQVMRDG
+2958 
-2968 HSEEVELTQT
+2968 
-2978 NGQWRFVPGS
+2978 
-2988 AWTDGDYTLTVT
+2988 
-3000 VKDEA
+3000 
-3005 GNIRHSAPLTVTI
+3005 
-3018 DTQITIDHI
+3018 
-3027 ELVNDSGIPDDNLTN
+3027 
-3042 NVRPHFQVTV
+3042 
-3052 PTDVNVVRLSIDGGK
+3052 VRLSIDGGK

-3103 AGNKTTQQLDFIID
+3103 AGNQTTQKLDFIID
-3117 TLLSEPTIVLDN
+3117 TMLSEPTIVLDS

-3141 NVNKPTFLLGNIDA
+3141 NANKPTFILGNIDA

-3160 TVEVQHGGTKEVLT
+3160 TVEVQYGGTKEVLT

-3323 TIAMDS
+3323 TITMDS

-3349 IGNIDADAH
+3349 IGNIDSDAQ

-3408 RQSTPLVVTV
+3408 RQSTPLIVTV

-3471 ATQGIEGVWG
+3471 AAQGIEGVWG

-3620 IAIDRIELVND
+3620 IAIDHIELVND

-3716 ITLLTPTIEL
+3716 ITLMTPTIEL

-3852 HQVDSDVT
+3852 RQVDSDVT

-4306 AELRIEIDTQV
+4306 AELKIEIDTQV

-4523 GESAVDNITSVTT
+4523 GESAVDNITSVTK

-4557 VSYSVTANGN
+4557 VSYPVTANGN

-4833 TLIGSTLPNT
+4833 TLVGNTLPNA

-4966 NDGNYELT
+4966 NDGNYVLT

-5034 TLTIRNPQGVVIAT
+5034 TLTIRSPQGVVIAT

-5070 VVVSEDKAGNSQQKE
+5070 VVVSEDKAGNSQQKD

-5338 TWSYQFDNALKDGE
+5338 TWSYQFDNVLKDGE

-5404 TRPTFSIFGEMNQS
+5404 TRPTFSISGEMNQS

-5581 HIKVFTSELDD
+5581 HIQVFTSELDD
-5592 NKSSSKTEWWSNSDL
+5592 NKSSSKTDWWSNSST
-5607 ITMRGTGEIGAT
+5607 ITMRGMGEIGAT

-5626 VTLATAVVAATGRWE
+5626 VTLATAVVAANGQWE
-5641 LSTDK
+5641 LSTDQ
-5646 LPEGTYDIS
+5646 LPEGKYDITLS
-5655 LVIEDSAGNRWED
+5655 IEDNAGNRKEE
-5668 VREIFIDRTPP
+5668 VHEIFIDRTPP

-5708 TDSEGNTYTLT
+5708 TDSNGNTYTLT

-5746 GNRSDDVPLDIM
+5746 GNRSDDVSLDIM

-5870 NGASDSDNVTN
+5870 NGVSDSDNVTN

-5905 NGVTDIY
+5905 NGVTDTY

-5926 AAWNDGNYTL
+5926 AAWNDGTYTL

-5996 LRTEPSAAEESVVK
+5996 LRTVPSAAEESVVK
-6010 VTAYSITLLNADS
+6010 ETAYSITLLNADS

-6107 IVNAMNVRGKTEDDI
+6107 IVNAMNARGKTEDDI

>member
-148 ALNEAFE
+148 ALNEPFE

-244 ALAAESN
+244 ALATESN

-625 DTIAPV
+625 DTVAPV
-631 PPTVSLEDYVVLPN
+631 PPTVSLEDFVVLPN

-1036 ISDDNLTNIVKPTL
+1036 VSDDNLTNIVKPTL

-1065 DAMSDTQIGVATQQP
+1065 DAASDTQIGVATQQP

-1104 DIAGNKANSAIFD
+1104 DIAGNKANSAVFD

-1211 TNYSAP
+1211 TSYSAP

-1378 TKGTGGWT
+1378 TKGTGGWS
-1386 FTPPTSWAD
+1386 FTPTGAWAD

-1427 NNIELVNDSGIPD
+1427 NNIELVNDSGIPN

-1477 SATPGVWDYI
+1477 SATPGAWDYI

-1500 VEATDEAG
+1500 VEATDKAG
-1508 NKATQTLDFTIDT
+1508 NKTTQELDFTIDT

-2117 DTLLSEPTIVLDNTD
+2117 DTLLSEPTIVLDSTD
-2132 DSGTKGDHLTNVNK
+2132 DSGTKGDNLTNVNK

-2319 TTLSTPV
+2319 TTLSVPV
-2326 IVLDSADDS
+2326 IVLNSADDT
-2335 GVHGDNMTNHTQP
+2335 GVQGDNMTNSTQP

-2369 GVTTTFDATKDAGG
+2369 GVTTTFDATKGTGG
-2383 WTFTPTGAW
+2383 WSFTPTGAW

-2449 FQVTVPTDVN
+2449 FQVKVPMDVN
-2459 VVRLSID
+2459 
-2466 GGKTWFNAT
+2466 
-2475 QSATPGVWDY
+2475 
-2485 IWPDDVADGGYT
+2485 
-2497 LTVEATDE
+2497 E
-2505 AGNKATQT
+2505 
-2513 LDFTID
+2513 
-2519 TTLSVP
+2519 
-2525 TLSLDSAD
+2525 
-2533 DSGIAGDNI
+2533 
-2542 TNVKT
+2542 
-2547 PGFTLN
+2547 
-2553 NIDTDVSRVIV
+2553 
-2564 EVMHNGIKQEVP
+2564 
-2576 LVQTGGQWRFAPTS
+2576 
-2590 DWADGDYILTVKV
+2590 
-2603 EDRAGNVK
+2603 
-2611 QSAPLTVT
+2611 
-2619 VDTHIAIDRI
+2619 
-2629 ELVNDS
+2629 
-2635 GIPGDN
+2635 
-2641 LTNEARPHFQVTV
+2641 
-2654 PADVNGVRLSIDGGK
+2654 
-2669 TWFDATQSATSGV
+2669 
-2682 WDYTWLTNVANGPH
+2682 
-2696 TLMVEASDKAGN
+2696 
-2708 KTTQKLD
+2708 
-2715 FTIDT
+2715 
-2720 ILSEPTITLDSADD
+2720 
-2734 SAAGDNI
+2734 
-2741 TNVKMPGFTLGNID
+2741 
-2755 ADVTKV
+2755 
-2761 VVTVAHD
+2761 
-2768 GKNQQIELIKNG
+2768 
-2780 GVWRFT
+2780 
-2786 PGAAWTDGDYTLTV
+2786 
-2800 KVEDKAGNTNYSAP
+2800 
-2814 LTVTIDTQT
+2814 
-2823 SIDRIEL
+2823 
-2830 LNDTGIVGDNLT
+2830 
-2842 NEARPQFHI
+2842 
-2851 TVPTDVNSVQLSLD
+2851 
-2865 GGINWVNATL
+2865 
-2875 TSDGVWE
+2875 
-2882 YIWPTDLVENTYT
+2882 
-2895 LTVKATDVA
+2895 
-2904 GNTATETL
+2904 
-2912 NFIIDTT
+2912 
-2919 LSTPTITLD
+2919 
-2928 SADDSGTANDN
+2928 
-2939 KTNVKT
+2939 
-2945 PGFIIGGI
+2945 
-2953 DSDVT
+2953 
-2958 QVVVQVMRDG
+2958 
-2968 HSEEVELTQT
+2968 
-2978 NGQWRFVPGS
+2978 
-2988 AWTDGDYTLTVT
+2988 
-3000 VKDEA
+3000 
-3005 GNIRHSAPLTVTI
+3005 
-3018 DTQITIDHI
+3018 
-3027 ELVNDSGIPDDNLTN
+3027 
-3042 NVRPHFQVTV
+3042 
-3052 PTDVNVVRLSIDGGK
+3052 VRLSIDGGK

-3103 AGNKTTQQLDFIID
+3103 AGNQTTQKLDFIID
-3117 TLLSEPTIVLDN
+3117 TLLSEPTIVLDS

-3141 NVNKPTFLLGNIDA
+3141 NANKPTFILGNIDA

-3160 TVEVQHGGTKEVLT
+3160 TVEVQYGGTKEVLT

-3323 TIAMDS
+3323 TITMDS

-3349 IGNIDADAH
+3349 IGNIDSDAQ

-3408 RQSTPLVVTV
+3408 RQSTPLIVTV

-3471 ATQGIEGVWG
+3471 AAQGIEGVWG

-3620 IAIDRIELVND
+3620 IAIDHIELVND

-3716 ITLLTPTIEL
+3716 ITLMTPTIEL

-3852 HQVDSDVT
+3852 RQVDSDVT

-4523 GESAVDNITSVTT
+4523 GESAVDNITSVTK

-4557 VSYSVTANGN
+4557 VSYPVTANGN

-4833 TLIGSTLPNT
+4833 TLVGNTLPNA

-4966 NDGNYELT
+4966 NDGNYVLT

-5299 DLITNHNKP
+5299 DLITSHNKP

-5384 PAMVAGSDNGIFS
+5384 PVMMAGSDNGIFS

-5404 TRPTFSIFGEMNQS
+5404 TRPAFSIYGEMNQS

-5474 DTFNTTPVAID
+5474 DTLNTTPVAID

-5538 EKGHWQMPVNPLYF
+5538 DKGHWQMPVNPLYF

-5581 HIKVFTSELDD
+5581 HIQVFTSELDD
-5592 NKSSSKTEWWSNSDL
+5592 NKSSSKTDWWSNSST
-5607 ITMRGTGEIGAT
+5607 ITMRGMGEIGAT

-5626 VTLATAVVAATGRWE
+5626 VTLATAVVAANGQWE
-5641 LSTDK
+5641 LSTDQ
-5646 LPEGTYDIS
+5646 LPEGKYDITLS
-5655 LVIEDSAGNRWED
+5655 IEDNAGNRKEE
-5668 VREIFIDRTPP
+5668 VHEIFIDRTPP

-5708 TDSEGNTYTLT
+5708 TDSNGNTYTLT

-5746 GNRSDDVPLDIM
+5746 GNRSDDVSLDIM

-5870 NGASDSDNVTN
+5870 NGVSDSDNVTN

-5905 NGVTDIY
+5905 NGVTDTY

-5926 AAWNDGNYTL
+5926 AAWNDGTYTL

-5996 LRTEPSAAEESVVK
+5996 LRTVPSAAEESVVK
-6010 VTAYSITLLNADS
+6010 ETAYSITLLNADS

-6107 IVNAMNVRGKTEDDI
+6107 IVNAMNARGKTEDDI

>member
-425 IITDTIAPEKPTI
+425 IITDTIPPEKPTI

-631 PPTVSLEDYVVLPN
+631 PPTVSLEDFVVLPN

-1036 ISDDNLTNIVKPTL
+1036 IADDNLTNIVKPTL

-1104 DIAGNKANSAIFD
+1104 DIAGNKANSAVFD

-1378 TKGTGGWT
+1378 TKGTGGW
-1386 FTPPTSWAD
+1386 S
-1395 GDYTLSVSVEDKAGN
+1395 
-1410 TSHSA
+1410 
-1415 SLTVTVDTQIAI
+1415 
-1427 NNIELVNDSGIPD
+1427 
-1440 DNLTNNVRPHF
+1440 
-1451 QVTVPTDVNVVRLSI
+1451 
-1466 DGGKTWFNATQ
+1466 
-1477 SATPGVWDYI
+1477 
-1487 WPDDVADGGYTLT
+1487 
-1500 VEATDEAG
+1500 
-1508 NKATQTLDFTIDT
+1508 
-1521 TLSVPTLSLDSADDS
+1521 
-1536 GIAGDNIT
+1536 
-1544 NVKTPGFTLNNIDTD
+1544 
-1559 VSRVIVEVMHNG
+1559 
-1571 IKQEVPL
+1571 
-1578 VQTGGQWRFA
+1578 
-1588 PTSDWAD
+1588 
-1595 GDYILTVKVE
+1595 
-1605 DRAGNVKQSA
+1605 
-1615 PLTVTVDTH
+1615 
-1624 IAIDRIELVNDSGI
+1624 
-1638 PGDNLT
+1638 
-1644 NEARPH
+1644 
-1650 FQVTVP
+1650 
-1656 ADVNGVRL
+1656 
-1664 SIDGGKTWFDA
+1664 
-1675 TQSATSG
+1675 
-1682 VWDYTWLTNVANGP
+1682 
-1696 HTLMVEA
+1696 
-1703 SDKAGNK
+1703 
-1710 TTQKLDFTIDTI
+1710 
-1722 LSEPTITLDSADDSA
+1722 
-1737 AGDNITNV
+1737 
-1745 KMPGFTLG
+1745 
-1753 NIDADVTKVVVTV
+1753 
-1766 AHDGKNQQIELIK
+1766 
-1779 NGGVWRF
+1779 
-1786 TPGAAWTDGDYTLT
+1786 
-1800 VKVEDKAGN
+1800 
-1809 TNYSAPLT
+1809 
-1817 VTIDTQT
+1817 
-1824 SIDRIELLNDTG
+1824 
-1836 IVGDNLTNEARPQF
+1836 
-1850 HITVPTDVN
+1850 
-1859 SVQLSLDG
+1859 
-1867 GINWVNA
+1867 
-1874 TLTSDGVWE
+1874 
-1883 YIWPTDLVENTYTL
+1883 
-1897 TVKATD
+1897 
-1903 VAGNTATE
+1903 
-1911 TLNFIIDTTLST
+1911 
-1923 PTITLD
+1923 
-1929 SADDSGTAN
+1929 
-1938 DNKTNVK
+1938 
-1945 TPGFIIGGIDSDV
+1945 
-1958 TQVVVQVMRDGHSE
+1958 
-1972 EVELTQTN
+1972 
-1980 GQWRFVPGSAWT
+1980 
-1992 DGDYTL
+1992 
-1998 TVTVKDEAGNIRH
+1998 
-2011 SAPLTVTIDT
+2011 
-2021 QITIDHIELVNDSG
+2021 
-2035 IPDDNLT
+2035 
-2042 NNVRPH
+2042 
-2048 FQVTVP
+2048 
-2054 TDVNVVRLSI
+2054 
-2064 DGGKTWFN
+2064 
-2072 ATQSATPGVWDYT
+2072 
-2085 WLADVGE
+2085 
-2092 GKHTLT
+2092 
-2098 VEATDKAGNKTTQQ
+2098 
-2112 LDFII
+2112 
-2117 DTLLSEPTIVLDNTD
+2117 
-2132 DSGTKGDHLTNVNK
+2132 
-2146 PTFLLGNI
+2146 
-2154 DADARYVTVEVQHGG
+2154 
-2169 TKEVLTAT
+2169 
-2177 KDATGNW
+2177 
-2184 SVTPTGTWAD
+2184 
-2194 GDYTLTVRVEDEAG
+2194 
-2208 NEKHSASLT
+2208 
-2217 VTVDTQITID
+2217 
-2227 VIELVN
+2227 
-2233 DNGIP
+2233 
-2238 GDNMTNDA
+2238 
-2246 HPQFRV
+2246 
-2252 TVPGDVNEVS
+2252 
-2262 LSIDGG
+2262 
-2268 VTWVKAT
+2268 
-2275 QSATPGVWNYTWPG
+2275 
-2289 TVPDGDYTL
+2289 
-2298 NVKATD
+2298 
-2304 NAGNTVTETLHFTID
+2304 
-2319 TTLSTPV
+2319 
-2326 IVLDSADDS
+2326 
-2335 GVHGDNMTNHTQP
+2335 
-2348 TFALQHIDDDAVRVT
+2348 
-2363 VSVEHG
+2363 
-2369 GVTTTFDATKDAGG
+2369 
-2383 WTFTPTGAW
+2383 FTPTGAW

-2485 IWPDDVADGGYT
+2485 
-2497 LTVEATDE
+2497 
-2505 AGNKATQT
+2505 
-2513 LDFTID
+2513 
-2519 TTLSVP
+2519 
-2525 TLSLDSAD
+2525 
-2533 DSGIAGDNI
+2533 
-2542 TNVKT
+2542 
-2547 PGFTLN
+2547 
-2553 NIDTDVSRVIV
+2553 
-2564 EVMHNGIKQEVP
+2564 
-2576 LVQTGGQWRFAPTS
+2576 
-2590 DWADGDYILTVKV
+2590 
-2603 EDRAGNVK
+2603 
-2611 QSAPLTVT
+2611 
-2619 VDTHIAIDRI
+2619 
-2629 ELVNDS
+2629 
-2635 GIPGDN
+2635 
-2641 LTNEARPHFQVTV
+2641 
-2654 PADVNGVRLSIDGGK
+2654 
-2669 TWFDATQSATSGV
+2669 
-2682 WDYTWLTNVANGPH
+2682 
-2696 TLMVEASDKAGN
+2696 
-2708 KTTQKLD
+2708 
-2715 FTIDT
+2715 
-2720 ILSEPTITLDSADD
+2720 
-2734 SAAGDNI
+2734 
-2741 TNVKMPGFTLGNID
+2741 
-2755 ADVTKV
+2755 
-2761 VVTVAHD
+2761 
-2768 GKNQQIELIKNG
+2768 
-2780 GVWRFT
+2780 
-2786 PGAAWTDGDYTLTV
+2786 
-2800 KVEDKAGNTNYSAP
+2800 
-2814 LTVTIDTQT
+2814 
-2823 SIDRIEL
+2823 
-2830 LNDTGIVGDNLT
+2830 
-2842 NEARPQFHI
+2842 
-2851 TVPTDVNSVQLSLD
+2851 
-2865 GGINWVNATL
+2865 
-2875 TSDGVWE
+2875 
-2882 YIWPTDLVENTYT
+2882 
-2895 LTVKATDVA
+2895 
-2904 GNTATETL
+2904 
-2912 NFIIDTT
+2912 
-2919 LSTPTITLD
+2919 
-2928 SADDSGTANDN
+2928 
-2939 KTNVKT
+2939 
-2945 PGFIIGGI
+2945 
-2953 DSDVT
+2953 
-2958 QVVVQVMRDG
+2958 
-2968 HSEEVELTQT
+2968 
-2978 NGQWRFVPGS
+2978 
-2988 AWTDGDYTLTVT
+2988 
-3000 VKDEA
+3000 
-3005 GNIRHSAPLTVTI
+3005 
-3018 DTQITIDHI
+3018 
-3027 ELVNDSGIPDDNLTN
+3027 
-3042 NVRPHFQVTV
+3042 
-3052 PTDVNVVRLSIDGGK
+3052 
-3067 TWFNATQSAT
+3067 
-3077 PGVWDYTWLADVGEG
+3077 TWLADVGEG

-3103 AGNKTTQQLDFIID
+3103 AGNQTTQQLDFIID
-3117 TLLSEPTIVLDN
+3117 TMLSEPTIVLDN

-3389 WADGSYTLTVEVTD
+3389 WADGSYTLTVEVQD

-3518 LSTPTIALD
+3518 LSTPTIELD
-3527 STDDTGTPGD
+3527 STGDTGTPGD

-3936 VQNDQLTNVA
+3936 VQNDQLTNVT

-4557 VSYSVTANGN
+4557 VSYPVTANGN

-5538 EKGHWQMPVNPLYF
+5538 DKGHWQMPVNPLYF

-5581 HIKVFTSELDD
+5581 HIQVFTSELDD
-5592 NKSSSKTEWWSNSDL
+5592 NKSSSKTDWWSNSST
-5607 ITMRGTGEIGAT
+5607 ITMRGMGEIGAT

-5626 VTLATAVVAATGRWE
+5626 VTLATAVVAANGQWE
-5641 LSTDK
+5641 LSTDQ
-5646 LPEGTYDIS
+5646 LPEGKYDITLS
-5655 LVIEDSAGNRWED
+5655 IEDNAGNRKEE
-5668 VREIFIDRTPP
+5668 VHEIFIDRTPP

-5708 TDSEGNTYTLT
+5708 TDSNGNTYTLT

-5926 AAWNDGNYTL
+5926 AAWNDGTYTL

-5961 TVTADSQHD
+5961 TVTADSQHN

-5996 LRTEPSAAEESVVK
+5996 LRTVPSVAEESVVK
-6010 VTAYSITLLNADS
+6010 ETAYSITLLNADS

-6048 SIMFEGEEFTLP
+6048 SVMFEGEEFTLP

-6086 DKDNDFLIK
+6086 DKDDDFLIK

-6107 IVNAMNVRGKTEDDI
+6107 IVNAMNARGKTEDDI

>member
-42 PRGSVIIVN
+42 PHGSVIIVN

-533 FSAEIETTNDSG
+533 FSAEIETTDDSG

-601 INNLTFTVED
+601 VNNLTFTVED

-625 DTIAPV
+625 DTVAPV
-631 PPTVSLEDYVVLPN
+631 PPTVSLEDFVVLPN

-998 ASVEDI
+998 SSVEDI

-1036 ISDDNLTNIVKPTL
+1036 IADDNLTNIVKPTL

-1104 DIAGNKANSAIFD
+1104 DIAGNKANSAVFD

-1378 TKGTGGWT
+1378 TKGTGGWS
-1386 FTPPTSWAD
+1386 FTPTGAWAD

-1427 NNIELVNDSGIPD
+1427 NNIELVNDSGIPN

-1477 SATPGVWDYI
+1477 SATPGAWDYI

-1500 VEATDEAG
+1500 VEATDKAG
-1508 NKATQTLDFTIDT
+1508 NKTTQELDFTIDT

-2117 DTLLSEPTIVLDNTD
+2117 DTLLSEPTIVLDSTD
-2132 DSGTKGDHLTNVNK
+2132 DSGTKGDNLTNVNK

-2319 TTLSTPV
+2319 TTLSVPV
-2326 IVLDSADDS
+2326 IVLNSADDT
-2335 GVHGDNMTNHTQP
+2335 GVQGDNMTNSTQP

-2369 GVTTTFDATKDAGG
+2369 GVTTTFDATKGVGG
-2383 WTFTPTGAW
+2383 WSFTPTGAW

-2449 FQVTVPTDVN
+2449 FQVKVPTDVN
-2459 VVRLSID
+2459 
-2466 GGKTWFNAT
+2466 
-2475 QSATPGVWDY
+2475 
-2485 IWPDDVADGGYT
+2485 
-2497 LTVEATDE
+2497 E
-2505 AGNKATQT
+2505 
-2513 LDFTID
+2513 
-2519 TTLSVP
+2519 
-2525 TLSLDSAD
+2525 
-2533 DSGIAGDNI
+2533 
-2542 TNVKT
+2542 
-2547 PGFTLN
+2547 
-2553 NIDTDVSRVIV
+2553 
-2564 EVMHNGIKQEVP
+2564 
-2576 LVQTGGQWRFAPTS
+2576 
-2590 DWADGDYILTVKV
+2590 
-2603 EDRAGNVK
+2603 
-2611 QSAPLTVT
+2611 
-2619 VDTHIAIDRI
+2619 
-2629 ELVNDS
+2629 
-2635 GIPGDN
+2635 
-2641 LTNEARPHFQVTV
+2641 
-2654 PADVNGVRLSIDGGK
+2654 
-2669 TWFDATQSATSGV
+2669 
-2682 WDYTWLTNVANGPH
+2682 
-2696 TLMVEASDKAGN
+2696 
-2708 KTTQKLD
+2708 
-2715 FTIDT
+2715 
-2720 ILSEPTITLDSADD
+2720 
-2734 SAAGDNI
+2734 
-2741 TNVKMPGFTLGNID
+2741 
-2755 ADVTKV
+2755 
-2761 VVTVAHD
+2761 
-2768 GKNQQIELIKNG
+2768 
-2780 GVWRFT
+2780 
-2786 PGAAWTDGDYTLTV
+2786 
-2800 KVEDKAGNTNYSAP
+2800 
-2814 LTVTIDTQT
+2814 
-2823 SIDRIEL
+2823 
-2830 LNDTGIVGDNLT
+2830 
-2842 NEARPQFHI
+2842 
-2851 TVPTDVNSVQLSLD
+2851 
-2865 GGINWVNATL
+2865 
-2875 TSDGVWE
+2875 
-2882 YIWPTDLVENTYT
+2882 
-2895 LTVKATDVA
+2895 
-2904 GNTATETL
+2904 
-2912 NFIIDTT
+2912 
-2919 LSTPTITLD
+2919 
-2928 SADDSGTANDN
+2928 
-2939 KTNVKT
+2939 
-2945 PGFIIGGI
+2945 
-2953 DSDVT
+2953 
-2958 QVVVQVMRDG
+2958 
-2968 HSEEVELTQT
+2968 
-2978 NGQWRFVPGS
+2978 
-2988 AWTDGDYTLTVT
+2988 
-3000 VKDEA
+3000 
-3005 GNIRHSAPLTVTI
+3005 
-3018 DTQITIDHI
+3018 
-3027 ELVNDSGIPDDNLTN
+3027 
-3042 NVRPHFQVTV
+3042 
-3052 PTDVNVVRLSIDGGK
+3052 VRLSIDGGK

-3092 KHTLTVEATDK
+3092 KHILTVEATDK
-3103 AGNKTTQQLDFIID
+3103 AGNQTTQKLDFIID
-3117 TLLSEPTIVLDN
+3117 TMLSEPTIVLDS

-3141 NVNKPTFLLGNIDA
+3141 NANKPTFILGNIDA

-3160 TVEVQHGGTKEVLT
+3160 TVEVQYGGTKEVLT

-3323 TIAMDS
+3323 TITMDS

-3349 IGNIDADAH
+3349 IGNIDSDAQ

-3408 RQSTPLVVTV
+3408 RQSTPLIVTV

-3471 ATQGIEGVWG
+3471 AAQGIEGVWG

-3620 IAIDRIELVND
+3620 IAIDHIELVND

-3716 ITLLTPTIEL
+3716 ITLMTPTIEL

-3852 HQVDSDVT
+3852 RQVDSDVT

-4274 GNLTFTPDQ
+4274 ENLTFTPDQ

-4306 AELRIEIDTQV
+4306 AELKIEIDTQV

-4523 GESAVDNITSVTT
+4523 GESAVDNITSVTK

-4557 VSYSVTANGN
+4557 VSYPVTANGN

-4889 SELRSTAVDVTI
+4889 SELRSTAVDLTI

-5299 DLITNHNKP
+5299 DLITSHNKP

-5384 PAMVAGSDNGIFS
+5384 PVMMAGSDNGIFS

-5404 TRPTFSIFGEMNQS
+5404 TRPAFSIYGEMNQS

-5474 DTFNTTPVAID
+5474 DTLNTTPVAID

-5538 EKGHWQMPVNPLYF
+5538 DKGHWQMPVNPLYF

-5581 HIKVFTSELDD
+5581 HIQVFTSELDD
-5592 NKSSSKTEWWSNSDL
+5592 NKSSSKTDWWSNSST
-5607 ITMRGTGEIGAT
+5607 ITMRGMGEIGAT

-5626 VTLATAVVAATGRWE
+5626 VTLATAVVAANGQWE
-5641 LSTDK
+5641 LSTDQ
-5646 LPEGTYDIS
+5646 LPEGKYDITLS
-5655 LVIEDSAGNRWED
+5655 IEDNAGNRKEE
-5668 VREIFIDRTPP
+5668 VHEIFIDRTPP

-5708 TDSEGNTYTLT
+5708 TDSNGNTYTLT

-5926 AAWNDGNYTL
+5926 AAWNDGTYTL

-5961 TVTADSQHD
+5961 TVTADSQHN

-5996 LRTEPSAAEESVVK
+5996 LRTVPSVAEESVVK
-6010 VTAYSITLLNADS
+6010 ETAYSITLLNADS

-6048 SIMFEGEEFTLP
+6048 SVMFEGEEFTLP

-6086 DKDNDFLIK
+6086 DKDDDFLIK

-6107 IVNAMNVRGKTEDDI
+6107 IVNAMNARGKAEDDI

>member
-160 KQIEEMLQNFLAD
+160 KQMEEMLQEFLAD

-188 QNTQAKAT
+188 QNTQAKAS

-425 IITDTIAPEKPTI
+425 IITDTIPPEKPTI

-533 FSAEIETTNDSG
+533 FSAEIETTDDSG

-572 NSETGEEVIFK
+572 NSETGEEVVFK
-583 ANDKGEW
+583 ANDQGEW

-611 VAGNKKDFSFSYVI
+611 VAGNKKDFSFSYFI
-625 DTIAPV
+625 DTIAPL

-1104 DIAGNKANSAIFD
+1104 DIAGNKANSAVFD

-1181 LNGSWLFI
+1181 LNGSWLFT
-1189 PGNTWADG
+1189 PGNTWTDG

-1322 LSVPVIVLDSA
+1322 LSVPVIVLNSA
-1333 DDTGIQGDNMTNSTQ
+1333 DDTGVQGDNMTNRTQ

-1386 FTPPTSWAD
+1386 FTPTASWTD

-1440 DNLTNNVRPHF
+1440 DNLTNNVRPQF

-1466 DGGKTWFNATQ
+1466 DGGKTWVTAAQKAT
-1477 SATPGVWDYI
+1477 GVWEYI
-1487 WPDDVADGGYTLT
+1487 WPDDVTDGSHTLT

-1867 GINWVNA
+1867 GTNWVNA

-1911 TLNFIIDTTLST
+1911 TLNFTIDTTLST

-1972 EVELTQTN
+1972 EVELTQIG

-2042 NNVRPH
+2042 NNVRPQ

-2072 ATQSATPGVWDYT
+2072 ATQSSTPGVWDYT

-2132 DSGTKGDHLTNVNK
+2132 DSGTKGDNLTNVNK

-2194 GDYTLTVRVEDEAG
+2194 GDYTLTVRVEDDAG
-2208 NEKHSASLT
+2208 NVKHSASLT

-2227 VIELVN
+2227 DIELVN
-2233 DNGIP
+2233 DSGTR
-2238 GDNMTNDA
+2238 GDNLTNNA
-2246 HPQFRV
+2246 NPHFRI

-2275 QSATPGVWNYTWPG
+2275 QSVTPGVWNYTWPG

-2326 IVLDSADDS
+2326 IVLDSADDT
-2335 GVHGDNMTNHTQP
+2335 GIQGDNMTNRTQP
-2348 TFALQHIDDDAVRVT
+2348 TFNLQHIDDDAVRVT

-2383 WTFTPTGAW
+2383 WTFTPPTSWGA
-2392 ADGDYTL
+2392 GDYTL

-2485 IWPDDVADGGYT
+2485 
-2497 LTVEATDE
+2497 
-2505 AGNKATQT
+2505 
-2513 LDFTID
+2513 
-2519 TTLSVP
+2519 
-2525 TLSLDSAD
+2525 
-2533 DSGIAGDNI
+2533 
-2542 TNVKT
+2542 
-2547 PGFTLN
+2547 
-2553 NIDTDVSRVIV
+2553 
-2564 EVMHNGIKQEVP
+2564 
-2576 LVQTGGQWRFAPTS
+2576 
-2590 DWADGDYILTVKV
+2590 
-2603 EDRAGNVK
+2603 
-2611 QSAPLTVT
+2611 
-2619 VDTHIAIDRI
+2619 
-2629 ELVNDS
+2629 
-2635 GIPGDN
+2635 
-2641 LTNEARPHFQVTV
+2641 
-2654 PADVNGVRLSIDGGK
+2654 
-2669 TWFDATQSATSGV
+2669 
-2682 WDYTWLTNVANGPH
+2682 
-2696 TLMVEASDKAGN
+2696 
-2708 KTTQKLD
+2708 
-2715 FTIDT
+2715 
-2720 ILSEPTITLDSADD
+2720 
-2734 SAAGDNI
+2734 
-2741 TNVKMPGFTLGNID
+2741 
-2755 ADVTKV
+2755 
-2761 VVTVAHD
+2761 
-2768 GKNQQIELIKNG
+2768 
-2780 GVWRFT
+2780 
-2786 PGAAWTDGDYTLTV
+2786 
-2800 KVEDKAGNTNYSAP
+2800 
-2814 LTVTIDTQT
+2814 
-2823 SIDRIEL
+2823 
-2830 LNDTGIVGDNLT
+2830 
-2842 NEARPQFHI
+2842 
-2851 TVPTDVNSVQLSLD
+2851 
-2865 GGINWVNATL
+2865 
-2875 TSDGVWE
+2875 
-2882 YIWPTDLVENTYT
+2882 
-2895 LTVKATDVA
+2895 
-2904 GNTATETL
+2904 
-2912 NFIIDTT
+2912 
-2919 LSTPTITLD
+2919 
-2928 SADDSGTANDN
+2928 
-2939 KTNVKT
+2939 
-2945 PGFIIGGI
+2945 
-2953 DSDVT
+2953 
-2958 QVVVQVMRDG
+2958 
-2968 HSEEVELTQT
+2968 
-2978 NGQWRFVPGS
+2978 
-2988 AWTDGDYTLTVT
+2988 
-3000 VKDEA
+3000 
-3005 GNIRHSAPLTVTI
+3005 
-3018 DTQITIDHI
+3018 
-3027 ELVNDSGIPDDNLTN
+3027 
-3042 NVRPHFQVTV
+3042 
-3052 PTDVNVVRLSIDGGK
+3052 
-3067 TWFNATQSAT
+3067 
-3077 PGVWDYTWLADVGEG
+3077 TWLADVGEG

-3103 AGNKTTQQLDFIID
+3103 AGNQTTQKLDFIID
-3117 TLLSEPTIVLDN
+3117 TLLSEPTIALDS

-3141 NVNKPTFLLGNIDA
+3141 NVNKPTFILGNIDA

-3160 TVEVQHGGTKEVLT
+3160 TVEVQHGGTGTKEVLT

-3267 NTWVRATQGTAGI
+3267 NTWVRATQGTAGT

-3376 QVGGQWRF
+3376 QAGGQWRF

-3389 WADGSYTLTVEVTD
+3389 WADGSYTLTVEVQD

-3408 RQSTPLVVTV
+3408 RQSTPLIVTV

-3620 IAIDRIELVND
+3620 IAIDHIELVND

-3716 ITLLTPTIEL
+3716 ITLMTPTIEL

-3852 HQVDSDVT
+3852 RQVDSDVT

-4001 TDEAGNIAN
+4001 TDEAGNTAN

-4207 ETLQFTIDTTLREP
+4207 ETLQFTIDTTLQEP

-4259 VVHIDGRDYTIENTG
+4259 VVHLDGRDYTIENTG

-4306 AELRIEIDTQV
+4306 AELKIEIDTQV
-4317 QIDSVTLTTDSGV
+4317 QIDSVTLITDSGV

-4374 WEFTAG
+4374 WQFTAG
-4380 SALPD
+4380 SALSD

-4507 TIVSDPSIDL
+4507 TVVSDPRIDL

-4523 GESAVDNITSVTT
+4523 GESAVDNITSVTK

-4557 VSYSVTANGN
+4557 VSYPVTANGN

-4613 RMEPASDTGNSNS
+4613 RMEPASDTGSSNS

-4721 SIDDQHE
+4721 SIDDQYE

-4735 FKGFAEAFSTI
+4735 FKGLAEAFSTI

-4833 TLIGSTLPNT
+4833 TLIGNTLPNA

-5178 VESAITTVTIDSQIA
+5178 VESAITTVTIDSKIA

-5252 GTFNIHFSIT
+5252 GKFNIHFSIT

-5299 DLITNHNKP
+5299 DLITSHNKP

-5384 PAMVAGSDNGIFS
+5384 PAMMAGSDNGIFS
-5397 NDSITSQ
+5397 NDSVTSQ
-5404 TRPTFSIFGEMNQS
+5404 TRPAFSIFGEMNQS

-5581 HIKVFTSELDD
+5581 HIQVFTSELDD
-5592 NKSSSKTEWWSNSDL
+5592 NKSSSKTDWWSNSST
-5607 ITMRGTGEIGAT
+5607 ITMRGMGEIGAT

-5626 VTLATAVVAATGRWE
+5626 VTLATAVVAANGQWE
-5641 LSTDK
+5641 LSTDQ
-5646 LPEGTYDIS
+5646 LPEGKYDITLS
-5655 LVIEDSAGNRWED
+5655 IEDNAGNRKEE
-5668 VREIFIDRTPP
+5668 VHEIFIDRTPP

-5684 TYSDIVNDLIIMQGT
+5684 TYSDIVNDLIIMQGA

-5708 TDSEGNTYTLT
+5708 TDSNGNTYTLT

-5905 NGVTDIY
+5905 NGVTDTY

-5996 LRTEPSAAEESVVK
+5996 LRTVPSAAEESVVK
-6010 VTAYSITLLNADS
+6010 ETAYSITLLNADS

-6048 SIMFEGEEFTLP
+6048 SVMFEGEEFTLP

-6086 DKDNDFLIK
+6086 DKDDDFLIK

-6107 IVNAMNVRGKTEDDI
+6107 IVNAMNARGKTEDDI

>member
-2117 DTLLSEPTIVLDNTD
+2117 DTLLSEPTIVLDSTD

-2417 VTVDTQIAINNIE
+2417 VTVDTQIAINN
-2430 LVNDS
+2430 
-2435 GIPDDNLTNNVRPH
+2435 
-2449 FQVTVPTDVN
+2449 
-2459 VVRLSID
+2459 
-2466 GGKTWFNAT
+2466 
-2475 QSATPGVWDY
+2475 
-2485 IWPDDVADGGYT
+2485 
-2497 LTVEATDE
+2497 
-2505 AGNKATQT
+2505 
-2513 LDFTID
+2513 
-2519 TTLSVP
+2519 
-2525 TLSLDSAD
+2525 
-2533 DSGIAGDNI
+2533 
-2542 TNVKT
+2542 
-2547 PGFTLN
+2547 
-2553 NIDTDVSRVIV
+2553 
-2564 EVMHNGIKQEVP
+2564 
-2576 LVQTGGQWRFAPTS
+2576 
-2590 DWADGDYILTVKV
+2590 
-2603 EDRAGNVK
+2603 
-2611 QSAPLTVT
+2611 
-2619 VDTHIAIDRI
+2619 
-2629 ELVNDS
+2629 
-2635 GIPGDN
+2635 
-2641 LTNEARPHFQVTV
+2641 
-2654 PADVNGVRLSIDGGK
+2654 
-2669 TWFDATQSATSGV
+2669 
-2682 WDYTWLTNVANGPH
+2682 
-2696 TLMVEASDKAGN
+2696 
-2708 KTTQKLD
+2708 
-2715 FTIDT
+2715 
-2720 ILSEPTITLDSADD
+2720 
-2734 SAAGDNI
+2734 
-2741 TNVKMPGFTLGNID
+2741 
-2755 ADVTKV
+2755 
-2761 VVTVAHD
+2761 
-2768 GKNQQIELIKNG
+2768 
-2780 GVWRFT
+2780 
-2786 PGAAWTDGDYTLTV
+2786 
-2800 KVEDKAGNTNYSAP
+2800 
-2814 LTVTIDTQT
+2814 
-2823 SIDRIEL
+2823 
-2830 LNDTGIVGDNLT
+2830 
-2842 NEARPQFHI
+2842 
-2851 TVPTDVNSVQLSLD
+2851 
-2865 GGINWVNATL
+2865 
-2875 TSDGVWE
+2875 
-2882 YIWPTDLVENTYT
+2882 
-2895 LTVKATDVA
+2895 
-2904 GNTATETL
+2904 
-2912 NFIIDTT
+2912 
-2919 LSTPTITLD
+2919 
-2928 SADDSGTANDN
+2928 
-2939 KTNVKT
+2939 
-2945 PGFIIGGI
+2945 
-2953 DSDVT
+2953 
-2958 QVVVQVMRDG
+2958 
-2968 HSEEVELTQT
+2968 
-2978 NGQWRFVPGS
+2978 
-2988 AWTDGDYTLTVT
+2988 
-3000 VKDEA
+3000 
-3005 GNIRHSAPLTVTI
+3005 
-3018 DTQITIDHI
+3018 I

-4182 VGSALPDGQHTL
+4182 VGSA
-4194 LVDVT
+4194 
-4199 DIAGNVAQ
+4199 
-4207 ETLQFTIDTTLREP
+4207 
-4221 TIVLDPTH
+4221 
-4229 DTGDDTNDN
+4229 
-4238 LTRINK
+4238 
-4244 PVFIIGN
+4244 
-4251 VDNDVSHI
+4251 
-4259 VVHIDGRDYTIENTG
+4259 
-4274 GNLTFTPDQ
+4274 
-4283 PLSDGQ
+4283 
-4289 HTISVT
+4289 
-4295 VTDIAGNTKTS
+4295 
-4306 AELRIEIDTQV
+4306 
-4317 QIDSVTLTTDSGV
+4317 
-4330 NDHDNVT
+4330 
-4337 NATRPSFEI
+4337 
-4346 ATPDDVTSVLVSFDG
+4346 
-4361 VNWTPISKNAAGQ
+4361 
-4374 WEFTAG
+4374 
-4380 SALPD
+4380 
-4385 GHYTLH
+4385 
-4391 VQATDR
+4391 
-4397 AGNTANSTLG
+4397 
-4407 FTVDTQ
+4407 
-4413 IDGLSVV
+4413 
-4420 MLDDAGKDSTDGITN
+4420 
-4435 ITSPRFEISAREPL
+4435 
-4449 QSVTVIL
+4449 
-4456 NGKSSTLTQGAGNKW
+4456 
-4471 LFTPDTPLVDGTY
+4471 
-4484 KIEIVAEDIAGN
+4484 
-4496 KISKEVSFTID
+4496 
-4507 TIVSDPSIDL
+4507 
-4517 LDADDT
+4517 
-4523 GESAVDNITSVTT
+4523 
-4536 PRFVIGNV
+4536 
-4544 PADIDTVVIRING
+4544 
-4557 VSYSVTANGN
+4557 
-4567 NLWEFQVPVALNDG
+4567 
-4581 VYEAVVVFRDIA
+4581 
-4593 GNTSETKLP
+4593 
-4602 FTIDT
+4602 
-4607 TTSVSV
+4607 
-4613 RMEPASDTGNSNS
+4613 
-4626 DNLTNKQ
+4626 
-4633 NPKFEGT
+4633 
-4640 AEPNAKLVITIVDDK
+4640 
-4655 SGREVLKQTITV
+4655 
-4667 GADGNWSVTPN
+4667 
-4678 ILPDGMYTIN
+4678 
-4688 VVATDVAGNTAQTQE
+4688 
-4703 RFTIDTVTIDPTI
+4703 
-4716 RLSDP
+4716 
-4721 SIDDQHE
+4721 
-4728 ATSLRPE
+4728 
-4735 FKGFAEAFSTI
+4735 
-4746 MIQWDGK
+4746 
-4753 VVGSANA
+4753 
-4760 NANGEWSW
+4760 
-4768 TPPSVLAPGSYVVS
+4768 
-4782 IVAKDKA
+4782 
-4789 GNESSQVDFPVVIPV
+4789 
-4804 IDVTPPTIKLSEES
+4804 
-4818 DSGALGDFTTNNKTP
+4818 
-4833 TLIGSTLPNT
+4833 
-4843 IVSIYVDGVKVG
+4843 
-4855 EATADTAGR
+4855 
-4864 YTFQLSEMKDGHYV
+4864 
-4878 VQVGIV
+4878 
-4884 NPRDN
+4884 
-4889 SELRSTAVDVTI
+4889 
-4901 DTEVAEL
+4901 
-4908 VWNIS
+4908 
-4913 GMHEGG
+4913 
-4919 YINTVTPEIG
+4919 
-4929 GTSEPNSKITIF
+4929 
-4941 VNGVE
+4941 
-4946 KAIAYTTG
+4946 
-4954 AGHWGVVLPALG
+4954 
-4966 NDGNYELT
+4966 
-4974 FKVEDVAGNIREFG
+4974 
-4988 PQNVILD
+4988 
-4995 TVISPLTVV
+4995 
-5004 LREADDSGKVGDWIT
+5004 
-5019 NKSHVTIDG
+5019 
-5028 TAEAGS
+5028 
-5034 TLTIRNPQGVVIAT
+5034 
-5048 LVVGNDGR
+5048 
-5056 WSAELDLREGSNAF
+5056 
-5070 VVVSEDKAGNSQQKE
+5070 
-5085 ILIEHDT
+5085 
-5092 QIEISDISLSRDTNS
+5092 
-5107 GDKYDLITNN
+5107 
-5117 KSPVLV
+5117 
-5123 AMTDPGAT
+5123 
-5131 VQVYIN
+5131 
-5137 GVLQGTVE
+5137 
-5145 ASSSGNISYTMPAN
+5145 
-5159 SADGEYQ
+5159 
-5166 VQFVATDTAGNR
+5166 
-5178 VESAITTVTIDSQIA
+5178 
-5193 VFDIDEDS
+5193 
-5201 LPALSNNRA
+5201 
-5210 LSVSGVGEAGSQV
+5210 
-5223 SIFVDG
+5223 
-5229 KLVNVVMVEADG
+5229 
-5241 TWRAPILLQDD
+5241 
-5252 GTFNIHFSIT
+5252 
-5262 DVAGNTEVS
+5262 
-5271 KDYSVDVDSSTDF
+5271 
-5284 PTLNLEDASNSGSLD
+5284 
-5299 DLITNHNKP
+5299 
-5308 VLVGTA
+5308 
-5314 EAGATIHIY
+5314 
-5323 VDEKI
+5323 
-5328 VANVLVLEDG
+5328 
-5338 TWSYQFDNALKDGE
+5338 
-5352 YSIRVVAEDPA
+5352 
-5363 GNTAESPRLLV
+5363 
-5374 TIDTSTFIDN
+5374 
-5384 PAMVAGSDNGIFS
+5384 
-5397 NDSITSQ
+5397 
-5404 TRPTFSIFGEMNQS
+5404 
-5418 VQIFID
+5418 
-5424 GVLVDTI
+5424 
-5431 TVTDRNQVYRP
+5431 
-5442 ESPLGDGSH
+5442 
-5451 SIYYVITDKAGNTA
+5451 
-5465 TSKTLNFTI
+5465 
-5474 DTFNTTPVAID
+5474 
-5485 SIGGQTLAEMT
+5485 
-5496 GSDGKIYITDTT
+5496 
-5508 RNLLFSG
+5508 
-5515 SAEPN
+5515 
-5520 SKIEIIINGLNVG
+5520 
-5533 EVWVN
+5533 
-5538 EKGHWQMPVNPLYF
+5538 
-5552 TEGQLDI
+5552 
-5559 TVKSTDRAG
+5559 
-5568 NVNQEKYSIWVDT
+5568 
-5581 HIKVFTSELDD
+5581 
-5592 NKSSSKTEWWSNSDL
+5592 
-5607 ITMRGTGEIGAT
+5607 
-5619 VSLIVAG
+5619 
-5626 VTLATAVVAATGRWE
+5626 
-5641 LSTDK
+5641 
-5646 LPEGTYDIS
+5646 
-5655 LVIEDSAGNRWED
+5655 
-5668 VREIFIDRTPP
+5668 
-5679 NAPVV
+5679 
-5684 TYSDIVNDLIIMQGT
+5684 
-5699 AEAKSQLII
+5699 
-5708 TDSEGNTYTLT
+5708 
-5719 VPDNGKW
+5719 
-5726 SMAIPYPS
+5726 
-5734 EGKFTITSVDAI
+5734 
-5746 GNRSDDVPLDIM
+5746 
-5758 KEVPVI
+5758 
-5764 SLSPDS
+5764 
-5770 DSGTVGDNITRDKQ
+5770 
-5784 PTFIIGNLE
+5784 
-5793 SDVVVVQVDIN
+5793 
-5804 GTVYNAEKNADGVW
+5804 
-5818 FFTPGTPLADGSYTI
+5818 
-5833 SVIASDAAGNQK
+5833 
-5845 NSLPITVTIDS
+5845 
-5856 TLTVP
+5856 
-5861 EIALAAGED
+5861 
-5870 NGASDSDNVTN
+5870 
-5881 HTQPKFTLQ
+5881 
-5890 HIDADVTGVTVNVTH
+5890 
-5905 NGVTDIY
+5905 
-5912 QATQGADGW
+5912 
-5921 TFTPP
+5921 
-5926 AAWNDGNYTL
+5926 
-5936 SVTVVDRA
+5936 
-5944 GNSQQSAS
+5944 
-5952 LAVTVDSTV
+5952 
-5961 TVTADSQHD
+5961 
-5970 DASDDATATAVTP
+5970 
-5983 PESETVNAESATH
+5983 
-5996 LRTEPSAAEESVVK
+5996 
-6010 VTAYSITLLNADS
+6010 
-6023 GDEIDRSISQT
+6023 
-6034 PSFEISVPENIVNV
+6034 
-6048 SIMFEGEEFTLP
+6048 
-6060 ITNQKAIFEVPLSLE
+6060 
-6075 DGEYT
+6075 
-6080 MDVKFI
+6080 
-6086 DKDNDFLIK
+6086 
-6095 EKTFSVDHSSAD
+6095 
-6107 IVNAMNVRGKTEDDI
+6107 
-6122 NDSPST
+6122 
-6128 SSVGHN
+6128 
-6134 NNGAIDVF
+6134 
-6142 AVNEVTLPVDNQEE
+6142 
-6156 HA
+6156 

>member
-533 FSAEIETTNDSG
+533 FSAEIETTDDSG

-601 INNLTFTVED
+601 VNNLTFTVED

-625 DTIAPV
+625 DTVAPV
-631 PPTVSLEDYVVLPN
+631 PPTVSLEDFVVLPN

-1036 ISDDNLTNIVKPTL
+1036 IADDNLTNIVKPTL

-1104 DIAGNKANSAIFD
+1104 DIAGNKANSAVFD

-1181 LNGSWLFI
+1181 LNGSWLFT

-1211 TNYSAP
+1211 TSYSAP

-1378 TKGTGGWT
+1378 TKGTGGW
-1386 FTPPTSWAD
+1386 S
-1395 GDYTLSVSVEDKAGN
+1395 
-1410 TSHSA
+1410 
-1415 SLTVTVDTQIAI
+1415 
-1427 NNIELVNDSGIPD
+1427 
-1440 DNLTNNVRPHF
+1440 
-1451 QVTVPTDVNVVRLSI
+1451 
-1466 DGGKTWFNATQ
+1466 
-1477 SATPGVWDYI
+1477 
-1487 WPDDVADGGYTLT
+1487 
-1500 VEATDEAG
+1500 
-1508 NKATQTLDFTIDT
+1508 
-1521 TLSVPTLSLDSADDS
+1521 
-1536 GIAGDNIT
+1536 
-1544 NVKTPGFTLNNIDTD
+1544 
-1559 VSRVIVEVMHNG
+1559 
-1571 IKQEVPL
+1571 
-1578 VQTGGQWRFA
+1578 
-1588 PTSDWAD
+1588 
-1595 GDYILTVKVE
+1595 
-1605 DRAGNVKQSA
+1605 
-1615 PLTVTVDTH
+1615 
-1624 IAIDRIELVNDSGI
+1624 
-1638 PGDNLT
+1638 
-1644 NEARPH
+1644 
-1650 FQVTVP
+1650 
-1656 ADVNGVRL
+1656 
-1664 SIDGGKTWFDA
+1664 
-1675 TQSATSG
+1675 
-1682 VWDYTWLTNVANGP
+1682 
-1696 HTLMVEA
+1696 
-1703 SDKAGNK
+1703 
-1710 TTQKLDFTIDTI
+1710 
-1722 LSEPTITLDSADDSA
+1722 
-1737 AGDNITNV
+1737 
-1745 KMPGFTLG
+1745 
-1753 NIDADVTKVVVTV
+1753 
-1766 AHDGKNQQIELIK
+1766 
-1779 NGGVWRF
+1779 
-1786 TPGAAWTDGDYTLT
+1786 
-1800 VKVEDKAGN
+1800 
-1809 TNYSAPLT
+1809 
-1817 VTIDTQT
+1817 
-1824 SIDRIELLNDTG
+1824 
-1836 IVGDNLTNEARPQF
+1836 
-1850 HITVPTDVN
+1850 
-1859 SVQLSLDG
+1859 
-1867 GINWVNA
+1867 
-1874 TLTSDGVWE
+1874 
-1883 YIWPTDLVENTYTL
+1883 
-1897 TVKATD
+1897 
-1903 VAGNTATE
+1903 
-1911 TLNFIIDTTLST
+1911 
-1923 PTITLD
+1923 
-1929 SADDSGTAN
+1929 
-1938 DNKTNVK
+1938 
-1945 TPGFIIGGIDSDV
+1945 
-1958 TQVVVQVMRDGHSE
+1958 
-1972 EVELTQTN
+1972 
-1980 GQWRFVPGSAWT
+1980 
-1992 DGDYTL
+1992 
-1998 TVTVKDEAGNIRH
+1998 
-2011 SAPLTVTIDT
+2011 
-2021 QITIDHIELVNDSG
+2021 
-2035 IPDDNLT
+2035 
-2042 NNVRPH
+2042 
-2048 FQVTVP
+2048 
-2054 TDVNVVRLSI
+2054 
-2064 DGGKTWFN
+2064 
-2072 ATQSATPGVWDYT
+2072 
-2085 WLADVGE
+2085 
-2092 GKHTLT
+2092 
-2098 VEATDKAGNKTTQQ
+2098 
-2112 LDFII
+2112 
-2117 DTLLSEPTIVLDNTD
+2117 
-2132 DSGTKGDHLTNVNK
+2132 
-2146 PTFLLGNI
+2146 
-2154 DADARYVTVEVQHGG
+2154 
-2169 TKEVLTAT
+2169 
-2177 KDATGNW
+2177 
-2184 SVTPTGTWAD
+2184 
-2194 GDYTLTVRVEDEAG
+2194 
-2208 NEKHSASLT
+2208 
-2217 VTVDTQITID
+2217 
-2227 VIELVN
+2227 
-2233 DNGIP
+2233 
-2238 GDNMTNDA
+2238 
-2246 HPQFRV
+2246 
-2252 TVPGDVNEVS
+2252 
-2262 LSIDGG
+2262 
-2268 VTWVKAT
+2268 
-2275 QSATPGVWNYTWPG
+2275 
-2289 TVPDGDYTL
+2289 
-2298 NVKATD
+2298 
-2304 NAGNTVTETLHFTID
+2304 
-2319 TTLSTPV
+2319 
-2326 IVLDSADDS
+2326 
-2335 GVHGDNMTNHTQP
+2335 
-2348 TFALQHIDDDAVRVT
+2348 
-2363 VSVEHG
+2363 
-2369 GVTTTFDATKDAGG
+2369 
-2383 WTFTPTGAW
+2383 FTPTGAW

-2449 FQVTVPTDVN
+2449 FQVKVPTDVN
-2459 VVRLSID
+2459 
-2466 GGKTWFNAT
+2466 
-2475 QSATPGVWDY
+2475 
-2485 IWPDDVADGGYT
+2485 
-2497 LTVEATDE
+2497 E
-2505 AGNKATQT
+2505 
-2513 LDFTID
+2513 
-2519 TTLSVP
+2519 
-2525 TLSLDSAD
+2525 
-2533 DSGIAGDNI
+2533 
-2542 TNVKT
+2542 
-2547 PGFTLN
+2547 
-2553 NIDTDVSRVIV
+2553 
-2564 EVMHNGIKQEVP
+2564 
-2576 LVQTGGQWRFAPTS
+2576 
-2590 DWADGDYILTVKV
+2590 
-2603 EDRAGNVK
+2603 
-2611 QSAPLTVT
+2611 
-2619 VDTHIAIDRI
+2619 
-2629 ELVNDS
+2629 
-2635 GIPGDN
+2635 
-2641 LTNEARPHFQVTV
+2641 
-2654 PADVNGVRLSIDGGK
+2654 
-2669 TWFDATQSATSGV
+2669 
-2682 WDYTWLTNVANGPH
+2682 
-2696 TLMVEASDKAGN
+2696 
-2708 KTTQKLD
+2708 
-2715 FTIDT
+2715 
-2720 ILSEPTITLDSADD
+2720 
-2734 SAAGDNI
+2734 
-2741 TNVKMPGFTLGNID
+2741 
-2755 ADVTKV
+2755 
-2761 VVTVAHD
+2761 
-2768 GKNQQIELIKNG
+2768 
-2780 GVWRFT
+2780 
-2786 PGAAWTDGDYTLTV
+2786 
-2800 KVEDKAGNTNYSAP
+2800 
-2814 LTVTIDTQT
+2814 
-2823 SIDRIEL
+2823 
-2830 LNDTGIVGDNLT
+2830 
-2842 NEARPQFHI
+2842 
-2851 TVPTDVNSVQLSLD
+2851 
-2865 GGINWVNATL
+2865 
-2875 TSDGVWE
+2875 
-2882 YIWPTDLVENTYT
+2882 
-2895 LTVKATDVA
+2895 
-2904 GNTATETL
+2904 
-2912 NFIIDTT
+2912 
-2919 LSTPTITLD
+2919 
-2928 SADDSGTANDN
+2928 
-2939 KTNVKT
+2939 
-2945 PGFIIGGI
+2945 
-2953 DSDVT
+2953 
-2958 QVVVQVMRDG
+2958 
-2968 HSEEVELTQT
+2968 
-2978 NGQWRFVPGS
+2978 
-2988 AWTDGDYTLTVT
+2988 
-3000 VKDEA
+3000 
-3005 GNIRHSAPLTVTI
+3005 
-3018 DTQITIDHI
+3018 
-3027 ELVNDSGIPDDNLTN
+3027 
-3042 NVRPHFQVTV
+3042 
-3052 PTDVNVVRLSIDGGK
+3052 VRLSIDGGK

-3103 AGNKTTQQLDFIID
+3103 AGNQTTQKLDFIID
-3117 TLLSEPTIVLDN
+3117 TMLSEPTIVLDS

-3141 NVNKPTFLLGNIDA
+3141 NANKPTFILGNIDA

-3160 TVEVQHGGTKEVLT
+3160 TVEVQYGGTKEVLT

-3323 TIAMDS
+3323 TITMDS

-3349 IGNIDADAH
+3349 IGNIDSDAQ

-3408 RQSTPLVVTV
+3408 RQSTPLIVTV

-3471 ATQGIEGVWG
+3471 AAQGIEGVWG

-3620 IAIDRIELVND
+3620 IAIDHIELVND

-3716 ITLLTPTIEL
+3716 ITLMTPTIEL

-3852 HQVDSDVT
+3852 RQVDSDVT

-4306 AELRIEIDTQV
+4306 AELKIEIDTQV

-4523 GESAVDNITSVTT
+4523 GESAVDNITSVTK

-4557 VSYSVTANGN
+4557 VSYPVTANGN

-4833 TLIGSTLPNT
+4833 TLVGNTLPNA

-4966 NDGNYELT
+4966 NDGNYVLT

-5034 TLTIRNPQGVVIAT
+5034 TLTIRSPQGVVIAT

-5070 VVVSEDKAGNSQQKE
+5070 VVVSEDKAGNSQQKD

-5404 TRPTFSIFGEMNQS
+5404 TRPTFSISGEMNQS

-5581 HIKVFTSELDD
+5581 HIQVFTSELDD
-5592 NKSSSKTEWWSNSDL
+5592 NKSSSKTDWWSNSST
-5607 ITMRGTGEIGAT
+5607 ITMRGMGEIGAT

-5626 VTLATAVVAATGRWE
+5626 VTLATAVVAANGQWE
-5641 LSTDK
+5641 LSTDQ
-5646 LPEGTYDIS
+5646 LPEGKYDITLS
-5655 LVIEDSAGNRWED
+5655 IEDNAGNRKEE
-5668 VREIFIDRTPP
+5668 VHEIFIDRTPP

-5708 TDSEGNTYTLT
+5708 TDSNGNTYTLT

-5734 EGKFTITSVDAI
+5734 EGKFTITSVHAI
-5746 GNRSDDVPLDIM
+5746 GNRSDDVSLDIM

-5870 NGASDSDNVTN
+5870 NGVSDSDNVTN

-5905 NGVTDIY
+5905 NGVTDTY

-5926 AAWNDGNYTL
+5926 AAWNDGTYTL

-5996 LRTEPSAAEESVVK
+5996 LRTVPSAAEESVVK
-6010 VTAYSITLLNADS
+6010 ETAYSITLLNADS

-6107 IVNAMNVRGKTEDDI
+6107 IVNAMNARGKTEDDI

>member
-533 FSAEIETTNDSG
+533 FSAEIETTDDSG

-601 INNLTFTVED
+601 VNNLTFTVED

-625 DTIAPV
+625 DTVAPV
-631 PPTVSLEDYVVLPN
+631 PPTVSLEDFVVLPN

-1036 ISDDNLTNIVKPTL
+1036 IADDNLTNIVKPTL

-1104 DIAGNKANSAIFD
+1104 DIAGNKANSAVFD

-1181 LNGSWLFI
+1181 LNGSWLFT

-1211 TNYSAP
+1211 TSYSAP

-1378 TKGTGGWT
+1378 TKGTGGWS
-1386 FTPPTSWAD
+1386 FTPTGAWAD

-1427 NNIELVNDSGIPD
+1427 NNIELVNDSGIPN

-1477 SATPGVWDYI
+1477 SATPGAWDYI

-1500 VEATDEAG
+1500 VEATDKAG
-1508 NKATQTLDFTIDT
+1508 NKTTQELDFTIDT

-1883 YIWPTDLVENTYTL
+1883 YIWPTDLIENTYTL

-2021 QITIDHIELVNDSG
+2021 QI
-2035 IPDDNLT
+2035 
-2042 NNVRPH
+2042 
-2048 FQVTVP
+2048 
-2054 TDVNVVRLSI
+2054 
-2064 DGGKTWFN
+2064 
-2072 ATQSATPGVWDYT
+2072 A
-2085 WLADVGE
+2085 
-2092 GKHTLT
+2092 
-2098 VEATDKAGNKTTQQ
+2098 
-2112 LDFII
+2112 
-2117 DTLLSEPTIVLDNTD
+2117 
-2132 DSGTKGDHLTNVNK
+2132 
-2146 PTFLLGNI
+2146 
-2154 DADARYVTVEVQHGG
+2154 
-2169 TKEVLTAT
+2169 
-2177 KDATGNW
+2177 
-2184 SVTPTGTWAD
+2184 
-2194 GDYTLTVRVEDEAG
+2194 
-2208 NEKHSASLT
+2208 
-2217 VTVDTQITID
+2217 
-2227 VIELVN
+2227 
-2233 DNGIP
+2233 
-2238 GDNMTNDA
+2238 
-2246 HPQFRV
+2246 
-2252 TVPGDVNEVS
+2252 
-2262 LSIDGG
+2262 
-2268 VTWVKAT
+2268 
-2275 QSATPGVWNYTWPG
+2275 
-2289 TVPDGDYTL
+2289 
-2298 NVKATD
+2298 
-2304 NAGNTVTETLHFTID
+2304 
-2319 TTLSTPV
+2319 
-2326 IVLDSADDS
+2326 
-2335 GVHGDNMTNHTQP
+2335 
-2348 TFALQHIDDDAVRVT
+2348 
-2363 VSVEHG
+2363 
-2369 GVTTTFDATKDAGG
+2369 
-2383 WTFTPTGAW
+2383 
-2392 ADGDYTL
+2392 
-2399 SVSVEDKAGNTS
+2399 
-2411 HSASLT
+2411 
-2417 VTVDTQIAINNIE
+2417 
-2430 LVNDS
+2430 
-2435 GIPDDNLTNNVRPH
+2435 
-2449 FQVTVPTDVN
+2449 
-2459 VVRLSID
+2459 
-2466 GGKTWFNAT
+2466 
-2475 QSATPGVWDY
+2475 
-2485 IWPDDVADGGYT
+2485 
-2497 LTVEATDE
+2497 
-2505 AGNKATQT
+2505 
-2513 LDFTID
+2513 
-2519 TTLSVP
+2519 
-2525 TLSLDSAD
+2525 
-2533 DSGIAGDNI
+2533 
-2542 TNVKT
+2542 
-2547 PGFTLN
+2547 
-2553 NIDTDVSRVIV
+2553 
-2564 EVMHNGIKQEVP
+2564 
-2576 LVQTGGQWRFAPTS
+2576 
-2590 DWADGDYILTVKV
+2590 
-2603 EDRAGNVK
+2603 
-2611 QSAPLTVT
+2611 
-2619 VDTHIAIDRI
+2619 
-2629 ELVNDS
+2629 
-2635 GIPGDN
+2635 
-2641 LTNEARPHFQVTV
+2641 
-2654 PADVNGVRLSIDGGK
+2654 
-2669 TWFDATQSATSGV
+2669 
-2682 WDYTWLTNVANGPH
+2682 
-2696 TLMVEASDKAGN
+2696 
-2708 KTTQKLD
+2708 
-2715 FTIDT
+2715 
-2720 ILSEPTITLDSADD
+2720 
-2734 SAAGDNI
+2734 
-2741 TNVKMPGFTLGNID
+2741 
-2755 ADVTKV
+2755 
-2761 VVTVAHD
+2761 
-2768 GKNQQIELIKNG
+2768 
-2780 GVWRFT
+2780 
-2786 PGAAWTDGDYTLTV
+2786 
-2800 KVEDKAGNTNYSAP
+2800 
-2814 LTVTIDTQT
+2814 
-2823 SIDRIEL
+2823 
-2830 LNDTGIVGDNLT
+2830 
-2842 NEARPQFHI
+2842 
-2851 TVPTDVNSVQLSLD
+2851 
-2865 GGINWVNATL
+2865 
-2875 TSDGVWE
+2875 
-2882 YIWPTDLVENTYT
+2882 
-2895 LTVKATDVA
+2895 
-2904 GNTATETL
+2904 
-2912 NFIIDTT
+2912 
-2919 LSTPTITLD
+2919 
-2928 SADDSGTANDN
+2928 
-2939 KTNVKT
+2939 
-2945 PGFIIGGI
+2945 
-2953 DSDVT
+2953 
-2958 QVVVQVMRDG
+2958 
-2968 HSEEVELTQT
+2968 
-2978 NGQWRFVPGS
+2978 
-2988 AWTDGDYTLTVT
+2988 
-3000 VKDEA
+3000 
-3005 GNIRHSAPLTVTI
+3005 
-3018 DTQITIDHI
+3018 IDHI

-3160 TVEVQHGGTKEVLT
+3160 TVEVQHGGTKEVLTATKDATGNWSVTPTGTWADGDYTLTVRVEDEAGNEKHSASLTVTVDTQITIDAIELVNDNGIPGDNMTNDAHPQFRVTVPGDVNEVSLSIDGGVTWVKATQSATPGVWNYTWPGTVPDGDYTLNVKATDNAGNTVTETLHFTIDTTLSVPVIVLNSADDTGIQGDNMTNSTQPTFALQHIDDDAVRVTVSVEHGGVTTTFDATKGTGGWSFTPTGAWADGDYTLSVSVEDKAGNTSHSASLTVTVDTQIAINNIELVNDSGIPDDNLTNNVRPHFQVKVPTDVNEVRLSIDGGKTWFNATQSATPGVWDYTWLADVGEGKHTLTVEATDKAGNQTTQKLDFIIDTMLSEPTIVLDSTDDSGTKGDNLTNANKPTFILGNIDADARYVTVEVQYGGTKEVLT

-3323 TIAMDS
+3323 TITMDS

-3349 IGNIDADAH
+3349 IGNIDSDAQ

-3408 RQSTPLVVTV
+3408 RQSTPLIVTV

-3471 ATQGIEGVWG
+3471 AAQGIEGVWG

-3620 IAIDRIELVND
+3620 IAIDHIELVND

-3716 ITLLTPTIEL
+3716 ITLMTPTIEL

-3852 HQVDSDVT
+3852 RQVDSDVT

-4306 AELRIEIDTQV
+4306 AELKIEIDTQV

-4523 GESAVDNITSVTT
+4523 GESAVDNITSVTK

-4557 VSYSVTANGN
+4557 VSYPVTANGN

-4833 TLIGSTLPNT
+4833 TLVGNTLPNA

-4966 NDGNYELT
+4966 NDGNYVLT

-5034 TLTIRNPQGVVIAT
+5034 TLTIRSPQGVVIAT

-5070 VVVSEDKAGNSQQKE
+5070 VVVSEDKAGNSQQKD

-5404 TRPTFSIFGEMNQS
+5404 TRPTFSISGEMNQS

-5581 HIKVFTSELDD
+5581 HIQVFTSELDD
-5592 NKSSSKTEWWSNSDL
+5592 NKSSSKTDWWSNSST
-5607 ITMRGTGEIGAT
+5607 ITMRGMGEIGAT

-5626 VTLATAVVAATGRWE
+5626 VTLATAVVAANGQWE
-5641 LSTDK
+5641 LSTDQ
-5646 LPEGTYDIS
+5646 LPEGKYDITLS
-5655 LVIEDSAGNRWED
+5655 IEDNAGNRKEE
-5668 VREIFIDRTPP
+5668 VHEIFIDRTPP

-5708 TDSEGNTYTLT
+5708 TDSNGNTYTLT

-5746 GNRSDDVPLDIM
+5746 GNRSDDVSLDIM

-5870 NGASDSDNVTN
+5870 NGVSDSDNVTN

-5905 NGVTDIY
+5905 NGVTDTY

-5926 AAWNDGNYTL
+5926 AAWNDGTYML

-5996 LRTEPSAAEESVVK
+5996 LRTVPSAAEESVVK
-6010 VTAYSITLLNADS
+6010 ETAYSITLLNADS

-6107 IVNAMNVRGKTEDDI
+6107 IVNAMNARGKTEDDI

>member
-533 FSAEIETTNDSG
+533 FSAEIETTDDSG

-601 INNLTFTVED
+601 VNNLTFTVED

-625 DTIAPV
+625 DTVAPV
-631 PPTVSLEDYVVLPN
+631 PPTVSLEDFVVLPN

-1036 ISDDNLTNIVKPTL
+1036 IADDNLTNIVKPTL

-1104 DIAGNKANSAIFD
+1104 DIAGNKANSAVFD

-1181 LNGSWLFI
+1181 LNGSWLFT

-1211 TNYSAP
+1211 TSYSAP

-1378 TKGTGGWT
+1378 TKGTGGWS
-1386 FTPPTSWAD
+1386 FTPTGAWAD

-1427 NNIELVNDSGIPD
+1427 NNIELVNDSGIPN

-1477 SATPGVWDYI
+1477 SATPGAWDYI

-1500 VEATDEAG
+1500 VEATDKAG
-1508 NKATQTLDFTIDT
+1508 NKTTQELDFTIDT

-1883 YIWPTDLVENTYTL
+1883 YIWPTDLIENTYTL

-2021 QITIDHIELVNDSG
+2021 QI
-2035 IPDDNLT
+2035 
-2042 NNVRPH
+2042 
-2048 FQVTVP
+2048 
-2054 TDVNVVRLSI
+2054 
-2064 DGGKTWFN
+2064 
-2072 ATQSATPGVWDYT
+2072 A
-2085 WLADVGE
+2085 
-2092 GKHTLT
+2092 
-2098 VEATDKAGNKTTQQ
+2098 
-2112 LDFII
+2112 
-2117 DTLLSEPTIVLDNTD
+2117 
-2132 DSGTKGDHLTNVNK
+2132 
-2146 PTFLLGNI
+2146 
-2154 DADARYVTVEVQHGG
+2154 
-2169 TKEVLTAT
+2169 
-2177 KDATGNW
+2177 
-2184 SVTPTGTWAD
+2184 
-2194 GDYTLTVRVEDEAG
+2194 
-2208 NEKHSASLT
+2208 
-2217 VTVDTQITID
+2217 
-2227 VIELVN
+2227 
-2233 DNGIP
+2233 
-2238 GDNMTNDA
+2238 
-2246 HPQFRV
+2246 
-2252 TVPGDVNEVS
+2252 
-2262 LSIDGG
+2262 
-2268 VTWVKAT
+2268 
-2275 QSATPGVWNYTWPG
+2275 
-2289 TVPDGDYTL
+2289 
-2298 NVKATD
+2298 
-2304 NAGNTVTETLHFTID
+2304 
-2319 TTLSTPV
+2319 
-2326 IVLDSADDS
+2326 
-2335 GVHGDNMTNHTQP
+2335 
-2348 TFALQHIDDDAVRVT
+2348 
-2363 VSVEHG
+2363 
-2369 GVTTTFDATKDAGG
+2369 
-2383 WTFTPTGAW
+2383 
-2392 ADGDYTL
+2392 
-2399 SVSVEDKAGNTS
+2399 
-2411 HSASLT
+2411 
-2417 VTVDTQIAINNIE
+2417 
-2430 LVNDS
+2430 
-2435 GIPDDNLTNNVRPH
+2435 
-2449 FQVTVPTDVN
+2449 
-2459 VVRLSID
+2459 
-2466 GGKTWFNAT
+2466 
-2475 QSATPGVWDY
+2475 
-2485 IWPDDVADGGYT
+2485 
-2497 LTVEATDE
+2497 
-2505 AGNKATQT
+2505 
-2513 LDFTID
+2513 
-2519 TTLSVP
+2519 
-2525 TLSLDSAD
+2525 
-2533 DSGIAGDNI
+2533 
-2542 TNVKT
+2542 
-2547 PGFTLN
+2547 
-2553 NIDTDVSRVIV
+2553 
-2564 EVMHNGIKQEVP
+2564 
-2576 LVQTGGQWRFAPTS
+2576 
-2590 DWADGDYILTVKV
+2590 
-2603 EDRAGNVK
+2603 
-2611 QSAPLTVT
+2611 
-2619 VDTHIAIDRI
+2619 
-2629 ELVNDS
+2629 
-2635 GIPGDN
+2635 
-2641 LTNEARPHFQVTV
+2641 
-2654 PADVNGVRLSIDGGK
+2654 
-2669 TWFDATQSATSGV
+2669 
-2682 WDYTWLTNVANGPH
+2682 
-2696 TLMVEASDKAGN
+2696 
-2708 KTTQKLD
+2708 
-2715 FTIDT
+2715 
-2720 ILSEPTITLDSADD
+2720 
-2734 SAAGDNI
+2734 
-2741 TNVKMPGFTLGNID
+2741 
-2755 ADVTKV
+2755 
-2761 VVTVAHD
+2761 
-2768 GKNQQIELIKNG
+2768 
-2780 GVWRFT
+2780 
-2786 PGAAWTDGDYTLTV
+2786 
-2800 KVEDKAGNTNYSAP
+2800 
-2814 LTVTIDTQT
+2814 
-2823 SIDRIEL
+2823 
-2830 LNDTGIVGDNLT
+2830 
-2842 NEARPQFHI
+2842 
-2851 TVPTDVNSVQLSLD
+2851 
-2865 GGINWVNATL
+2865 
-2875 TSDGVWE
+2875 
-2882 YIWPTDLVENTYT
+2882 
-2895 LTVKATDVA
+2895 
-2904 GNTATETL
+2904 
-2912 NFIIDTT
+2912 
-2919 LSTPTITLD
+2919 
-2928 SADDSGTANDN
+2928 
-2939 KTNVKT
+2939 
-2945 PGFIIGGI
+2945 
-2953 DSDVT
+2953 
-2958 QVVVQVMRDG
+2958 
-2968 HSEEVELTQT
+2968 
-2978 NGQWRFVPGS
+2978 
-2988 AWTDGDYTLTVT
+2988 
-3000 VKDEA
+3000 
-3005 GNIRHSAPLTVTI
+3005 
-3018 DTQITIDHI
+3018 IDHI

-3160 TVEVQHGGTKEVLT
+3160 TVEVQHGGTKEVLTATKDATGNWSVTPTGTWADGDYTLTVRVEDEAGNEKHSASLTVTVDTQITIDAIELVNDNGIPGDNMTNDAHPQFRVTVPGDVNEVSLSIDGGVTWVKATQSATPGVWNYTWPGTVPDGDYTLNVKATDNAGNTVTETLHFTIDTTLSVPVIVLNSADDTGVQGDNMTNSTQPTFALQHIDDDAVRVTVSVEHGGVTTTFDATKGVGGWSFTPTGAWADGDYTLSVSVEDKAGNTSHSASLTVTVDTQIAINNIELVNDSGIPDDNLTNNVRPHFQVKVPTDVNEVRLSIDGGKTWFNATQSATPGVWDYTWLADVGEGKHTLTVEATDKAGNQTTQKLDFIIDTMLSEPTIVLDSTDDSGTKGDNLTNANKPTFILGNIDADARYVTVEVQYGGTKEVLT

-3323 TIAMDS
+3323 TITMDS

-3349 IGNIDADAH
+3349 IGNIDSDAQ

-3408 RQSTPLVVTV
+3408 RQSTPLIVTV

-3471 ATQGIEGVWG
+3471 AAQGIEGVWG

-3620 IAIDRIELVND
+3620 IAIDHIELVND

-3716 ITLLTPTIEL
+3716 ITLMTPTIEL

-3852 HQVDSDVT
+3852 RQVDSDVT

-4306 AELRIEIDTQV
+4306 AELKIEIDTQV

-4523 GESAVDNITSVTT
+4523 GESAVDNITSVTK

-4557 VSYSVTANGN
+4557 VSYPVTANGN

-4833 TLIGSTLPNT
+4833 TLVGNTLPNA

-4966 NDGNYELT
+4966 NDGNYVLT

-5034 TLTIRNPQGVVIAT
+5034 TLTIRSPQGVVIAT

-5070 VVVSEDKAGNSQQKE
+5070 VVVSEDKAGNSQQKD

-5404 TRPTFSIFGEMNQS
+5404 TRPTFSISGEINQS

-5581 HIKVFTSELDD
+5581 HIQVFTSELDD
-5592 NKSSSKTEWWSNSDL
+5592 NKSSSKTDWWSNSST
-5607 ITMRGTGEIGAT
+5607 ITMRGMGEIGAT

-5626 VTLATAVVAATGRWE
+5626 VTLATAVVAANGQWE
-5641 LSTDK
+5641 LSTDQ
-5646 LPEGTYDIS
+5646 LPEGKYDITLS
-5655 LVIEDSAGNRWED
+5655 IEDNAGNRKEE
-5668 VREIFIDRTPP
+5668 VHEIFIDRTPP

-5708 TDSEGNTYTLT
+5708 TDSNGNTYTLT

-5746 GNRSDDVPLDIM
+5746 GNRSDDVSLDIM

-5870 NGASDSDNVTN
+5870 NGVSDSDNVTN

-5905 NGVTDIY
+5905 NGVTDTY

-5926 AAWNDGNYTL
+5926 AAWNDGTYTL

-5996 LRTEPSAAEESVVK
+5996 LRTVPSAAEESVVK
-6010 VTAYSITLLNADS
+6010 ETAYSITLLNADS

-6107 IVNAMNVRGKTEDDI
+6107 IVNAMNARGKTEDDI

>member
-425 IITDTIAPEKPTI
+425 IITDTIPPEKPTI

-631 PPTVSLEDYVVLPN
+631 PPTVSLEDFVVLPN

-1036 ISDDNLTNIVKPTL
+1036 IADDNLTNIVKPTL

-1104 DIAGNKANSAIFD
+1104 DIAGNKANSAVFD

-1181 LNGSWLFI
+1181 LNGSWLFT

-1211 TNYSAP
+1211 TSYSAP

-1322 LSVPVIVLDSA
+1322 LSVPVIVLNSA
-1333 DDTGIQGDNMTNSTQ
+1333 DDTGVQGDNMTNRTQ

-1477 SATPGVWDYI
+1477 SATPGAWDYI

-1500 VEATDEAG
+1500 VEATDKAG
-1508 NKATQTLDFTIDT
+1508 NKTTQELDFTIDT

-1710 TTQKLDFTIDTI
+1710 TTQKLDFIIDTL

-2117 DTLLSEPTIVLDNTD
+2117 DTLLSEPTIVPDSTD
-2132 DSGTKGDHLTNVNK
+2132 DSGTKGDNLTNVNK

-2319 TTLSTPV
+2319 TTLSVPV
-2326 IVLDSADDS
+2326 IVLNSADDT
-2335 GVHGDNMTNHTQP
+2335 GVQGDNMTNSTQP

-2369 GVTTTFDATKDAGG
+2369 GVTTTFDATKGVGG
-2383 WTFTPTGAW
+2383 WSFTPTGAW

-2449 FQVTVPTDVN
+2449 FQVKVPTDVN
-2459 VVRLSID
+2459 
-2466 GGKTWFNAT
+2466 
-2475 QSATPGVWDY
+2475 
-2485 IWPDDVADGGYT
+2485 
-2497 LTVEATDE
+2497 E
-2505 AGNKATQT
+2505 
-2513 LDFTID
+2513 
-2519 TTLSVP
+2519 
-2525 TLSLDSAD
+2525 
-2533 DSGIAGDNI
+2533 
-2542 TNVKT
+2542 
-2547 PGFTLN
+2547 
-2553 NIDTDVSRVIV
+2553 
-2564 EVMHNGIKQEVP
+2564 
-2576 LVQTGGQWRFAPTS
+2576 
-2590 DWADGDYILTVKV
+2590 
-2603 EDRAGNVK
+2603 
-2611 QSAPLTVT
+2611 
-2619 VDTHIAIDRI
+2619 
-2629 ELVNDS
+2629 
-2635 GIPGDN
+2635 
-2641 LTNEARPHFQVTV
+2641 
-2654 PADVNGVRLSIDGGK
+2654 
-2669 TWFDATQSATSGV
+2669 
-2682 WDYTWLTNVANGPH
+2682 
-2696 TLMVEASDKAGN
+2696 
-2708 KTTQKLD
+2708 
-2715 FTIDT
+2715 
-2720 ILSEPTITLDSADD
+2720 
-2734 SAAGDNI
+2734 
-2741 TNVKMPGFTLGNID
+2741 
-2755 ADVTKV
+2755 
-2761 VVTVAHD
+2761 
-2768 GKNQQIELIKNG
+2768 
-2780 GVWRFT
+2780 
-2786 PGAAWTDGDYTLTV
+2786 
-2800 KVEDKAGNTNYSAP
+2800 
-2814 LTVTIDTQT
+2814 
-2823 SIDRIEL
+2823 
-2830 LNDTGIVGDNLT
+2830 
-2842 NEARPQFHI
+2842 
-2851 TVPTDVNSVQLSLD
+2851 
-2865 GGINWVNATL
+2865 
-2875 TSDGVWE
+2875 
-2882 YIWPTDLVENTYT
+2882 
-2895 LTVKATDVA
+2895 
-2904 GNTATETL
+2904 
-2912 NFIIDTT
+2912 
-2919 LSTPTITLD
+2919 
-2928 SADDSGTANDN
+2928 
-2939 KTNVKT
+2939 
-2945 PGFIIGGI
+2945 
-2953 DSDVT
+2953 
-2958 QVVVQVMRDG
+2958 
-2968 HSEEVELTQT
+2968 
-2978 NGQWRFVPGS
+2978 
-2988 AWTDGDYTLTVT
+2988 
-3000 VKDEA
+3000 
-3005 GNIRHSAPLTVTI
+3005 
-3018 DTQITIDHI
+3018 
-3027 ELVNDSGIPDDNLTN
+3027 
-3042 NVRPHFQVTV
+3042 
-3052 PTDVNVVRLSIDGGK
+3052 VRLSIDGGK

-3103 AGNKTTQQLDFIID
+3103 AGNQTTQKLDFIID
-3117 TLLSEPTIVLDN
+3117 TMLSEPTIVLDS

-3141 NVNKPTFLLGNIDA
+3141 NANKPTFILGNIDA

-3160 TVEVQHGGTKEVLT
+3160 TVEVQYGGTKEVLT

-3323 TIAMDS
+3323 TITMDS

-3349 IGNIDADAH
+3349 IGNIDSDAQ

-3408 RQSTPLVVTV
+3408 RQSTPLIVTV

-3471 ATQGIEGVWG
+3471 AAQGIEGVWG

-3620 IAIDRIELVND
+3620 IAIDHIELVND

-3716 ITLLTPTIEL
+3716 ITLMTPTIEL

-3852 HQVDSDVT
+3852 RQVDSDVT

-4306 AELRIEIDTQV
+4306 AELKIEIDTQV

-4523 GESAVDNITSVTT
+4523 GESAVDNITSVTK

-4557 VSYSVTANGN
+4557 VSYPVTANGN

-4833 TLIGSTLPNT
+4833 TLVGNTLPNA

-4966 NDGNYELT
+4966 NDGNYVLT

-5034 TLTIRNPQGVVIAT
+5034 TLTIRSPQGVVIAT

-5070 VVVSEDKAGNSQQKE
+5070 VVVSEDKAGNSQQKD

-5338 TWSYQFDNALKDGE
+5338 TWSYQFDNVLKDGE

-5404 TRPTFSIFGEMNQS
+5404 TRPTFSISGEMNQS

-5581 HIKVFTSELDD
+5581 HIQVFTSELDD
-5592 NKSSSKTEWWSNSDL
+5592 NKSSSKTDWWSNSST
-5607 ITMRGTGEIGAT
+5607 ITMRGMGEIGAT

-5626 VTLATAVVAATGRWE
+5626 VTLATAVVAANGQWE
-5641 LSTDK
+5641 LSTDQ
-5646 LPEGTYDIS
+5646 LPEGKYDITLS
-5655 LVIEDSAGNRWED
+5655 IEDNAGNRKEE
-5668 VREIFIDRTPP
+5668 VHEIFIDRTPP

-5708 TDSEGNTYTLT
+5708 TDSNGNTYTLT

-5746 GNRSDDVPLDIM
+5746 GNRSDDVSLDIM

-5870 NGASDSDNVTN
+5870 NGVSDSDNVTN

-5905 NGVTDIY
+5905 NGVTDTY

-5926 AAWNDGNYTL
+5926 AAWNDGTYTL

-5996 LRTEPSAAEESVVK
+5996 LRTVPSAAEESVVK
-6010 VTAYSITLLNADS
+6010 ETAYSITLLNADS

-6107 IVNAMNVRGKTEDDI
+6107 IVNAMNARGKTEDDI

>member
-425 IITDTIAPEKPTI
+425 IITDTIPPEKPTI

-631 PPTVSLEDYVVLPN
+631 PPTVSLEDFVVLPN

-1036 ISDDNLTNIVKPTL
+1036 IADDNLTNIVKPTL

-1065 DAMSDTQIGVATQQP
+1065 DAMSDTQIGVATQQS

-1104 DIAGNKANSAIFD
+1104 DIAGNKANSAVFD

-1181 LNGSWLFI
+1181 LNGSWLFT

-1211 TNYSAP
+1211 TSYSAP

-1322 LSVPVIVLDSA
+1322 LSVPVIVLNSA
-1333 DDTGIQGDNMTNSTQ
+1333 DDTGVQGDNMTNRTQ

-1477 SATPGVWDYI
+1477 SATPGAWDYI

-1500 VEATDEAG
+1500 VEATDKAG
-1508 NKATQTLDFTIDT
+1508 NKTTQELDFTIDT

-1710 TTQKLDFTIDTI
+1710 TTQKLDFIIDTL

-2021 QITIDHIELVNDSG
+2021 QI
-2035 IPDDNLT
+2035 
-2042 NNVRPH
+2042 
-2048 FQVTVP
+2048 
-2054 TDVNVVRLSI
+2054 
-2064 DGGKTWFN
+2064 
-2072 ATQSATPGVWDYT
+2072 A
-2085 WLADVGE
+2085 
-2092 GKHTLT
+2092 
-2098 VEATDKAGNKTTQQ
+2098 
-2112 LDFII
+2112 
-2117 DTLLSEPTIVLDNTD
+2117 
-2132 DSGTKGDHLTNVNK
+2132 
-2146 PTFLLGNI
+2146 
-2154 DADARYVTVEVQHGG
+2154 
-2169 TKEVLTAT
+2169 
-2177 KDATGNW
+2177 
-2184 SVTPTGTWAD
+2184 
-2194 GDYTLTVRVEDEAG
+2194 
-2208 NEKHSASLT
+2208 
-2217 VTVDTQITID
+2217 
-2227 VIELVN
+2227 
-2233 DNGIP
+2233 
-2238 GDNMTNDA
+2238 
-2246 HPQFRV
+2246 
-2252 TVPGDVNEVS
+2252 
-2262 LSIDGG
+2262 
-2268 VTWVKAT
+2268 
-2275 QSATPGVWNYTWPG
+2275 
-2289 TVPDGDYTL
+2289 
-2298 NVKATD
+2298 
-2304 NAGNTVTETLHFTID
+2304 
-2319 TTLSTPV
+2319 
-2326 IVLDSADDS
+2326 
-2335 GVHGDNMTNHTQP
+2335 
-2348 TFALQHIDDDAVRVT
+2348 
-2363 VSVEHG
+2363 
-2369 GVTTTFDATKDAGG
+2369 
-2383 WTFTPTGAW
+2383 
-2392 ADGDYTL
+2392 
-2399 SVSVEDKAGNTS
+2399 
-2411 HSASLT
+2411 
-2417 VTVDTQIAINNIE
+2417 
-2430 LVNDS
+2430 
-2435 GIPDDNLTNNVRPH
+2435 
-2449 FQVTVPTDVN
+2449 
-2459 VVRLSID
+2459 
-2466 GGKTWFNAT
+2466 
-2475 QSATPGVWDY
+2475 
-2485 IWPDDVADGGYT
+2485 
-2497 LTVEATDE
+2497 
-2505 AGNKATQT
+2505 
-2513 LDFTID
+2513 
-2519 TTLSVP
+2519 
-2525 TLSLDSAD
+2525 
-2533 DSGIAGDNI
+2533 
-2542 TNVKT
+2542 
-2547 PGFTLN
+2547 
-2553 NIDTDVSRVIV
+2553 
-2564 EVMHNGIKQEVP
+2564 
-2576 LVQTGGQWRFAPTS
+2576 
-2590 DWADGDYILTVKV
+2590 
-2603 EDRAGNVK
+2603 
-2611 QSAPLTVT
+2611 
-2619 VDTHIAIDRI
+2619 
-2629 ELVNDS
+2629 
-2635 GIPGDN
+2635 
-2641 LTNEARPHFQVTV
+2641 
-2654 PADVNGVRLSIDGGK
+2654 
-2669 TWFDATQSATSGV
+2669 
-2682 WDYTWLTNVANGPH
+2682 
-2696 TLMVEASDKAGN
+2696 
-2708 KTTQKLD
+2708 
-2715 FTIDT
+2715 
-2720 ILSEPTITLDSADD
+2720 
-2734 SAAGDNI
+2734 
-2741 TNVKMPGFTLGNID
+2741 
-2755 ADVTKV
+2755 
-2761 VVTVAHD
+2761 
-2768 GKNQQIELIKNG
+2768 
-2780 GVWRFT
+2780 
-2786 PGAAWTDGDYTLTV
+2786 
-2800 KVEDKAGNTNYSAP
+2800 
-2814 LTVTIDTQT
+2814 
-2823 SIDRIEL
+2823 
-2830 LNDTGIVGDNLT
+2830 
-2842 NEARPQFHI
+2842 
-2851 TVPTDVNSVQLSLD
+2851 
-2865 GGINWVNATL
+2865 
-2875 TSDGVWE
+2875 
-2882 YIWPTDLVENTYT
+2882 
-2895 LTVKATDVA
+2895 
-2904 GNTATETL
+2904 
-2912 NFIIDTT
+2912 
-2919 LSTPTITLD
+2919 
-2928 SADDSGTANDN
+2928 
-2939 KTNVKT
+2939 
-2945 PGFIIGGI
+2945 
-2953 DSDVT
+2953 
-2958 QVVVQVMRDG
+2958 
-2968 HSEEVELTQT
+2968 
-2978 NGQWRFVPGS
+2978 
-2988 AWTDGDYTLTVT
+2988 
-3000 VKDEA
+3000 
-3005 GNIRHSAPLTVTI
+3005 
-3018 DTQITIDHI
+3018 IDHI

-3174 ATKGATGIWSVTP
+3174 ATKDATGNWSVTPTGTWADGDYTLTVRVEDEAGNEKHSASLTVTVDTQITIDAIELVNDNGIPGDNMTNDAHPQFRVTVPGDVNEVSLSIDGGVTWVKATQSATPGVWNYTWPGTVPDGDYTLNVKATDNAGNTVTETLHFTIDTTLSVPVIVLNSADDTGVQGDNMTNSTQPTFALQHIDDDAVRVTVSVEHGGVTTTFDATKGVGGWSFTPTGAWADGDYTLSVSVEDKAGNTSHSASLTVTVDTQIAINNIELVNDSGIPDDNLTNNVRPHFQVKVPTDVNEVRLSIDGGKTWFNATQSATPGVWDYTWLADVGEGKHTLTVEATDKAGNQTTQKLDFIIDTMLSEPSIVLDSTDDSGTKGDNLTNANKPTFILGNIDADARYVTVEVQYGGTKEVLTATKGATGIWSVTP

-3194 DYTLTVRVE
+3194 DYMLTVRVE

-3323 TIAMDS
+3323 TITMDS

-3349 IGNIDADAH
+3349 IGNIDSDAQ

-3408 RQSTPLVVTV
+3408 RQSTPLIVTV

-3471 ATQGIEGVWG
+3471 AAQGIEGVWG

-3620 IAIDRIELVND
+3620 IAIDHIELVND

-3716 ITLLTPTIEL
+3716 ITLMTPTIEL

-3989 LVDGTYTLRVEA
+3989 LVDGTYTLRVEV

-4523 GESAVDNITSVTT
+4523 GESAVDNITSVTK

-4557 VSYSVTANGN
+4557 VSYPVTANGN

-4833 TLIGSTLPNT
+4833 TLVGNTLPNA

-4966 NDGNYELT
+4966 NDGNYVLT

-5034 TLTIRNPQGVVIAT
+5034 TLTIRSPQGVVIAT

-5070 VVVSEDKAGNSQQKE
+5070 VVVSEDKAGNSQQKD

-5404 TRPTFSIFGEMNQS
+5404 TRPTFSISGEMNQS

-5581 HIKVFTSELDD
+5581 HIQVFTSELDD
-5592 NKSSSKTEWWSNSDL
+5592 NKSSSKTDWWSNSST
-5607 ITMRGTGEIGAT
+5607 ITMRGMGEIGAT

-5626 VTLATAVVAATGRWE
+5626 VTLATAVVAANGQWE
-5641 LSTDK
+5641 LSTDQ
-5646 LPEGTYDIS
+5646 LPEGKYDITLS
-5655 LVIEDSAGNRWED
+5655 IEDNAGNRKEE
-5668 VREIFIDRTPP
+5668 VHEIFIDRTPP

-5708 TDSEGNTYTLT
+5708 TDSNGNTYTLT

-5746 GNRSDDVPLDIM
+5746 GNRSDDVSLDIM

-5870 NGASDSDNVTN
+5870 NGVSDSDNVTN

-5905 NGVTDIY
+5905 NGVTDTY

-5926 AAWNDGNYTL
+5926 AAWNDGTYTL

-5996 LRTEPSAAEESVVK
+5996 LRTVPSAAEESVVK
-6010 VTAYSITLLNADS
+6010 ETAYSITLLNADS

-6107 IVNAMNVRGKTEDDI
+6107 IVNAMNARGKTEDDI

>member
-1036 ISDDNLTNIVKPTL
+1036 IADDNLTNIVKPTL

-1065 DAMSDTQIGVATQQP
+1065 DAASDTQIGVATQQP

-1104 DIAGNKANSAIFD
+1104 DIAGNKANSAVFD

-1378 TKGTGGWT
+1378 TKGTGGWS
-1386 FTPPTSWAD
+1386 FTPTGAWAD

-1477 SATPGVWDYI
+1477 SATPGAWDYI

-1500 VEATDEAG
+1500 VEATDKAG
-1508 NKATQTLDFTIDT
+1508 NKTTQELDFTIDT

-1638 PGDNLT
+1638 PDDNLT

-1703 SDKAGNK
+1703 TDKAGNK

-1786 TPGAAWTDGDYTLT
+1786 TPGAAWTDGNYTLT

-2021 QITIDHIELVNDSG
+2021 QI
-2035 IPDDNLT
+2035 
-2042 NNVRPH
+2042 
-2048 FQVTVP
+2048 
-2054 TDVNVVRLSI
+2054 
-2064 DGGKTWFN
+2064 
-2072 ATQSATPGVWDYT
+2072 A
-2085 WLADVGE
+2085 
-2092 GKHTLT
+2092 
-2098 VEATDKAGNKTTQQ
+2098 
-2112 LDFII
+2112 
-2117 DTLLSEPTIVLDNTD
+2117 
-2132 DSGTKGDHLTNVNK
+2132 
-2146 PTFLLGNI
+2146 
-2154 DADARYVTVEVQHGG
+2154 
-2169 TKEVLTAT
+2169 
-2177 KDATGNW
+2177 
-2184 SVTPTGTWAD
+2184 
-2194 GDYTLTVRVEDEAG
+2194 
-2208 NEKHSASLT
+2208 
-2217 VTVDTQITID
+2217 
-2227 VIELVN
+2227 
-2233 DNGIP
+2233 
-2238 GDNMTNDA
+2238 
-2246 HPQFRV
+2246 
-2252 TVPGDVNEVS
+2252 
-2262 LSIDGG
+2262 
-2268 VTWVKAT
+2268 
-2275 QSATPGVWNYTWPG
+2275 
-2289 TVPDGDYTL
+2289 
-2298 NVKATD
+2298 
-2304 NAGNTVTETLHFTID
+2304 
-2319 TTLSTPV
+2319 
-2326 IVLDSADDS
+2326 
-2335 GVHGDNMTNHTQP
+2335 
-2348 TFALQHIDDDAVRVT
+2348 
-2363 VSVEHG
+2363 
-2369 GVTTTFDATKDAGG
+2369 
-2383 WTFTPTGAW
+2383 
-2392 ADGDYTL
+2392 
-2399 SVSVEDKAGNTS
+2399 
-2411 HSASLT
+2411 
-2417 VTVDTQIAINNIE
+2417 
-2430 LVNDS
+2430 
-2435 GIPDDNLTNNVRPH
+2435 
-2449 FQVTVPTDVN
+2449 
-2459 VVRLSID
+2459 
-2466 GGKTWFNAT
+2466 
-2475 QSATPGVWDY
+2475 
-2485 IWPDDVADGGYT
+2485 
-2497 LTVEATDE
+2497 
-2505 AGNKATQT
+2505 
-2513 LDFTID
+2513 
-2519 TTLSVP
+2519 
-2525 TLSLDSAD
+2525 
-2533 DSGIAGDNI
+2533 
-2542 TNVKT
+2542 
-2547 PGFTLN
+2547 
-2553 NIDTDVSRVIV
+2553 
-2564 EVMHNGIKQEVP
+2564 
-2576 LVQTGGQWRFAPTS
+2576 
-2590 DWADGDYILTVKV
+2590 
-2603 EDRAGNVK
+2603 
-2611 QSAPLTVT
+2611 
-2619 VDTHIAIDRI
+2619 
-2629 ELVNDS
+2629 
-2635 GIPGDN
+2635 
-2641 LTNEARPHFQVTV
+2641 
-2654 PADVNGVRLSIDGGK
+2654 
-2669 TWFDATQSATSGV
+2669 
-2682 WDYTWLTNVANGPH
+2682 
-2696 TLMVEASDKAGN
+2696 
-2708 KTTQKLD
+2708 
-2715 FTIDT
+2715 
-2720 ILSEPTITLDSADD
+2720 
-2734 SAAGDNI
+2734 
-2741 TNVKMPGFTLGNID
+2741 
-2755 ADVTKV
+2755 
-2761 VVTVAHD
+2761 
-2768 GKNQQIELIKNG
+2768 
-2780 GVWRFT
+2780 
-2786 PGAAWTDGDYTLTV
+2786 
-2800 KVEDKAGNTNYSAP
+2800 
-2814 LTVTIDTQT
+2814 
-2823 SIDRIEL
+2823 
-2830 LNDTGIVGDNLT
+2830 
-2842 NEARPQFHI
+2842 
-2851 TVPTDVNSVQLSLD
+2851 
-2865 GGINWVNATL
+2865 
-2875 TSDGVWE
+2875 
-2882 YIWPTDLVENTYT
+2882 
-2895 LTVKATDVA
+2895 
-2904 GNTATETL
+2904 
-2912 NFIIDTT
+2912 
-2919 LSTPTITLD
+2919 
-2928 SADDSGTANDN
+2928 
-2939 KTNVKT
+2939 
-2945 PGFIIGGI
+2945 
-2953 DSDVT
+2953 
-2958 QVVVQVMRDG
+2958 
-2968 HSEEVELTQT
+2968 
-2978 NGQWRFVPGS
+2978 
-2988 AWTDGDYTLTVT
+2988 
-3000 VKDEA
+3000 
-3005 GNIRHSAPLTVTI
+3005 
-3018 DTQITIDHI
+3018 IDHI

-3174 ATKGATGIWSVTP
+3174 ATKDATGNWSVTPTGTWADGDYTLTVRVEDEAGNEKHSASLTVTVDTQITIDAIELVNDNGIPGDNMTNDAHPQFRVTVPGDVNEVSLSIDGGVTWVKATQSATPGVWNYTWPGTVPDGDYTLNVKATDNAGNTVTETLHFTIDTTLSVPVIVLNSADDTGVQGDNMTNSTQPTFALQHIDDDAVRVTVSVEHGGVTTTFDATKGVGGWSFTPTGAWADGDYTLSVSVEDKAGNTSHSASLTVTVDTQIAINNIELVNDSGIPDDNLTNNVRPHFQVKVPTDVNEVRLSIDGGKTWFNATQIATPGVWDYTWLADVGEGKHTLTVEATDKAGNQTTQKLDFIIDTMLSEPTIVLDSTDDSGTKGDNLTNANKPTFILGNIDADARYVTVEVQYGGTKEVLTATKGATGIWSVTP

-3194 DYTLTVRVE
+3194 DYMLTVRVE

-3323 TIAMDS
+3323 TITMDS

-3349 IGNIDADAH
+3349 IGNIDSDAQ

-3408 RQSTPLVVTV
+3408 RQSTPLIVTV

-3471 ATQGIEGVWG
+3471 AAQGIEGVWG

-3620 IAIDRIELVND
+3620 IAIDHIELVND

-3716 ITLLTPTIEL
+3716 ITLMTPTIEL

-3852 HQVDSDVT
+3852 RQVDSDVT

-4306 AELRIEIDTQV
+4306 AELKIEIDTQV

-4523 GESAVDNITSVTT
+4523 GESAVDNITSVTK

-4557 VSYSVTANGN
+4557 VSYPVMANGN

-4833 TLIGSTLPNT
+4833 TLVGNTLPNA

-4966 NDGNYELT
+4966 NDGNYVLT

-5034 TLTIRNPQGVVIAT
+5034 TLTIRSPQGVVIAT

-5070 VVVSEDKAGNSQQKE
+5070 VVVSEDKAGNSQQKD

-5404 TRPTFSIFGEMNQS
+5404 TRPTFSISGEMNQS

-5538 EKGHWQMPVNPLYF
+5538 DKGHWQMPVNPLYF

-5581 HIKVFTSELDD
+5581 HIQVFTSELDD
-5592 NKSSSKTEWWSNSDL
+5592 NKSSSKTDWWSNSST
-5607 ITMRGTGEIGAT
+5607 ITMRGMGEIGAT

-5626 VTLATAVVAATGRWE
+5626 VTLATAVVAANGQWE
-5641 LSTDK
+5641 LSTDQ
-5646 LPEGTYDIS
+5646 LPEGKYDITLS
-5655 LVIEDSAGNRWED
+5655 IEDNAGNRKEE
-5668 VREIFIDRTPP
+5668 VHEIFIDRTPP

-5708 TDSEGNTYTLT
+5708 TDSNGNTYTLT

-5996 LRTEPSAAEESVVK
+5996 LRTVPSAAEESVVK
-6010 VTAYSITLLNADS
+6010 ETAYSITLLNADS

-6107 IVNAMNVRGKTEDDI
+6107 IVNAMNARGKTEDDI

>member
-244 ALAAESN
+244 ALATESN

-625 DTIAPV
+625 DTVAPV
-631 PPTVSLEDYVVLPN
+631 PPTVSLEDFVVLPN

-1036 ISDDNLTNIVKPTL
+1036 VSDDNLTNIVKPTL

-1065 DAMSDTQIGVATQQP
+1065 DAASDTQIGVATQQP

-1104 DIAGNKANSAIFD
+1104 DIAGNKANSAVFD

-1211 TNYSAP
+1211 TSYSAP

-1378 TKGTGGWT
+1378 TKGTGGWS
-1386 FTPPTSWAD
+1386 FTPTGAWAD

-1427 NNIELVNDSGIPD
+1427 NNIELVNDSGIPN

-1477 SATPGVWDYI
+1477 SATPGAWDYI

-1500 VEATDEAG
+1500 VEATDKAG
-1508 NKATQTLDFTIDT
+1508 NKTTQELDFTIDT

-1675 TQSATSG
+1675 TQRATSG

-2117 DTLLSEPTIVLDNTD
+2117 DTLLSEPTIVLDSTD
-2132 DSGTKGDHLTNVNK
+2132 DSGTKGDNLTNVNK

-2319 TTLSTPV
+2319 TTLSVPV
-2326 IVLDSADDS
+2326 IVLNSADDT
-2335 GVHGDNMTNHTQP
+2335 GVQGDNMTNSTQP

-2369 GVTTTFDATKDAGG
+2369 GVTTTFDATKGTGG
-2383 WTFTPTGAW
+2383 WSFTPTGAW

-2449 FQVTVPTDVN
+2449 FQVKVPMDVN
-2459 VVRLSID
+2459 
-2466 GGKTWFNAT
+2466 
-2475 QSATPGVWDY
+2475 
-2485 IWPDDVADGGYT
+2485 
-2497 LTVEATDE
+2497 E
-2505 AGNKATQT
+2505 
-2513 LDFTID
+2513 
-2519 TTLSVP
+2519 
-2525 TLSLDSAD
+2525 
-2533 DSGIAGDNI
+2533 
-2542 TNVKT
+2542 
-2547 PGFTLN
+2547 
-2553 NIDTDVSRVIV
+2553 
-2564 EVMHNGIKQEVP
+2564 
-2576 LVQTGGQWRFAPTS
+2576 
-2590 DWADGDYILTVKV
+2590 
-2603 EDRAGNVK
+2603 
-2611 QSAPLTVT
+2611 
-2619 VDTHIAIDRI
+2619 
-2629 ELVNDS
+2629 
-2635 GIPGDN
+2635 
-2641 LTNEARPHFQVTV
+2641 
-2654 PADVNGVRLSIDGGK
+2654 
-2669 TWFDATQSATSGV
+2669 
-2682 WDYTWLTNVANGPH
+2682 
-2696 TLMVEASDKAGN
+2696 
-2708 KTTQKLD
+2708 
-2715 FTIDT
+2715 
-2720 ILSEPTITLDSADD
+2720 
-2734 SAAGDNI
+2734 
-2741 TNVKMPGFTLGNID
+2741 
-2755 ADVTKV
+2755 
-2761 VVTVAHD
+2761 
-2768 GKNQQIELIKNG
+2768 
-2780 GVWRFT
+2780 
-2786 PGAAWTDGDYTLTV
+2786 
-2800 KVEDKAGNTNYSAP
+2800 
-2814 LTVTIDTQT
+2814 
-2823 SIDRIEL
+2823 
-2830 LNDTGIVGDNLT
+2830 
-2842 NEARPQFHI
+2842 
-2851 TVPTDVNSVQLSLD
+2851 
-2865 GGINWVNATL
+2865 
-2875 TSDGVWE
+2875 
-2882 YIWPTDLVENTYT
+2882 
-2895 LTVKATDVA
+2895 
-2904 GNTATETL
+2904 
-2912 NFIIDTT
+2912 
-2919 LSTPTITLD
+2919 
-2928 SADDSGTANDN
+2928 
-2939 KTNVKT
+2939 
-2945 PGFIIGGI
+2945 
-2953 DSDVT
+2953 
-2958 QVVVQVMRDG
+2958 
-2968 HSEEVELTQT
+2968 
-2978 NGQWRFVPGS
+2978 
-2988 AWTDGDYTLTVT
+2988 
-3000 VKDEA
+3000 
-3005 GNIRHSAPLTVTI
+3005 
-3018 DTQITIDHI
+3018 
-3027 ELVNDSGIPDDNLTN
+3027 
-3042 NVRPHFQVTV
+3042 
-3052 PTDVNVVRLSIDGGK
+3052 VRLSIDGGK

-3103 AGNKTTQQLDFIID
+3103 AGNQTTQKLDFIID
-3117 TLLSEPTIVLDN
+3117 TLLSEPTIVLDS

-3141 NVNKPTFLLGNIDA
+3141 NANKPTFILGNIDA

-3160 TVEVQHGGTKEVLT
+3160 TVEVQYGGTKEVLT

-3323 TIAMDS
+3323 TITMDS

-3349 IGNIDADAH
+3349 IGNIDSDAQ

-3408 RQSTPLVVTV
+3408 RQSTPLIVTV

-3471 ATQGIEGVWG
+3471 AAQGIEGVWG

-3620 IAIDRIELVND
+3620 IAIDHIELVND

-3716 ITLLTPTIEL
+3716 ITLMTPTIEL

-3852 HQVDSDVT
+3852 RQVDSDVT

-4259 VVHIDGRDYTIENTG
+4259 VVYIDGRDYTIENTG

-4523 GESAVDNITSVTT
+4523 GESAVDNITSVTK

-4557 VSYSVTANGN
+4557 VSYPVTANGN

-4833 TLIGSTLPNT
+4833 TLVGNTLPNA

-4966 NDGNYELT
+4966 NDGNYVLT

-5299 DLITNHNKP
+5299 DLITSHNKP

-5384 PAMVAGSDNGIFS
+5384 PVMMAGSDNGIFS

-5404 TRPTFSIFGEMNQS
+5404 TRPAFSIYGEMNQS

-5474 DTFNTTPVAID
+5474 DTLNTTPVAID

-5538 EKGHWQMPVNPLYF
+5538 DKGHWQMPVNPLYF

-5581 HIKVFTSELDD
+5581 HIQVFTSELDD
-5592 NKSSSKTEWWSNSDL
+5592 NKSSSKTDWWSNSST
-5607 ITMRGTGEIGAT
+5607 ITMRGMGEIGAT

-5626 VTLATAVVAATGRWE
+5626 VTLATAVVAANGQWE
-5641 LSTDK
+5641 LSTDQ
-5646 LPEGTYDIS
+5646 LPEGKYDITLS
-5655 LVIEDSAGNRWED
+5655 IEDNAGNRKEE
-5668 VREIFIDRTPP
+5668 VHEIFIDRTPP

-5708 TDSEGNTYTLT
+5708 TDSNGNTYTLT

-5746 GNRSDDVPLDIM
+5746 GNRSDDVSLDIM

-5870 NGASDSDNVTN
+5870 NGVSDSDNVTN

-5905 NGVTDIY
+5905 NGVTDTY

-5926 AAWNDGNYTL
+5926 AAWNDGTYTL

-5996 LRTEPSAAEESVVK
+5996 LRTVPSAAEESVVK
-6010 VTAYSITLLNADS
+6010 ETAYSITLLNADS

-6107 IVNAMNVRGKTEDDI
+6107 IVNAMNARGKTEDDI

>member
-42 PRGSVIIVN
+42 PHGSVIIVN

-533 FSAEIETTNDSG
+533 FSAEIETTDDSG

-601 INNLTFTVED
+601 VNNLTFTVED

-625 DTIAPV
+625 DTVAPV
-631 PPTVSLEDYVVLPN
+631 PPTVSLEDFVVLPN

-1036 ISDDNLTNIVKPTL
+1036 IADDNLTNIVKPTL

-1104 DIAGNKANSAIFD
+1104 DIAGNKANSAVFD

-1378 TKGTGGWT
+1378 TKGTGGWS
-1386 FTPPTSWAD
+1386 FTPTGAWAD

-1427 NNIELVNDSGIPD
+1427 NNIELVNDSGIPN

-1477 SATPGVWDYI
+1477 SATPGAWDYI

-1500 VEATDEAG
+1500 VEATDKAG
-1508 NKATQTLDFTIDT
+1508 NKTTQELDFTIDT

-1779 NGGVWRF
+1779 NGGMWRF

-2117 DTLLSEPTIVLDNTD
+2117 DTLLSEPTIVLDSTD
-2132 DSGTKGDHLTNVNK
+2132 DSGTKGDNLTNVNK

-2319 TTLSTPV
+2319 TTLSVPV
-2326 IVLDSADDS
+2326 IVLNSADDT
-2335 GVHGDNMTNHTQP
+2335 GVQGDNMTNSTQP

-2369 GVTTTFDATKDAGG
+2369 GVTTTFDATKGVGG
-2383 WTFTPTGAW
+2383 WSFTPTGAW

-2449 FQVTVPTDVN
+2449 FQVKVPTDVN
-2459 VVRLSID
+2459 
-2466 GGKTWFNAT
+2466 
-2475 QSATPGVWDY
+2475 
-2485 IWPDDVADGGYT
+2485 
-2497 LTVEATDE
+2497 E
-2505 AGNKATQT
+2505 
-2513 LDFTID
+2513 
-2519 TTLSVP
+2519 
-2525 TLSLDSAD
+2525 
-2533 DSGIAGDNI
+2533 
-2542 TNVKT
+2542 
-2547 PGFTLN
+2547 
-2553 NIDTDVSRVIV
+2553 
-2564 EVMHNGIKQEVP
+2564 
-2576 LVQTGGQWRFAPTS
+2576 
-2590 DWADGDYILTVKV
+2590 
-2603 EDRAGNVK
+2603 
-2611 QSAPLTVT
+2611 
-2619 VDTHIAIDRI
+2619 
-2629 ELVNDS
+2629 
-2635 GIPGDN
+2635 
-2641 LTNEARPHFQVTV
+2641 
-2654 PADVNGVRLSIDGGK
+2654 
-2669 TWFDATQSATSGV
+2669 
-2682 WDYTWLTNVANGPH
+2682 
-2696 TLMVEASDKAGN
+2696 
-2708 KTTQKLD
+2708 
-2715 FTIDT
+2715 
-2720 ILSEPTITLDSADD
+2720 
-2734 SAAGDNI
+2734 
-2741 TNVKMPGFTLGNID
+2741 
-2755 ADVTKV
+2755 
-2761 VVTVAHD
+2761 
-2768 GKNQQIELIKNG
+2768 
-2780 GVWRFT
+2780 
-2786 PGAAWTDGDYTLTV
+2786 
-2800 KVEDKAGNTNYSAP
+2800 
-2814 LTVTIDTQT
+2814 
-2823 SIDRIEL
+2823 
-2830 LNDTGIVGDNLT
+2830 
-2842 NEARPQFHI
+2842 
-2851 TVPTDVNSVQLSLD
+2851 
-2865 GGINWVNATL
+2865 
-2875 TSDGVWE
+2875 
-2882 YIWPTDLVENTYT
+2882 
-2895 LTVKATDVA
+2895 
-2904 GNTATETL
+2904 
-2912 NFIIDTT
+2912 
-2919 LSTPTITLD
+2919 
-2928 SADDSGTANDN
+2928 
-2939 KTNVKT
+2939 
-2945 PGFIIGGI
+2945 
-2953 DSDVT
+2953 
-2958 QVVVQVMRDG
+2958 
-2968 HSEEVELTQT
+2968 
-2978 NGQWRFVPGS
+2978 
-2988 AWTDGDYTLTVT
+2988 
-3000 VKDEA
+3000 
-3005 GNIRHSAPLTVTI
+3005 
-3018 DTQITIDHI
+3018 
-3027 ELVNDSGIPDDNLTN
+3027 
-3042 NVRPHFQVTV
+3042 
-3052 PTDVNVVRLSIDGGK
+3052 VRLSIDGGK

-3103 AGNKTTQQLDFIID
+3103 AGNQTTQKLDFIID
-3117 TLLSEPTIVLDN
+3117 TMLSEPTIVLDS

-3141 NVNKPTFLLGNIDA
+3141 NANKPTFILGNIDA

-3160 TVEVQHGGTKEVLT
+3160 TVEVQYGGTKEVLT

-3323 TIAMDS
+3323 TITMDS

-3349 IGNIDADAH
+3349 IGNIDSDAQ

-3408 RQSTPLVVTV
+3408 RQSTPLIVTV

-3471 ATQGIEGVWG
+3471 AAQGIEGVWG

-3620 IAIDRIELVND
+3620 IAIDHIELVND

-3716 ITLLTPTIEL
+3716 ITLMTPTIEL

-3852 HQVDSDVT
+3852 RQVDSDVT

-4259 VVHIDGRDYTIENTG
+4259 VVHIDDRDYTIENTG

-4306 AELRIEIDTQV
+4306 AELKIEIDTQV

-4523 GESAVDNITSVTT
+4523 GESAVDNITSVTK

-4557 VSYSVTANGN
+4557 VSYPVTANGN

-5404 TRPTFSIFGEMNQS
+5404 TRPTFSISGEMNQS

-5581 HIKVFTSELDD
+5581 HIQVFTSELDD
-5592 NKSSSKTEWWSNSDL
+5592 NKSSSKTDWWSNSST
-5607 ITMRGTGEIGAT
+5607 ITMRGMGEIGAT

-5626 VTLATAVVAATGRWE
+5626 VTLATAVVAANGQWE
-5641 LSTDK
+5641 LSTDQ
-5646 LPEGTYDIS
+5646 LPEGKYDITLS
-5655 LVIEDSAGNRWED
+5655 IEDNAGNRKEE
-5668 VREIFIDRTPP
+5668 VHEIFIDRTPP

-5708 TDSEGNTYTLT
+5708 TDSNGNTYTLT

-5758 KEVPVI
+5758 KETPVI

-5770 DSGTVGDNITRDKQ
+5770 DSGTAGDNITRDNQ

-5881 HTQPKFTLQ
+5881 HNHTQPKFTLQ

-5905 NGVTDIY
+5905 NGVTDTY

-5961 TVTADSQHD
+5961 TVTADSQHN

-5983 PESETVNAESATH
+5983 PESETVNAESDTH
-5996 LRTEPSAAEESVVK
+5996 LRTVPSAAEESVVK
-6010 VTAYSITLLNADS
+6010 ETAYSITLLNADS

-6048 SIMFEGEEFTLP
+6048 SVMFEGEEFTLP

-6086 DKDNDFLIK
+6086 DKDDDFLIK

-6107 IVNAMNVRGKTEDDI
+6107 IVNAMNARGKTEDDI

>member
-42 PRGSVIIVN
+42 SRGTVIIVN

-95 VDSAQ
+95 VDTAQ

-108 RRNKKEEE
+108 QRNKKEDE
-116 ELKKQLDDAENA
+116 ELKKQLDEAENA
-128 KKEADKAKEEAEK
+128 KKEADKAKEDAEK

-155 VQNSS
+155 VQNAS

-208 PQPINKNTSTGKS
+208 PQPVNKNTSTGKS

-271 APNATVIIKINGIAV
+271 APNATVIIKMNGIAV
-286 GQAVADSLGN
+286 GQAVADGLGN
-296 FTFTAPETL
+296 FTFTVSEEL
-305 TDGTYNLEAEAKTAD
+305 TDGTYNLEAEAATAD
-320 GSGSAKLV
+320 ASGSTKLMF
-328 ITIDSVTDKPT
+328 TIDSVTDKPT
-339 FELSP
+339 FELAP
-344 ESSVS
+344 ESSIS

-376 DNKLVASVDVDK
+376 GNKLVASVDVDK
-388 DGNWSYEFKDNELSE
+388 DGKWSYEFKDNELTE

-411 AVDKAGNKNETTDS
+411 AVDKAGNKNETADS
-425 IITDTIAPEKPTI
+425 IITDTIPPEKPTL
-438 ELDDSSDSGIK
+438 ELDDSSDSGVK
-449 NDNITNSTLPTF
+449 DDGITNSTLPTF
-461 IGVAEPGSTVSIYLG
+461 IGVAEPGSTVSLYLG
-476 LKHLGEVI
+476 LKHLGDVI
-484 VAKDGT
+484 VAKDGS

-504 NITATATDIAGHTS
+504 NLTATATDIAGHTS
-518 ATANLPFTIDTRISY
+518 ETTSLPFTIDTRISY
-533 FSAEIETTNDSG
+533 FSAAIDAADDSG
-545 IVGDNVTNNTRPTFT
+545 IVGDNVTNNVRPTFT
-560 GKTEPNAIISVI
+560 GKTEPNAVISVRNI
-572 NSETGEEVIFK
+572 DTGEEINFK
-583 ANDKGEW
+583 ANDQGEW
-590 TFNFT
+590 KFEFA
-595 SDSVEG
+595 SDSAEG
-601 INNLTFTVED
+601 INNLVFTVED
-611 VAGNKKDFSFSYVI
+611 VAGNKKDFSFSYII
-625 DTIAPV
+625 DTVAPV
-631 PPTVSLEDYVVLPN
+631 VPTVSLDDFVVLPN
-645 GIILSGNDLPAL
+645 GIILSGNDLPTL

-682 SNGTWNYQFS
+682 SNGTWNYQFD
-692 NKFLQGAYDI
+692 KKLLQGAYDI
-702 EIISQ
+702 EIVSQ
-707 DAAGNKSSTVKYSF
+707 DAAGNKSPTVKYSF
-721 TIQTEVVPPKAEL
+721 TIQTDVVLPKAEL
-734 DASDDS
+734 EDSDDS
-740 GAKGDWITNKHNA
+740 GVKGDWITNQYNA

-761 RFATVNILIDGKTIG
+761 KFATVNILIDGKTIG
-776 VTTADADGNWNFDIS
+776 VTTADADGNWTFDIS

-796 NVYKITVESIDPLGR
+796 NVYKITVEAIDPLGR
-811 TSSVDYQ
+811 TASVDYQ

-840 KGDMITKIN
+840 IGDMITKIN

-854 GMAEA
+854 GIAEA

-864 IYVDGVLSGEAIAGD
+864 IYIDGVLSGEAIAGD
-879 DGVWNFQFTT
+879 DGVWNFQSTT
-889 ALSDGSHD
+889 ILPDGSHN

-903 DIAGNTASSSAY
+903 DVAGNIASSSAY
-915 NFQIVTQT
+915 NFQIITQT

-932 DTGVDNTDHIINE
+932 DTGIDSTDHIINE
-945 KNPALT
+945 KSPALT

-961 LYIDGALIAEVRT
+961 LYIDGVLFAEVKT
-974 NKDGRW
+974 NKDGVW
-980 EYTLKA
+980 GYTLKP
-986 DQGLVDGDHRIT
+986 DQGLIDGDYKIT
-998 ASVEDI
+998 ATVEDV
-1004 AGNIAH
+1004 AGNVAH
-1010 SDPFL
+1010 SDPFS
-1015 ISVDTAISI
+1015 ISVDTTISVPVI
-1024 PIVSLSPDSDSG
+1024 SLSPDSDSG
-1036 ISDDNLTNIVKPTL
+1036 ISNDNLTNVVKPTL
-1050 HLKDIDPDIISVQVW
+1050 HLKDIDPDVASVQVW
-1065 DAMSDTQIGVATQQP
+1065 DAVSNKQIGVATQQP
-1080 DGSWAYTFTSDLTE
+1080 DGTWAYTFTSDLTE
-1094 GLHQVYVKVE
+1094 GKHQIYVKVE
-1104 DIAGNKANSAIFD
+1104 DIAGNKASSAVFD
-1117 FTIDTTVSTPVISLL
+1117 FTIDNTISTPAISLL
-1132 SKDDTGVTGDN
+1132 PRDDTGLKGDD
-1143 LTNINKPG
+1143 LTNINKPV
-1151 FAISG
+1151 FVING
-1156 VDADAHRVVVQVM
+1156 VDVDAHRVIVQVL
-1169 HNGVSEEIELSH
+1169 HNGVTEKIELSH
-1181 LNGSWLFI
+1181 SNGNWIFT
-1189 PGNTWADG
+1189 PGDAWADG
-1197 SYTLTVK
+1197 SYTLTVEVK
-1204 VEDKAGN
+1204 DKAGN
-1211 TNYSAP
+1211 ISHSAP
-1217 LTVVID
+1217 LTVTVD
-1223 TQIAIDGVELV
+1223 THIAINNVELV
-1234 NDSGVKGD
+1234 NDNGVKGD
-1242 NMTNDDRPHFRV
+1242 NMTNDAHPQFRVTVPVDVNEVSLSIDGGKTWVKATQSTTPGVWNYTWPTTVPDGDYTLAVKATDNAGNTITETLPFTIDTTLSTPVIGLDHVDDTGDKGDNMTNCTQPTFTLQHIDKDAVSVKVSVEHGGVSTTFDATKGADGWTFTPTGAWADGDYTLSVSVEDAAGNTSHSAPLTVTVDTQIAIDRIEMLNDRGIPNDNLTNEVRPHFQVKVPTDVNQVRLSIDDGNTWAIAVLKSTGVWEYIWPDDMADGSYTLTVEATDVAGNKTTQTLDFTIDTTLSEPTIALDDTDDSGTKGDNITHVKTPGFTLGNIDTDARRV
-1254 TVPTD
+1254 VVEVMHNGSKQEIPLTQSGGKWRFTPTSNWMDGDYTLTVKVEDRAGNVKESAPLTVTVDTQVAINSVELVNDTSNPNDNLTKDVRPHFQVKVPTD
-1259 VNEVRLSIDGGN
+1259 VNEVRLSIDGG
-1271 SWVQATPGV
+1271 
-1280 AGSWEYI
+1280 
-1287 WPTDLA
+1287 
-1293 DGQYTLTV
+1293 
-1301 EATDKAGNTVTKTID
+1301 
-1316 FAVDTT
+1316 
-1322 LSVPVIVLDSA
+1322 
-1333 DDTGIQGDNMTNSTQ
+1333 
-1348 PTFAL
+1348 
-1353 QHIDDD
+1353 
-1359 AVRVTVSVEHG
+1359 
-1370 GVTTTFDA
+1370 
-1378 TKGTGGWT
+1378 
-1386 FTPPTSWAD
+1386 
-1395 GDYTLSVSVEDKAGN
+1395 
-1410 TSHSA
+1410 
-1415 SLTVTVDTQIAI
+1415 
-1427 NNIELVNDSGIPD
+1427 
-1440 DNLTNNVRPHF
+1440 
-1451 QVTVPTDVNVVRLSI
+1451 
-1466 DGGKTWFNATQ
+1466 KTWVKATQ
-1477 SATPGVWDYI
+1477 SATPGVWDYT
-1487 WPDDVADGGYTLT
+1487 WLSDVGEGKHTLI
-1500 VEATDEAG
+1500 VEATDAAG
-1508 NKATQTLDFTIDT
+1508 NKATERLDFTIDT
-1521 TLSVPTLSLDSADDS
+1521 TLS
-1536 GIAGDNIT
+1536 
-1544 NVKTPGFTLNNIDTD
+1544 
-1559 VSRVIVEVMHNG
+1559 
-1571 IKQEVPL
+1571 
-1578 VQTGGQWRFA
+1578 
-1588 PTSDWAD
+1588 
-1595 GDYILTVKVE
+1595 
-1605 DRAGNVKQSA
+1605 
-1615 PLTVTVDTH
+1615 
-1624 IAIDRIELVNDSGI
+1624 
-1638 PGDNLT
+1638 
-1644 NEARPH
+1644 
-1650 FQVTVP
+1650 
-1656 ADVNGVRL
+1656 
-1664 SIDGGKTWFDA
+1664 
-1675 TQSATSG
+1675 
-1682 VWDYTWLTNVANGP
+1682 
-1696 HTLMVEA
+1696 
-1703 SDKAGNK
+1703 
-1710 TTQKLDFTIDTI
+1710 
-1722 LSEPTITLDSADDSA
+1722 EPTITLDSLDDSA
-1737 AGDNITNV
+1737 AGDNITYV
-1745 KMPGFTLG
+1745 KTPGFTLG
-1753 NIDADVTKVVVTV
+1753 NIDADVVSVSVTV
-1766 AHDGKNQQIELIK
+1766 THNGKSQQVDLIQT
-1779 NGGVWRF
+1779 GGQWRF
-1786 TPGAAWTDGDYTLT
+1786 TPGTAWTDGDYTLT
-1800 VKVEDKAGN
+1800 VKVEDEAGN
-1809 TNYSAPLT
+1809 INYSAPLT

-1824 SIDRIELLNDTG
+1824 AIDRIELINDTSLAG
-1836 IVGDNLTNEARPQF
+1836 SSLTNELRPQF
-1850 HITVPTDVN
+1850 HIAVPKDVN
-1859 SVQLSLDG
+1859 SVQLSIDG
-1867 GINWVNA
+1867 GANWVNA
-1874 TLTSDGVWE
+1874 TLTAGGVWE
-1883 YIWPTDLVENTYTL
+1883 YVWPTDLAEGTYTL

-1903 VAGNTATE
+1903 IAGNTATD
-1911 TLNFIIDTTLST
+1911 TLNFTIDNTLSM
-1923 PTITLD
+1923 PTIALD
-1929 SADDSGTAN
+1929 AMDDTGTGN
-1938 DNKTNVK
+1938 DNTTTVK
-1945 TPGFIIGGIDSDV
+1945 TPGFIIGGVDADV
-1958 TQVVVQVMRDGHSE
+1958 IQVIVQIAHDGGSE

-1998 TVTVKDEAGNIRH
+1998 TVIVKDEAGNISH

-2021 QITIDHIELVNDSG
+2021 QIAIDNIELVNDSG

-2042 NNVRPH
+2042 NDVRPH
-2048 FQVTVP
+2048 FQVKVP
-2054 TDVNVVRLSI
+2054 TDVNEVRLSI
-2064 DGGKTWFN
+2064 DGGTTWVK
-2072 ATQSATPGVWDYT
+2072 ATQSATKGVWDYT
-2085 WLADVGE
+2085 WLSDVGE

-2098 VEATDKAGNKTTQQ
+2098 VEATDAAGNKTTQT
-2112 LDFII
+2112 LDFTI
-2117 DTLLSEPTIVLDNTD
+2117 DTTLSEPTIALDDTN
-2132 DSGTKGDHLTNVNK
+2132 DSGTKGDNLTNANK
-2146 PTFLLGNI
+2146 PTFILGNI
-2154 DADARYVTVEVQHGG
+2154 DADARYVTVEVQHG
-2169 TKEVLTAT
+2169 
-2177 KDATGNW
+2177 
-2184 SVTPTGTWAD
+2184 S
-2194 GDYTLTVRVEDEAG
+2194 
-2208 NEKHSASLT
+2208 
-2217 VTVDTQITID
+2217 
-2227 VIELVN
+2227 
-2233 DNGIP
+2233 
-2238 GDNMTNDA
+2238 
-2246 HPQFRV
+2246 
-2252 TVPGDVNEVS
+2252 
-2262 LSIDGG
+2262 
-2268 VTWVKAT
+2268 
-2275 QSATPGVWNYTWPG
+2275 
-2289 TVPDGDYTL
+2289 
-2298 NVKATD
+2298 
-2304 NAGNTVTETLHFTID
+2304 
-2319 TTLSTPV
+2319 
-2326 IVLDSADDS
+2326 
-2335 GVHGDNMTNHTQP
+2335 
-2348 TFALQHIDDDAVRVT
+2348 
-2363 VSVEHG
+2363 
-2369 GVTTTFDATKDAGG
+2369 
-2383 WTFTPTGAW
+2383 
-2392 ADGDYTL
+2392 
-2399 SVSVEDKAGNTS
+2399 
-2411 HSASLT
+2411 
-2417 VTVDTQIAINNIE
+2417 
-2430 LVNDS
+2430 
-2435 GIPDDNLTNNVRPH
+2435 
-2449 FQVTVPTDVN
+2449 
-2459 VVRLSID
+2459 
-2466 GGKTWFNAT
+2466 
-2475 QSATPGVWDY
+2475 
-2485 IWPDDVADGGYT
+2485 
-2497 LTVEATDE
+2497 
-2505 AGNKATQT
+2505 
-2513 LDFTID
+2513 
-2519 TTLSVP
+2519 
-2525 TLSLDSAD
+2525 
-2533 DSGIAGDNI
+2533 
-2542 TNVKT
+2542 
-2547 PGFTLN
+2547 
-2553 NIDTDVSRVIV
+2553 
-2564 EVMHNGIKQEVP
+2564 
-2576 LVQTGGQWRFAPTS
+2576 
-2590 DWADGDYILTVKV
+2590 
-2603 EDRAGNVK
+2603 
-2611 QSAPLTVT
+2611 
-2619 VDTHIAIDRI
+2619 
-2629 ELVNDS
+2629 
-2635 GIPGDN
+2635 
-2641 LTNEARPHFQVTV
+2641 
-2654 PADVNGVRLSIDGGK
+2654 
-2669 TWFDATQSATSGV
+2669 
-2682 WDYTWLTNVANGPH
+2682 
-2696 TLMVEASDKAGN
+2696 
-2708 KTTQKLD
+2708 
-2715 FTIDT
+2715 
-2720 ILSEPTITLDSADD
+2720 
-2734 SAAGDNI
+2734 
-2741 TNVKMPGFTLGNID
+2741 
-2755 ADVTKV
+2755 
-2761 VVTVAHD
+2761 
-2768 GKNQQIELIKNG
+2768 
-2780 GVWRFT
+2780 
-2786 PGAAWTDGDYTLTV
+2786 
-2800 KVEDKAGNTNYSAP
+2800 
-2814 LTVTIDTQT
+2814 
-2823 SIDRIEL
+2823 
-2830 LNDTGIVGDNLT
+2830 
-2842 NEARPQFHI
+2842 
-2851 TVPTDVNSVQLSLD
+2851 
-2865 GGINWVNATL
+2865 
-2875 TSDGVWE
+2875 
-2882 YIWPTDLVENTYT
+2882 
-2895 LTVKATDVA
+2895 
-2904 GNTATETL
+2904 
-2912 NFIIDTT
+2912 
-2919 LSTPTITLD
+2919 
-2928 SADDSGTANDN
+2928 
-2939 KTNVKT
+2939 
-2945 PGFIIGGI
+2945 
-2953 DSDVT
+2953 
-2958 QVVVQVMRDG
+2958 
-2968 HSEEVELTQT
+2968 
-2978 NGQWRFVPGS
+2978 
-2988 AWTDGDYTLTVT
+2988 
-3000 VKDEA
+3000 
-3005 GNIRHSAPLTVTI
+3005 
-3018 DTQITIDHI
+3018 
-3027 ELVNDSGIPDDNLTN
+3027 
-3042 NVRPHFQVTV
+3042 
-3052 PTDVNVVRLSIDGGK
+3052 
-3067 TWFNATQSAT
+3067 
-3077 PGVWDYTWLADVGEG
+3077 
-3092 KHTLTVEATDK
+3092 
-3103 AGNKTTQQLDFIID
+3103 
-3117 TLLSEPTIVLDN
+3117 
-3129 TDDSGTKGDNLT
+3129 
-3141 NVNKPTFLLGNIDA
+3141 
-3155 DARYV
+3155 
-3160 TVEVQHGGTKEVLT
+3160 TKEVLT
-3174 ATKGATGIWSVTP
+3174 ATKGTNGVWSVIP

-3194 DYTLTVRVE
+3194 SYTLTVKVE
-3203 DDAGNVKYSAPL
+3203 DNAENVKYSAPL
-3215 TVTVDTQIT
+3215 TVTVDTHIS
-3224 IDVIE
+3224 IDNIE
-3229 LVNDNGI
+3229 LVNDNGT
-3236 PGDNLTNDVRPHF
+3236 PGDNLTNEVRPQF
-3249 RVTVPGDVNEVR
+3249 RVTVPADVNEVR

-3267 NTWVRATQGTAGI
+3267 KTWVSAMQGTAGI

-3295 LTVEATDKAGNKTTQ
+3295 LMVEATDVAGNKTTQ
-3310 TLDFTIDTRLSTP
+3310 TLDFTIDTQLSTP
-3323 TIAMDS
+3323 TIKMDG
-3329 RDDTGA
+3329 RDDTG
-3335 IGDHITSVKRPGFT
+3335 ITGDHITTVKTPAFT
-3349 IGNIDADAH
+3349 IGNIDADAN
-3358 SVILRITQGGNS
+3358 SVVLRITQGSNS
-3370 QEVTLT
+3370 QEVKLT

-3389 WADGSYTLTVEVTD
+3389 WADGSYTLTVEVKD
-3403 NAGNV
+3403 NAGNI

-3418 DTQTSITDITLVNDH
+3418 DTQTSITDITLVNDN
-3433 GVPDDNLTNSTR
+3433 GEPDDNLTNSTR
-3445 PQFEITVPADVN
+3445 PQFEIKVPVDVN
-3457 SVQLSIDGGANWVS
+3457 SVQLSIDGGTNWVN
-3471 ATQGIEGVWG
+3471 AVQGVKGVWG
-3481 YTWPTD
+3481 YTWPTEI
-3487 MGDGKHTLTVMVTDR
+3487 GDGKHTLTVMVKDT

-3507 TQTLEFFIDTR
+3507 TQTLDFTIDTK

-3527 STDDTGTPGD
+3527 GTDDTGTPGD
-3537 DMTNRTRP
+3537 GMTKKTQP
-3545 TFILQNID
+3545 MFVLQNID
-3553 SDVINV
+3553 SDVVKV
-3559 TVSVTHNGTTTSFTA
+3559 TVSVTHNGTISTFAA

-3581 SFTPPAPWGD
+3581 YFTPLTPWGD
-3591 GDYTLTVTVE
+3591 GNYTLTVTAE

-3620 IAIDRIELVND
+3620 VAINHIELVND
-3631 SGVPGDNVTKHVRP
+3631 SGAPDINLTKHVRP

-3651 PDDVEKVLLS
+3651 PEDVNEVRLS
-3661 IDGGTTWVTAI
+3661 IDGGTTWVAAI

-3680 DYTWPTD
+3680 DYTWSTD
-3687 MPEGQHTLTVEVT
+3687 VPEGEHILTVEAT
-3700 DGAGNK
+3700 DAAGN
-3706 MTETLNFTID
+3706 TIRQTLTFTID
-3716 ITLLTPTIEL
+3716 ITLSTPTIEL

-3731 TGQNKN
+3731 TGQIKN

-3751 SIDKD
+3751 HIDKD

-3788 ALADGSYTFTVT
+3788 ALEDGSYKLTVT
-3800 VTDVAGNQQTSAP
+3800 VTDAAGNQQTSAP
-3813 LKVTIDGTLTT
+3813 LTVTIDGTLTAPT
-3824 PVIELAAGEDSG
+3824 IELAPGEDSS

-3852 HQVDSDVT
+3852 HQIDSDVT

-3901 VVEDLAGNVKES
+3901 VVEDRAGNVKES
-3913 APFEVRIDTTTTI
+3913 APLEVRIDTTTTI

-3946 KPSFRIDVPGDVV
+3946 KPSFRIEVPADVV

-3982 IFDSPNT
+3982 IFESMNT

-4156 HVRVKIDNAANWIE
+4156 QVRVKIDNAANWIE

-4259 VVHIDGRDYTIENTG
+4259 VVHLDGRDYTIENTG
-4274 GNLTFTPDQ
+4274 GNLTFTPDK

-4306 AELRIEIDTQV
+4306 AELQIEIDTQV
-4317 QIDSVTLTTDSGV
+4317 QIDSVTLKTDSGI

-4337 NATRPSFEI
+4337 NAKRPSFEI
-4346 ATPDDVTSVLVSFDG
+4346 ETPADVTIVQVSFDG

-4380 SALPD
+4380 SELPD

-4397 AGNTANSTLG
+4397 AGNTANSTLD

-4413 IDGLSVV
+4413 INGLSVV
-4420 MLDDAGKDSTDGITN
+4420 MLDDAGKDTADGITN
-4435 ITSPRFEISAREPL
+4435 ITSPRFEISAGEPL

-4496 KISKEVSFTID
+4496 KVNKEVSFTID
-4507 TIVSDPSIDL
+4507 TVISDPSIDL

-4523 GESAVDNITSVTT
+4523 GESAVDNITSATT

-4544 PADIDTVVIRING
+4544 PADIDTVMIRING
-4557 VSYSVTANGN
+4557 ISYPVTANGN
-4567 NLWEFQVPVALNDG
+4567 NLWEFQVPVALKDG
-4581 VYEAVVVFRDIA
+4581 VYEAAVVFKDIA

-4607 TTSVSV
+4607 TTSVTV
-4613 RMEPASDTGNSNS
+4613 RMEPASDTGSSNS

-4640 AEPNAKLVITIVDDK
+4640 AEPNAKLEITIVDDA
-4655 SGREVLKQTITV
+4655 SNVVLKQTVTV
-4667 GADGNWSVTPN
+4667 GADGNWSITPS
-4678 ILPDGMYTIN
+4678 LLADGTYTIN
-4688 VVATDVAGNTAQTQE
+4688 VTATDVAGNTAQTQE

-4721 SIDDQHE
+4721 SVDDQHE

-4735 FKGFAEAFSTI
+4735 FKGIAEAFSTI

-4760 NANGEWSW
+4760 NANGDWSW

-4789 GNESSQVDFPVVIPV
+4789 GNESSQVDFAVVIPV
-4804 IDVTPPTIKLSEES
+4804 IDVTPPTIKLSDES
-4818 DSGALGDFTTNNKTP
+4818 DTGPLGDFTTSNKTP
-4833 TLIGSTLPNT
+4833 TLIGNTLPNT
-4843 IVSIYVDGVKVG
+4843 IVSIYVDGLKVG

-4864 YTFQLSEMKDGHYV
+4864 YTFQLPEMNDGQYV
-4878 VQVGIV
+4878 VQVGII
-4884 NPRDN
+4884 NPRDHN
-4889 SELRSTAVDVTI
+4889 ELRSTAVDVTI
-4901 DTEVAEL
+4901 DTQVVEL
-4908 VWNIS
+4908 VWNVS

-4929 GTSEPNSKITIF
+4929 GTSEPNSKVIIL

-4954 AGHWGVVLPALG
+4954 TGHWGVVLPALG
-4966 NDGNYELT
+4966 NDGNYVLT
-4974 FKVEDVAGNIREFG
+4974 FRVEDVAGNTREFG
-4988 PQNVILD
+4988 PQHVILD
-4995 TVISPLTVV
+4995 TVIAPMTVE
-5004 LREADDSGKVGDWIT
+5004 LREIDDSGKIGDWIT
-5019 NKSHVTIDG
+5019 KKSHVTLEG

-5056 WSAELDLREGSNAF
+5056 WSAEVDLLEGSNAF
-5070 VVVSEDKAGNSQQKE
+5070 VVISEDKAGNSQQKE

-5137 GVLQGTVE
+5137 GVLQGKVE
-5145 ASSSGNISYTMPAN
+5145 ANSSGNISYTMPAN

-5166 VQFVATDTAGNR
+5166 VQFVATDIAGNR

-5193 VFDIDEDS
+5193 VFDIDEDT

-5241 TWRAPILLQDD
+5241 SWNAPILLQDD

-5271 KDYSVDVDSSTDF
+5271 KNYSVDVDSSTAF
-5284 PTLNLEDASNSGSLD
+5284 PTLNLDKLSNSGSHD
-5299 DLITNHNKP
+5299 DLITSHNKP

-5328 VANVLVLEDG
+5328 VGNVLVLEDG

-5384 PAMVAGSDNGIFS
+5384 PVMMAGSDNGIFS

-5404 TRPTFSIFGEMNQS
+5404 TRPAFSIFGEMNQS

-5442 ESPLGDGSH
+5442 VSPLDDGSH

-5474 DTFNTTPVAID
+5474 DTLNTTPVVID
-5485 SIGGQTLAEMT
+5485 SIDGQTLAEMT

-5538 EKGHWQMPVNPLYF
+5538 DKGHWQMPVNPVYF

-5559 TVKSTDRAG
+5559 NVKSTDRAG
-5568 NVNQEKYSIWVDT
+5568 NVNQEKYSIWGDT
-5581 HIKVFTSELDD
+5581 HIQVFTSELDD
-5592 NKSSSKTEWWSNSDL
+5592 NKSSSKTDWWSNSST
-5607 ITMRGTGEIGAT
+5607 ITMRGMGEIGAT

-5626 VTLATAVVAATGRWE
+5626 VTLATAVVAANGQWE
-5641 LSTDK
+5641 LSTDQ
-5646 LPEGTYDIS
+5646 LPEGKYDITLS
-5655 LVIEDSAGNRWED
+5655 IEDNAGNRKEE
-5668 VREIFIDRTPP
+5668 VHEIFIDRTPP

-5708 TDSEGNTYTLT
+5708 TDSNGNSYTLT
-5719 VPDNGKW
+5719 VPDNGNW

-5758 KEVPVI
+5758 KDVPVI
-5764 SLSPDS
+5764 SLAVDS
-5770 DSGTVGDNITRDKQ
+5770 DGNIVGDNITQDNQ

-5996 LRTEPSAAEESVVK
+5996 LRTVPSAAEESVVK
-6010 VTAYSITLLNADS
+6010 ETAYSITLLNADS

-6048 SIMFEGEEFTLP
+6048 SVMFEGEEFTLP

-6086 DKDNDFLIK
+6086 DKDDDFLIK

-6107 IVNAMNVRGKTEDDI
+6107 IVNAMNARGKTEDDI

>member
-42 PRGSVIIVN
+42 SRGSVIIVN

-160 KQIEEMLQNFLAD
+160 KQMEEMLQEFLAD

-425 IITDTIAPEKPTI
+425 IITDTIPPEKPTI

-533 FSAEIETTNDSG
+533 FSAEIETTDDSG

-601 INNLTFTVED
+601 VNNLTFTVED

-961 LYIDGALIAEVRT
+961 LYVDGALIAEVRT

-1104 DIAGNKANSAIFD
+1104 DIAGNKANSAVFD

-1181 LNGSWLFI
+1181 LNGSWLFT

-1254 TVPTD
+1254 AVPTD

-1322 LSVPVIVLDSA
+1322 LSVPVIVLNSA
-1333 DDTGIQGDNMTNSTQ
+1333 DDTGVQGDNMTNRTQ

-1386 FTPPTSWAD
+1386 FTPPALWED

-1427 NNIELVNDSGIPD
+1427 NNIELVNDSGIPN

-1466 DGGKTWFNATQ
+1466 DGGKTWVTAAQKAT
-1477 SATPGVWDYI
+1477 GVWEYI
-1487 WPDDVADGGYTLT
+1487 WPDDVTDGSHTLT

-1508 NKATQTLDFTIDT
+1508 NKATQTLDF
-1521 TLSVPTLSLDSADDS
+1521 
-1536 GIAGDNIT
+1536 
-1544 NVKTPGFTLNNIDTD
+1544 
-1559 VSRVIVEVMHNG
+1559 
-1571 IKQEVPL
+1571 
-1578 VQTGGQWRFA
+1578 
-1588 PTSDWAD
+1588 
-1595 GDYILTVKVE
+1595 
-1605 DRAGNVKQSA
+1605 
-1615 PLTVTVDTH
+1615 
-1624 IAIDRIELVNDSGI
+1624 
-1638 PGDNLT
+1638 
-1644 NEARPH
+1644 
-1650 FQVTVP
+1650 
-1656 ADVNGVRL
+1656 
-1664 SIDGGKTWFDA
+1664 
-1675 TQSATSG
+1675 
-1682 VWDYTWLTNVANGP
+1682 
-1696 HTLMVEA
+1696 
-1703 SDKAGNK
+1703 
-1710 TTQKLDFTIDTI
+1710 
-1722 LSEPTITLDSADDSA
+1722 
-1737 AGDNITNV
+1737 
-1745 KMPGFTLG
+1745 
-1753 NIDADVTKVVVTV
+1753 
-1766 AHDGKNQQIELIK
+1766 
-1779 NGGVWRF
+1779 
-1786 TPGAAWTDGDYTLT
+1786 
-1800 VKVEDKAGN
+1800 
-1809 TNYSAPLT
+1809 
-1817 VTIDTQT
+1817 
-1824 SIDRIELLNDTG
+1824 
-1836 IVGDNLTNEARPQF
+1836 
-1850 HITVPTDVN
+1850 
-1859 SVQLSLDG
+1859 
-1867 GINWVNA
+1867 
-1874 TLTSDGVWE
+1874 
-1883 YIWPTDLVENTYTL
+1883 
-1897 TVKATD
+1897 
-1903 VAGNTATE
+1903 
-1911 TLNFIIDTTLST
+1911 
-1923 PTITLD
+1923 
-1929 SADDSGTAN
+1929 
-1938 DNKTNVK
+1938 
-1945 TPGFIIGGIDSDV
+1945 
-1958 TQVVVQVMRDGHSE
+1958 
-1972 EVELTQTN
+1972 
-1980 GQWRFVPGSAWT
+1980 
-1992 DGDYTL
+1992 
-1998 TVTVKDEAGNIRH
+1998 
-2011 SAPLTVTIDT
+2011 
-2021 QITIDHIELVNDSG
+2021 
-2035 IPDDNLT
+2035 
-2042 NNVRPH
+2042 
-2048 FQVTVP
+2048 
-2054 TDVNVVRLSI
+2054 
-2064 DGGKTWFN
+2064 
-2072 ATQSATPGVWDYT
+2072 
-2085 WLADVGE
+2085 
-2092 GKHTLT
+2092 
-2098 VEATDKAGNKTTQQ
+2098 
-2112 LDFII
+2112 II
-2117 DTLLSEPTIVLDNTD
+2117 DTLLSEPTI
-2132 DSGTKGDHLTNVNK
+2132 
-2146 PTFLLGNI
+2146 
-2154 DADARYVTVEVQHGG
+2154 A
-2169 TKEVLTAT
+2169 
-2177 KDATGNW
+2177 
-2184 SVTPTGTWAD
+2184 
-2194 GDYTLTVRVEDEAG
+2194 
-2208 NEKHSASLT
+2208 
-2217 VTVDTQITID
+2217 
-2227 VIELVN
+2227 
-2233 DNGIP
+2233 
-2238 GDNMTNDA
+2238 
-2246 HPQFRV
+2246 
-2252 TVPGDVNEVS
+2252 
-2262 LSIDGG
+2262 
-2268 VTWVKAT
+2268 
-2275 QSATPGVWNYTWPG
+2275 
-2289 TVPDGDYTL
+2289 
-2298 NVKATD
+2298 
-2304 NAGNTVTETLHFTID
+2304 
-2319 TTLSTPV
+2319 
-2326 IVLDSADDS
+2326 LDS
-2335 GVHGDNMTNHTQP
+2335 
-2348 TFALQHIDDDAVRVT
+2348 
-2363 VSVEHG
+2363 
-2369 GVTTTFDATKDAGG
+2369 
-2383 WTFTPTGAW
+2383 
-2392 ADGDYTL
+2392 
-2399 SVSVEDKAGNTS
+2399 
-2411 HSASLT
+2411 
-2417 VTVDTQIAINNIE
+2417 
-2430 LVNDS
+2430 
-2435 GIPDDNLTNNVRPH
+2435 
-2449 FQVTVPTDVN
+2449 
-2459 VVRLSID
+2459 
-2466 GGKTWFNAT
+2466 
-2475 QSATPGVWDY
+2475 
-2485 IWPDDVADGGYT
+2485 
-2497 LTVEATDE
+2497 
-2505 AGNKATQT
+2505 
-2513 LDFTID
+2513 
-2519 TTLSVP
+2519 
-2525 TLSLDSAD
+2525 
-2533 DSGIAGDNI
+2533 
-2542 TNVKT
+2542 
-2547 PGFTLN
+2547 
-2553 NIDTDVSRVIV
+2553 
-2564 EVMHNGIKQEVP
+2564 
-2576 LVQTGGQWRFAPTS
+2576 
-2590 DWADGDYILTVKV
+2590 
-2603 EDRAGNVK
+2603 
-2611 QSAPLTVT
+2611 
-2619 VDTHIAIDRI
+2619 
-2629 ELVNDS
+2629 
-2635 GIPGDN
+2635 
-2641 LTNEARPHFQVTV
+2641 
-2654 PADVNGVRLSIDGGK
+2654 
-2669 TWFDATQSATSGV
+2669 
-2682 WDYTWLTNVANGPH
+2682 
-2696 TLMVEASDKAGN
+2696 
-2708 KTTQKLD
+2708 
-2715 FTIDT
+2715 
-2720 ILSEPTITLDSADD
+2720 
-2734 SAAGDNI
+2734 
-2741 TNVKMPGFTLGNID
+2741 
-2755 ADVTKV
+2755 
-2761 VVTVAHD
+2761 
-2768 GKNQQIELIKNG
+2768 
-2780 GVWRFT
+2780 
-2786 PGAAWTDGDYTLTV
+2786 
-2800 KVEDKAGNTNYSAP
+2800 
-2814 LTVTIDTQT
+2814 
-2823 SIDRIEL
+2823 
-2830 LNDTGIVGDNLT
+2830 
-2842 NEARPQFHI
+2842 
-2851 TVPTDVNSVQLSLD
+2851 
-2865 GGINWVNATL
+2865 
-2875 TSDGVWE
+2875 
-2882 YIWPTDLVENTYT
+2882 
-2895 LTVKATDVA
+2895 
-2904 GNTATETL
+2904 
-2912 NFIIDTT
+2912 
-2919 LSTPTITLD
+2919 
-2928 SADDSGTANDN
+2928 
-2939 KTNVKT
+2939 
-2945 PGFIIGGI
+2945 
-2953 DSDVT
+2953 
-2958 QVVVQVMRDG
+2958 
-2968 HSEEVELTQT
+2968 
-2978 NGQWRFVPGS
+2978 
-2988 AWTDGDYTLTVT
+2988 
-3000 VKDEA
+3000 
-3005 GNIRHSAPLTVTI
+3005 
-3018 DTQITIDHI
+3018 
-3027 ELVNDSGIPDDNLTN
+3027 
-3042 NVRPHFQVTV
+3042 
-3052 PTDVNVVRLSIDGGK
+3052 
-3067 TWFNATQSAT
+3067 
-3077 PGVWDYTWLADVGEG
+3077 
-3092 KHTLTVEATDK
+3092 
-3103 AGNKTTQQLDFIID
+3103 
-3117 TLLSEPTIVLDN
+3117 

-3141 NVNKPTFLLGNIDA
+3141 SVNKPTFILGNIDA

-3187 TGTWADG
+3187 TGMWADG
-3194 DYTLTVRVE
+3194 SHTLTVRVE

-3215 TVTVDTQIT
+3215 TVTVDTHIA
-3224 IDVIE
+3224 IDDIE

-3295 LTVEATDKAGNKTTQ
+3295 LTVEATDKAGNQTTQ

-3389 WADGSYTLTVEVTD
+3389 WADGSYTLTVEVQD

-3408 RQSTPLVVTV
+3408 RQSTPLIVTV

-3471 ATQGIEGVWG
+3471 AAQGIEGVWG

-3813 LKVTIDGTLTT
+3813 LKVTIDGSLTT

-3843 NHDRPVFDI
+3843 KHDRPVFDI
-3852 HQVDSDVT
+3852 RQVDSDVT

-3866 TYNGKTHEEAAVFT
+3866 TYNGKTHEETAVFT

-3913 APFEVRIDTTTTI
+3913 APLEVRIDTTTTI

-3946 KPSFRIDVPGDVV
+3946 KPSFRIDVPGDVI

-4259 VVHIDGRDYTIENTG
+4259 VVHLDGRDYTIENTG

-4306 AELRIEIDTQV
+4306 AELKIEIDTQV

-4361 VNWTPISKNAAGQ
+4361 VNWTPVSKNAAGQ
-4374 WEFTAG
+4374 WQFTAG
-4380 SALPD
+4380 SALSD

-4507 TIVSDPSIDL
+4507 TVVSDPRIDL

-4523 GESAVDNITSVTT
+4523 GESAVDNITSVTK

-4557 VSYSVTANGN
+4557 VSYPVTANGN

-4613 RMEPASDTGNSNS
+4613 RMEPASDTGSSNS

-4655 SGREVLKQTITV
+4655 SGREVLKHTITV

-4721 SIDDQHE
+4721 SIDDQYE

-4735 FKGFAEAFSTI
+4735 FKGLAEAFSTI

-4833 TLIGSTLPNT
+4833 TLVGNTLPNA

-4954 AGHWGVVLPALG
+4954 TGHWGVVLPALG

-5070 VVVSEDKAGNSQQKE
+5070 VVVSEDKAGNSQQKD

-5252 GTFNIHFSIT
+5252 GKFNIHFSIT

-5299 DLITNHNKP
+5299 DLITSHNKP

-5384 PAMVAGSDNGIFS
+5384 PVMMAGSDNGIFS

-5404 TRPTFSIFGEMNQS
+5404 TRPAFSIFGEMNQS

-5538 EKGHWQMPVNPLYF
+5538 DKGHWQMPVNPLYF

-5581 HIKVFTSELDD
+5581 HIQVFTSELDD
-5592 NKSSSKTEWWSNSDL
+5592 NKSSSKTDWWSNSST
-5607 ITMRGTGEIGAT
+5607 ITMRGMGEIGAT

-5626 VTLATAVVAATGRWE
+5626 VTLATAVVAANGQWE
-5641 LSTDK
+5641 LSTDQ
-5646 LPEGTYDIS
+5646 LPEGKYDITLS
-5655 LVIEDSAGNRWED
+5655 IEDNAGNRKEE
-5668 VREIFIDRTPP
+5668 VHEIFIDRTPP

-5708 TDSEGNTYTLT
+5708 TDSNGNTYTLT

-5758 KEVPVI
+5758 KETPVI

-5881 HTQPKFTLQ
+5881 HNHTQPKFTLQ

-5926 AAWNDGNYTL
+5926 AAWNDGTYTL

-5944 GNSQQSAS
+5944 GNSLQSAS
-5952 LAVTVDSTV
+5952 LEVTVDSTV

-5970 DASDDATATAVTP
+5970 DEIDDATATAVTP

-5996 LRTEPSAAEESVVK
+5996 LRTVPSAAEESVVK
-6010 VTAYSITLLNADS
+6010 ETAYSITLLNADS

-6048 SIMFEGEEFTLP
+6048 SVMFEGEEFTLP

-6086 DKDNDFLIK
+6086 DKDDDFLIK

-6107 IVNAMNVRGKTEDDI
+6107 IVNAMNARGKTEDDI

>member
-244 ALAAESN
+244 ALATESN

-625 DTIAPV
+625 DTVAPV
-631 PPTVSLEDYVVLPN
+631 PPTVSLEDFVVLPN

-1036 ISDDNLTNIVKPTL
+1036 VSDDNLTNIVKPTL

-1065 DAMSDTQIGVATQQP
+1065 DAASDTQIGVATQQP

-1104 DIAGNKANSAIFD
+1104 DIAGNKANSAVFD

-1211 TNYSAP
+1211 TSYSAP

-1378 TKGTGGWT
+1378 TKGTGGWS
-1386 FTPPTSWAD
+1386 FTPTGAWAD

-1427 NNIELVNDSGIPD
+1427 NNIELVNDSGIPN

-1466 DGGKTWFNATQ
+1466 DGGKTWFSATQ
-1477 SATPGVWDYI
+1477 SATPGAWDYI

-1500 VEATDEAG
+1500 VEATDKAG
-1508 NKATQTLDFTIDT
+1508 NKTTQELDFTIDT

-1817 VTIDTQT
+1817 VTIDTQM

-2117 DTLLSEPTIVLDNTD
+2117 DTLLSEPTIVLDSTD
-2132 DSGTKGDHLTNVNK
+2132 DSGTKGDNLTNVNK

-2319 TTLSTPV
+2319 TTLSVPV
-2326 IVLDSADDS
+2326 IVLNSADDT
-2335 GVHGDNMTNHTQP
+2335 GVQGDNMTNSTQP

-2369 GVTTTFDATKDAGG
+2369 GVTTTFDATKGTGG
-2383 WTFTPTGAW
+2383 WSFTPTGAW

-2449 FQVTVPTDVN
+2449 FQVKVPMDVN
-2459 VVRLSID
+2459 
-2466 GGKTWFNAT
+2466 
-2475 QSATPGVWDY
+2475 
-2485 IWPDDVADGGYT
+2485 
-2497 LTVEATDE
+2497 E
-2505 AGNKATQT
+2505 
-2513 LDFTID
+2513 
-2519 TTLSVP
+2519 
-2525 TLSLDSAD
+2525 
-2533 DSGIAGDNI
+2533 
-2542 TNVKT
+2542 
-2547 PGFTLN
+2547 
-2553 NIDTDVSRVIV
+2553 
-2564 EVMHNGIKQEVP
+2564 
-2576 LVQTGGQWRFAPTS
+2576 
-2590 DWADGDYILTVKV
+2590 
-2603 EDRAGNVK
+2603 
-2611 QSAPLTVT
+2611 
-2619 VDTHIAIDRI
+2619 
-2629 ELVNDS
+2629 
-2635 GIPGDN
+2635 
-2641 LTNEARPHFQVTV
+2641 
-2654 PADVNGVRLSIDGGK
+2654 
-2669 TWFDATQSATSGV
+2669 
-2682 WDYTWLTNVANGPH
+2682 
-2696 TLMVEASDKAGN
+2696 
-2708 KTTQKLD
+2708 
-2715 FTIDT
+2715 
-2720 ILSEPTITLDSADD
+2720 
-2734 SAAGDNI
+2734 
-2741 TNVKMPGFTLGNID
+2741 
-2755 ADVTKV
+2755 
-2761 VVTVAHD
+2761 
-2768 GKNQQIELIKNG
+2768 
-2780 GVWRFT
+2780 
-2786 PGAAWTDGDYTLTV
+2786 
-2800 KVEDKAGNTNYSAP
+2800 
-2814 LTVTIDTQT
+2814 
-2823 SIDRIEL
+2823 
-2830 LNDTGIVGDNLT
+2830 
-2842 NEARPQFHI
+2842 
-2851 TVPTDVNSVQLSLD
+2851 
-2865 GGINWVNATL
+2865 
-2875 TSDGVWE
+2875 
-2882 YIWPTDLVENTYT
+2882 
-2895 LTVKATDVA
+2895 
-2904 GNTATETL
+2904 
-2912 NFIIDTT
+2912 
-2919 LSTPTITLD
+2919 
-2928 SADDSGTANDN
+2928 
-2939 KTNVKT
+2939 
-2945 PGFIIGGI
+2945 
-2953 DSDVT
+2953 
-2958 QVVVQVMRDG
+2958 
-2968 HSEEVELTQT
+2968 
-2978 NGQWRFVPGS
+2978 
-2988 AWTDGDYTLTVT
+2988 
-3000 VKDEA
+3000 
-3005 GNIRHSAPLTVTI
+3005 
-3018 DTQITIDHI
+3018 
-3027 ELVNDSGIPDDNLTN
+3027 
-3042 NVRPHFQVTV
+3042 
-3052 PTDVNVVRLSIDGGK
+3052 VRLSIDGGK

-3103 AGNKTTQQLDFIID
+3103 AGNQTTQKLDFIID
-3117 TLLSEPTIVLDN
+3117 TLLSEPTIVLDS

-3141 NVNKPTFLLGNIDA
+3141 NANKPTFILGNIDA

-3160 TVEVQHGGTKEVLT
+3160 TVEVQYGGTKEVLT

-3323 TIAMDS
+3323 TITMDS

-3349 IGNIDADAH
+3349 IGNIDSDAQ

-3408 RQSTPLVVTV
+3408 RQSTPLIVTV

-3471 ATQGIEGVWG
+3471 AAQGIEGVWG

-3620 IAIDRIELVND
+3620 IAIDHIELVND

-3716 ITLLTPTIEL
+3716 ITLMTPTIEL

-3852 HQVDSDVT
+3852 RQVDSDVT

-4523 GESAVDNITSVTT
+4523 GESAVDNITSVTK

-4557 VSYSVTANGN
+4557 VSYPVTANGN

-4833 TLIGSTLPNT
+4833 TLVGNTLPNA

-4966 NDGNYELT
+4966 NDGNYVLT

-5299 DLITNHNKP
+5299 DLITSHNKP

-5384 PAMVAGSDNGIFS
+5384 PVMMAGSDNGIFS

-5404 TRPTFSIFGEMNQS
+5404 TRPAFSIYGEMNQS

-5474 DTFNTTPVAID
+5474 DTLNTTPVAID

-5538 EKGHWQMPVNPLYF
+5538 DKGHWQMPVNPLYF

-5581 HIKVFTSELDD
+5581 HIQVFTSELDD
-5592 NKSSSKTEWWSNSDL
+5592 NKSSSKTDWWSNSST
-5607 ITMRGTGEIGAT
+5607 ITMRGMGEIGAT

-5626 VTLATAVVAATGRWE
+5626 VTLATAVVAANGQWE
-5641 LSTDK
+5641 LSTDQ
-5646 LPEGTYDIS
+5646 LPEGKYDITLS
-5655 LVIEDSAGNRWED
+5655 IEDNAGNRKEE
-5668 VREIFIDRTPP
+5668 VHEIFIDRTPP

-5708 TDSEGNTYTLT
+5708 TDSNGNTYTLT

-5746 GNRSDDVPLDIM
+5746 GNRSDDVSLDIM

-5870 NGASDSDNVTN
+5870 NGVSDSDNVTN

-5905 NGVTDIY
+5905 NGVTDTY

-5926 AAWNDGNYTL
+5926 AAWNDGTYTL

-5996 LRTEPSAAEESVVK
+5996 LRTVPSAAEESVVK
-6010 VTAYSITLLNADS
+6010 ETAYSITLLNADS

-6107 IVNAMNVRGKTEDDI
+6107 IVNAMNARGKTEDDI

>member
-42 PRGSVIIVN
+42 PHGSVIIVN

-533 FSAEIETTNDSG
+533 FSAEIETTDDSG

-601 INNLTFTVED
+601 VNNLTFTVED

-625 DTIAPV
+625 DTVAPV
-631 PPTVSLEDYVVLPN
+631 PPTVSLEDFVVLPN

-692 NKFLQGAYDI
+692 NKFLQGSYDI

-1036 ISDDNLTNIVKPTL
+1036 IADDNLTNIVKPTL

-1104 DIAGNKANSAIFD
+1104 DIAGNKANSAVFD

-1181 LNGSWLFI
+1181 LNGSWLFT

-1211 TNYSAP
+1211 TSYSAP

-1378 TKGTGGWT
+1378 TKGTGGWS
-1386 FTPPTSWAD
+1386 FTPTGAWAD

-1427 NNIELVNDSGIPD
+1427 NNIELVNDSGIPN

-1477 SATPGVWDYI
+1477 SATPGAWDYI

-1500 VEATDEAG
+1500 VEATDKAG
-1508 NKATQTLDFTIDT
+1508 NKTTQELDFTIDT

-2048 FQVTVP
+2048 FHVTVP

-2117 DTLLSEPTIVLDNTD
+2117 DTLLSEPTIVLDSTD

-2319 TTLSTPV
+2319 TTLSVPV
-2326 IVLDSADDS
+2326 IVLNSADDT
-2335 GVHGDNMTNHTQP
+2335 GVQGDNMTNSTQP

-2369 GVTTTFDATKDAGG
+2369 GVTTTFDATKGVGG
-2383 WTFTPTGAW
+2383 WSFTPTGAW

-2449 FQVTVPTDVN
+2449 FQVKVPTDVN
-2459 VVRLSID
+2459 
-2466 GGKTWFNAT
+2466 
-2475 QSATPGVWDY
+2475 
-2485 IWPDDVADGGYT
+2485 
-2497 LTVEATDE
+2497 E
-2505 AGNKATQT
+2505 
-2513 LDFTID
+2513 
-2519 TTLSVP
+2519 
-2525 TLSLDSAD
+2525 
-2533 DSGIAGDNI
+2533 
-2542 TNVKT
+2542 
-2547 PGFTLN
+2547 
-2553 NIDTDVSRVIV
+2553 
-2564 EVMHNGIKQEVP
+2564 
-2576 LVQTGGQWRFAPTS
+2576 
-2590 DWADGDYILTVKV
+2590 
-2603 EDRAGNVK
+2603 
-2611 QSAPLTVT
+2611 
-2619 VDTHIAIDRI
+2619 
-2629 ELVNDS
+2629 
-2635 GIPGDN
+2635 
-2641 LTNEARPHFQVTV
+2641 
-2654 PADVNGVRLSIDGGK
+2654 
-2669 TWFDATQSATSGV
+2669 
-2682 WDYTWLTNVANGPH
+2682 
-2696 TLMVEASDKAGN
+2696 
-2708 KTTQKLD
+2708 
-2715 FTIDT
+2715 
-2720 ILSEPTITLDSADD
+2720 
-2734 SAAGDNI
+2734 
-2741 TNVKMPGFTLGNID
+2741 
-2755 ADVTKV
+2755 
-2761 VVTVAHD
+2761 
-2768 GKNQQIELIKNG
+2768 
-2780 GVWRFT
+2780 
-2786 PGAAWTDGDYTLTV
+2786 
-2800 KVEDKAGNTNYSAP
+2800 
-2814 LTVTIDTQT
+2814 
-2823 SIDRIEL
+2823 
-2830 LNDTGIVGDNLT
+2830 
-2842 NEARPQFHI
+2842 
-2851 TVPTDVNSVQLSLD
+2851 
-2865 GGINWVNATL
+2865 
-2875 TSDGVWE
+2875 
-2882 YIWPTDLVENTYT
+2882 
-2895 LTVKATDVA
+2895 
-2904 GNTATETL
+2904 
-2912 NFIIDTT
+2912 
-2919 LSTPTITLD
+2919 
-2928 SADDSGTANDN
+2928 
-2939 KTNVKT
+2939 
-2945 PGFIIGGI
+2945 
-2953 DSDVT
+2953 
-2958 QVVVQVMRDG
+2958 
-2968 HSEEVELTQT
+2968 
-2978 NGQWRFVPGS
+2978 
-2988 AWTDGDYTLTVT
+2988 
-3000 VKDEA
+3000 
-3005 GNIRHSAPLTVTI
+3005 
-3018 DTQITIDHI
+3018 
-3027 ELVNDSGIPDDNLTN
+3027 
-3042 NVRPHFQVTV
+3042 
-3052 PTDVNVVRLSIDGGK
+3052 VRLSIDGGK

-3103 AGNKTTQQLDFIID
+3103 AGNQTTQKLDFIID
-3117 TLLSEPTIVLDN
+3117 TMLSEPTIVLDS

-3141 NVNKPTFLLGNIDA
+3141 NANKPTFILGNIDA

-3160 TVEVQHGGTKEVLT
+3160 TVEVQYGGTKEVLT

-3389 WADGSYTLTVEVTD
+3389 WADGSYTLTVEVQD

-3518 LSTPTIALD
+3518 LSTPTIELD

-3716 ITLLTPTIEL
+3716 ITLMTPTIEL

-3852 HQVDSDVT
+3852 RQVDSDVT

-4306 AELRIEIDTQV
+4306 AELKIEIDTQV

-4523 GESAVDNITSVTT
+4523 GESAVDNITSVTK

-4557 VSYSVTANGN
+4557 VSYPVTANGN

-4833 TLIGSTLPNT
+4833 TLVGNTLPNA

-4966 NDGNYELT
+4966 NDGNYVLT

-5034 TLTIRNPQGVVIAT
+5034 TLTIRSPQGVVIAT

-5070 VVVSEDKAGNSQQKE
+5070 VVVSEDKAGNSQQKD

-5404 TRPTFSIFGEMNQS
+5404 TRPTFSISGEMNQS

-5581 HIKVFTSELDD
+5581 HIQVFTSELDD
-5592 NKSSSKTEWWSNSDL
+5592 NKSSSKTDWWSNSST
-5607 ITMRGTGEIGAT
+5607 ITMRGMGEIGAT

-5626 VTLATAVVAATGRWE
+5626 VTLATAVVAANGQWE
-5641 LSTDK
+5641 LSTDQ
-5646 LPEGTYDIS
+5646 LPEGKYDITLS
-5655 LVIEDSAGNRWED
+5655 IEDNAGNRKEE
-5668 VREIFIDRTPP
+5668 VHEIFIDRTPP

-5708 TDSEGNTYTLT
+5708 TDSNGNTYTLT

-5818 FFTPGTPLADGSYTI
+5818 FFTPGTPLTDGSYTI

-5926 AAWNDGNYTL
+5926 AAWNDGTYTL

-5996 LRTEPSAAEESVVK
+5996 LRTVPSAAEESVVK
-6010 VTAYSITLLNADS
+6010 ETAYSITLLNADS

-6048 SIMFEGEEFTLP
+6048 SVMFEGEEFTLP

>member
-42 PRGSVIIVN
+42 PHGSVIIVN

-425 IITDTIAPEKPTI
+425 IITDTIPPEKPTI

-449 NDNITNSTLPTF
+449 NDNVTNSTLPTF

-533 FSAEIETTNDSG
+533 FSAEIETTDDSG

-601 INNLTFTVED
+601 VNNLTFTVED

-625 DTIAPV
+625 DTVAPV
-631 PPTVSLEDYVVLPN
+631 PPTVSLEDFVVLPN

-1036 ISDDNLTNIVKPTL
+1036 IADDNLTNIVKPTL

-1104 DIAGNKANSAIFD
+1104 DIAGNKANSAVFD

-1378 TKGTGGWT
+1378 TKGTGGW
-1386 FTPPTSWAD
+1386 S
-1395 GDYTLSVSVEDKAGN
+1395 
-1410 TSHSA
+1410 
-1415 SLTVTVDTQIAI
+1415 
-1427 NNIELVNDSGIPD
+1427 
-1440 DNLTNNVRPHF
+1440 
-1451 QVTVPTDVNVVRLSI
+1451 
-1466 DGGKTWFNATQ
+1466 
-1477 SATPGVWDYI
+1477 
-1487 WPDDVADGGYTLT
+1487 
-1500 VEATDEAG
+1500 
-1508 NKATQTLDFTIDT
+1508 
-1521 TLSVPTLSLDSADDS
+1521 
-1536 GIAGDNIT
+1536 
-1544 NVKTPGFTLNNIDTD
+1544 
-1559 VSRVIVEVMHNG
+1559 
-1571 IKQEVPL
+1571 
-1578 VQTGGQWRFA
+1578 
-1588 PTSDWAD
+1588 
-1595 GDYILTVKVE
+1595 
-1605 DRAGNVKQSA
+1605 
-1615 PLTVTVDTH
+1615 
-1624 IAIDRIELVNDSGI
+1624 
-1638 PGDNLT
+1638 
-1644 NEARPH
+1644 
-1650 FQVTVP
+1650 
-1656 ADVNGVRL
+1656 
-1664 SIDGGKTWFDA
+1664 
-1675 TQSATSG
+1675 
-1682 VWDYTWLTNVANGP
+1682 
-1696 HTLMVEA
+1696 
-1703 SDKAGNK
+1703 
-1710 TTQKLDFTIDTI
+1710 
-1722 LSEPTITLDSADDSA
+1722 
-1737 AGDNITNV
+1737 
-1745 KMPGFTLG
+1745 
-1753 NIDADVTKVVVTV
+1753 
-1766 AHDGKNQQIELIK
+1766 
-1779 NGGVWRF
+1779 
-1786 TPGAAWTDGDYTLT
+1786 
-1800 VKVEDKAGN
+1800 
-1809 TNYSAPLT
+1809 
-1817 VTIDTQT
+1817 
-1824 SIDRIELLNDTG
+1824 
-1836 IVGDNLTNEARPQF
+1836 
-1850 HITVPTDVN
+1850 
-1859 SVQLSLDG
+1859 
-1867 GINWVNA
+1867 
-1874 TLTSDGVWE
+1874 
-1883 YIWPTDLVENTYTL
+1883 
-1897 TVKATD
+1897 
-1903 VAGNTATE
+1903 
-1911 TLNFIIDTTLST
+1911 
-1923 PTITLD
+1923 
-1929 SADDSGTAN
+1929 
-1938 DNKTNVK
+1938 
-1945 TPGFIIGGIDSDV
+1945 
-1958 TQVVVQVMRDGHSE
+1958 
-1972 EVELTQTN
+1972 
-1980 GQWRFVPGSAWT
+1980 
-1992 DGDYTL
+1992 
-1998 TVTVKDEAGNIRH
+1998 
-2011 SAPLTVTIDT
+2011 
-2021 QITIDHIELVNDSG
+2021 
-2035 IPDDNLT
+2035 
-2042 NNVRPH
+2042 
-2048 FQVTVP
+2048 
-2054 TDVNVVRLSI
+2054 
-2064 DGGKTWFN
+2064 
-2072 ATQSATPGVWDYT
+2072 
-2085 WLADVGE
+2085 
-2092 GKHTLT
+2092 
-2098 VEATDKAGNKTTQQ
+2098 
-2112 LDFII
+2112 
-2117 DTLLSEPTIVLDNTD
+2117 
-2132 DSGTKGDHLTNVNK
+2132 
-2146 PTFLLGNI
+2146 
-2154 DADARYVTVEVQHGG
+2154 
-2169 TKEVLTAT
+2169 
-2177 KDATGNW
+2177 
-2184 SVTPTGTWAD
+2184 
-2194 GDYTLTVRVEDEAG
+2194 
-2208 NEKHSASLT
+2208 
-2217 VTVDTQITID
+2217 
-2227 VIELVN
+2227 
-2233 DNGIP
+2233 
-2238 GDNMTNDA
+2238 
-2246 HPQFRV
+2246 
-2252 TVPGDVNEVS
+2252 
-2262 LSIDGG
+2262 
-2268 VTWVKAT
+2268 
-2275 QSATPGVWNYTWPG
+2275 
-2289 TVPDGDYTL
+2289 
-2298 NVKATD
+2298 
-2304 NAGNTVTETLHFTID
+2304 
-2319 TTLSTPV
+2319 
-2326 IVLDSADDS
+2326 
-2335 GVHGDNMTNHTQP
+2335 
-2348 TFALQHIDDDAVRVT
+2348 
-2363 VSVEHG
+2363 
-2369 GVTTTFDATKDAGG
+2369 
-2383 WTFTPTGAW
+2383 FTPTGAW

-2435 GIPDDNLTNNVRPH
+2435 GIPNDNLTNNVRPH

-2475 QSATPGVWDY
+2475 QSATPGAWDY

-2497 LTVEATDE
+2497 LTVEATDK
-2505 AGNKATQT
+2505 AGNKTTQE

-3174 ATKGATGIWSVTP
+3174 ATKDATGNWSVTPTGTWADGDYTLTVRVEDDAGNEKHSASLTVTVDTQITIDVIELVNDNGIPGDNMTNDAHPQFRVTVPGDVNEVSLSIDGGVTWVKATQSATPGVWNYTWPGTVPDGDYTLNVKATDNAGNTVTETLHFTIDTTLSTPVIVLDSADDTGIQGDNMTNRTQPTFNLQHIDDDAVRVTVSVEHGGVTTTFDATKDAGGWTFTPPTSWGAGDYTLSVSVEDKAGNTSHSASLTVTVDTQIAINNIELVNDSGIPDDNLTNNVRPHFQVKVPTDVNEVRLSIDGGKTWFNATQSATPGVWDYTWLADVGEGKHTLTVEATDKAGNQTTQKLDFIIDTLLSEPTIVLDSTDDSGTKGDNLTNANKPTFLLGNIDADARYVTVEVQHGGTKEVLTATKGATGIWSVTP

-3620 IAIDRIELVND
+3620 IAIDHIELVND

-3716 ITLLTPTIEL
+3716 ITLMTPTIEL

-3852 HQVDSDVT
+3852 RQVDSDVT

-4306 AELRIEIDTQV
+4306 AELKIEIDTQV

-4523 GESAVDNITSVTT
+4523 GESAVDNITSVTK

-4557 VSYSVTANGN
+4557 VSYPVTANGN

-4833 TLIGSTLPNT
+4833 TLVGNTLPNA

-4966 NDGNYELT
+4966 NDGNYVLT

-5034 TLTIRNPQGVVIAT
+5034 TLTIRSPQGVVIAT

-5070 VVVSEDKAGNSQQKE
+5070 VVVSEDKAGNSQQKD

-5404 TRPTFSIFGEMNQS
+5404 TRPTFSISGEMNQS

-5581 HIKVFTSELDD
+5581 HIQVFTSELDD
-5592 NKSSSKTEWWSNSDL
+5592 NKSSSKTDWWSNSST
-5607 ITMRGTGEIGAT
+5607 ITMRGMGEIGAT

-5626 VTLATAVVAATGRWE
+5626 VTLATAVVAANGQWE
-5641 LSTDK
+5641 LSTDQ
-5646 LPEGTYDIS
+5646 LPEGKYDITLS
-5655 LVIEDSAGNRWED
+5655 IEDNAGNRKEE
-5668 VREIFIDRTPP
+5668 VHEIFIDRTPP

-5708 TDSEGNTYTLT
+5708 TDSNGNTYTLT

-5996 LRTEPSAAEESVVK
+5996 LRTVPSAAEESVVK

-6048 SIMFEGEEFTLP
+6048 SIMFEGEKFTLP

>member
-425 IITDTIAPEKPTI
+425 IITDTIPPEKPTI

-631 PPTVSLEDYVVLPN
+631 PPTVSLEDFVVLPN

-1036 ISDDNLTNIVKPTL
+1036 IADDNLTNIVKPTL

-1104 DIAGNKANSAIFD
+1104 DIAGNKANSAVFD

-1181 LNGSWLFI
+1181 LNGSWLFT

-1211 TNYSAP
+1211 TSYSAP

-1322 LSVPVIVLDSA
+1322 LSVPVIVLNSA
-1333 DDTGIQGDNMTNSTQ
+1333 DDTGVQGDNMTNRTQ

-1477 SATPGVWDYI
+1477 SATPGAWDYI

-1500 VEATDEAG
+1500 VEATDKAG
-1508 NKATQTLDFTIDT
+1508 NKTTQELDFTIDT

-1710 TTQKLDFTIDTI
+1710 TTQKLDFIIDTL

-2117 DTLLSEPTIVLDNTD
+2117 DTLLSEPTIVLDSTD
-2132 DSGTKGDHLTNVNK
+2132 DSGTKGDNLTNVNK

-2319 TTLSTPV
+2319 TTLSVPV
-2326 IVLDSADDS
+2326 IVLNSADDT
-2335 GVHGDNMTNHTQP
+2335 GVQGDNMTNSTQP

-2369 GVTTTFDATKDAGG
+2369 GVTTTFDATKGVGG
-2383 WTFTPTGAW
+2383 WSFTPTGAW

-2449 FQVTVPTDVN
+2449 FQVKVPTDVN
-2459 VVRLSID
+2459 
-2466 GGKTWFNAT
+2466 
-2475 QSATPGVWDY
+2475 
-2485 IWPDDVADGGYT
+2485 
-2497 LTVEATDE
+2497 E
-2505 AGNKATQT
+2505 
-2513 LDFTID
+2513 
-2519 TTLSVP
+2519 
-2525 TLSLDSAD
+2525 
-2533 DSGIAGDNI
+2533 
-2542 TNVKT
+2542 
-2547 PGFTLN
+2547 
-2553 NIDTDVSRVIV
+2553 
-2564 EVMHNGIKQEVP
+2564 
-2576 LVQTGGQWRFAPTS
+2576 
-2590 DWADGDYILTVKV
+2590 
-2603 EDRAGNVK
+2603 
-2611 QSAPLTVT
+2611 
-2619 VDTHIAIDRI
+2619 
-2629 ELVNDS
+2629 
-2635 GIPGDN
+2635 
-2641 LTNEARPHFQVTV
+2641 
-2654 PADVNGVRLSIDGGK
+2654 
-2669 TWFDATQSATSGV
+2669 
-2682 WDYTWLTNVANGPH
+2682 
-2696 TLMVEASDKAGN
+2696 
-2708 KTTQKLD
+2708 
-2715 FTIDT
+2715 
-2720 ILSEPTITLDSADD
+2720 
-2734 SAAGDNI
+2734 
-2741 TNVKMPGFTLGNID
+2741 
-2755 ADVTKV
+2755 
-2761 VVTVAHD
+2761 
-2768 GKNQQIELIKNG
+2768 
-2780 GVWRFT
+2780 
-2786 PGAAWTDGDYTLTV
+2786 
-2800 KVEDKAGNTNYSAP
+2800 
-2814 LTVTIDTQT
+2814 
-2823 SIDRIEL
+2823 
-2830 LNDTGIVGDNLT
+2830 
-2842 NEARPQFHI
+2842 
-2851 TVPTDVNSVQLSLD
+2851 
-2865 GGINWVNATL
+2865 
-2875 TSDGVWE
+2875 
-2882 YIWPTDLVENTYT
+2882 
-2895 LTVKATDVA
+2895 
-2904 GNTATETL
+2904 
-2912 NFIIDTT
+2912 
-2919 LSTPTITLD
+2919 
-2928 SADDSGTANDN
+2928 
-2939 KTNVKT
+2939 
-2945 PGFIIGGI
+2945 
-2953 DSDVT
+2953 
-2958 QVVVQVMRDG
+2958 
-2968 HSEEVELTQT
+2968 
-2978 NGQWRFVPGS
+2978 
-2988 AWTDGDYTLTVT
+2988 
-3000 VKDEA
+3000 
-3005 GNIRHSAPLTVTI
+3005 
-3018 DTQITIDHI
+3018 
-3027 ELVNDSGIPDDNLTN
+3027 
-3042 NVRPHFQVTV
+3042 
-3052 PTDVNVVRLSIDGGK
+3052 VRLSIDGGK

-3103 AGNKTTQQLDFIID
+3103 AGNQTTQKLDFIID
-3117 TLLSEPTIVLDN
+3117 TMLSEPTIVLDS

-3141 NVNKPTFLLGNIDA
+3141 NANKPTFILGNIDA

-3160 TVEVQHGGTKEVLT
+3160 TVEVQYGGTKEVLT

-3323 TIAMDS
+3323 TITMDS

-3349 IGNIDADAH
+3349 IGNIDSDAQ

-3408 RQSTPLVVTV
+3408 RQSTPLIVTV

-3471 ATQGIEGVWG
+3471 AAQGIEGVWG

-3507 TQTLEFFIDTR
+3507 TQMLEFFIDTR

-3620 IAIDRIELVND
+3620 IAIDHIELVND

-3716 ITLLTPTIEL
+3716 ITLMTPTIEL

-3852 HQVDSDVT
+3852 RQVDSDVT

-4306 AELRIEIDTQV
+4306 AELKIEIDTQV

-4523 GESAVDNITSVTT
+4523 GESAVDNITSVTK

-4557 VSYSVTANGN
+4557 VSYPVTANGN

-4833 TLIGSTLPNT
+4833 TLVGNTLPNA

-4966 NDGNYELT
+4966 NDGNYVLT

-5034 TLTIRNPQGVVIAT
+5034 TLTIRSPQGVVIAT

-5070 VVVSEDKAGNSQQKE
+5070 VVVSEDKAGNSQQKD

-5338 TWSYQFDNALKDGE
+5338 TWSYQFDNVLKDGE

-5404 TRPTFSIFGEMNQS
+5404 TRPTFSISGEMNQS

-5581 HIKVFTSELDD
+5581 HIQVFTSEIDD
-5592 NKSSSKTEWWSNSDL
+5592 NKSSSKTDWWSNSST
-5607 ITMRGTGEIGAT
+5607 ITMRGMGEIGAT

-5626 VTLATAVVAATGRWE
+5626 VTLATAVVAANGQWE
-5641 LSTDK
+5641 LSTDQ
-5646 LPEGTYDIS
+5646 LPEGKYDITLS
-5655 LVIEDSAGNRWED
+5655 IEDNAGNRKEE
-5668 VREIFIDRTPP
+5668 VHEIFIDRTPP

-5708 TDSEGNTYTLT
+5708 TDSNGNTYTLT

-5746 GNRSDDVPLDIM
+5746 GNRSDDVSLDIM

-5870 NGASDSDNVTN
+5870 NGVSDSDNVTN

-5905 NGVTDIY
+5905 NGVTDTY

-5926 AAWNDGNYTL
+5926 AAWNDGTYTL

-5996 LRTEPSAAEESVVK
+5996 LRTVPSAAEESVVK
-6010 VTAYSITLLNADS
+6010 ETAYSITLLNADS

-6107 IVNAMNVRGKTEDDI
+6107 IVNAMNARGKTEDDI

>member
-42 PRGSVIIVN
+42 PHGSVIIVN

-533 FSAEIETTNDSG
+533 FSAEIETTDDSG

-601 INNLTFTVED
+601 VNNLTFTVED

-625 DTIAPV
+625 DTVAPV
-631 PPTVSLEDYVVLPN
+631 PPTVSLEDFVVLPN

-1036 ISDDNLTNIVKPTL
+1036 IADDNLTNIVKPTL

-1104 DIAGNKANSAIFD
+1104 DIAGNKANSAVFD

-1378 TKGTGGWT
+1378 TKGTGGWS
-1386 FTPPTSWAD
+1386 FTPTGAWAD

-1427 NNIELVNDSGIPD
+1427 NNIELVNDSGIPN

-1477 SATPGVWDYI
+1477 SATPGAWDYI

-1500 VEATDEAG
+1500 VEATDKAG
-1508 NKATQTLDFTIDT
+1508 NKTTQELDFTIDT

-2117 DTLLSEPTIVLDNTD
+2117 DTLLSEPTIVLDSTD
-2132 DSGTKGDHLTNVNK
+2132 DSGTKGDNLTNVNK

-2275 QSATPGVWNYTWPG
+2275 QSATPGVWNYTWPS

-2319 TTLSTPV
+2319 TTLSVPV
-2326 IVLDSADDS
+2326 IVLNSADDT
-2335 GVHGDNMTNHTQP
+2335 GVQGDNMTNSTQP

-2369 GVTTTFDATKDAGG
+2369 GVTTTFDATKGVGG
-2383 WTFTPTGAW
+2383 WSFTPTGAW

-2449 FQVTVPTDVN
+2449 FQVKVPTDVN
-2459 VVRLSID
+2459 
-2466 GGKTWFNAT
+2466 
-2475 QSATPGVWDY
+2475 
-2485 IWPDDVADGGYT
+2485 
-2497 LTVEATDE
+2497 E
-2505 AGNKATQT
+2505 
-2513 LDFTID
+2513 
-2519 TTLSVP
+2519 
-2525 TLSLDSAD
+2525 
-2533 DSGIAGDNI
+2533 
-2542 TNVKT
+2542 
-2547 PGFTLN
+2547 
-2553 NIDTDVSRVIV
+2553 
-2564 EVMHNGIKQEVP
+2564 
-2576 LVQTGGQWRFAPTS
+2576 
-2590 DWADGDYILTVKV
+2590 
-2603 EDRAGNVK
+2603 
-2611 QSAPLTVT
+2611 
-2619 VDTHIAIDRI
+2619 
-2629 ELVNDS
+2629 
-2635 GIPGDN
+2635 
-2641 LTNEARPHFQVTV
+2641 
-2654 PADVNGVRLSIDGGK
+2654 
-2669 TWFDATQSATSGV
+2669 
-2682 WDYTWLTNVANGPH
+2682 
-2696 TLMVEASDKAGN
+2696 
-2708 KTTQKLD
+2708 
-2715 FTIDT
+2715 
-2720 ILSEPTITLDSADD
+2720 
-2734 SAAGDNI
+2734 
-2741 TNVKMPGFTLGNID
+2741 
-2755 ADVTKV
+2755 
-2761 VVTVAHD
+2761 
-2768 GKNQQIELIKNG
+2768 
-2780 GVWRFT
+2780 
-2786 PGAAWTDGDYTLTV
+2786 
-2800 KVEDKAGNTNYSAP
+2800 
-2814 LTVTIDTQT
+2814 
-2823 SIDRIEL
+2823 
-2830 LNDTGIVGDNLT
+2830 
-2842 NEARPQFHI
+2842 
-2851 TVPTDVNSVQLSLD
+2851 
-2865 GGINWVNATL
+2865 
-2875 TSDGVWE
+2875 
-2882 YIWPTDLVENTYT
+2882 
-2895 LTVKATDVA
+2895 
-2904 GNTATETL
+2904 
-2912 NFIIDTT
+2912 
-2919 LSTPTITLD
+2919 
-2928 SADDSGTANDN
+2928 
-2939 KTNVKT
+2939 
-2945 PGFIIGGI
+2945 
-2953 DSDVT
+2953 
-2958 QVVVQVMRDG
+2958 
-2968 HSEEVELTQT
+2968 
-2978 NGQWRFVPGS
+2978 
-2988 AWTDGDYTLTVT
+2988 
-3000 VKDEA
+3000 
-3005 GNIRHSAPLTVTI
+3005 
-3018 DTQITIDHI
+3018 
-3027 ELVNDSGIPDDNLTN
+3027 
-3042 NVRPHFQVTV
+3042 
-3052 PTDVNVVRLSIDGGK
+3052 VRLSIDGGK

-3092 KHTLTVEATDK
+3092 KHILTVEATDK
-3103 AGNKTTQQLDFIID
+3103 AGNQTTQKLDFIID
-3117 TLLSEPTIVLDN
+3117 TMLSEPTIVLDS

-3141 NVNKPTFLLGNIDA
+3141 NANKPTFILGNIDA

-3160 TVEVQHGGTKEVLT
+3160 TVEVQYGGTKEVLT

-3323 TIAMDS
+3323 TITMDS

-3349 IGNIDADAH
+3349 IGNIDSDAQ

-3408 RQSTPLVVTV
+3408 RQSTPLIVTV

-3471 ATQGIEGVWG
+3471 AAQGIEGVWG

-3620 IAIDRIELVND
+3620 IAIDHIELVND

-3716 ITLLTPTIEL
+3716 ITLMTPTIEL

-3852 HQVDSDVT
+3852 RQVDSDVT

-4274 GNLTFTPDQ
+4274 ENLTFTPDQ

-4306 AELRIEIDTQV
+4306 AELKIEIDTQV

-4523 GESAVDNITSVTT
+4523 GESAVDNITSVTK

-4557 VSYSVTANGN
+4557 VSYPVTANGN

-4889 SELRSTAVDVTI
+4889 SELRSTAVDLTI

-5299 DLITNHNKP
+5299 DLITSHNKP

-5384 PAMVAGSDNGIFS
+5384 PVMMAGSDNGIFS

-5404 TRPTFSIFGEMNQS
+5404 TRPAFSIYGEMNQS

-5474 DTFNTTPVAID
+5474 DTLNTTPVAID

-5538 EKGHWQMPVNPLYF
+5538 DKGHWQMPVNPLYF

-5581 HIKVFTSELDD
+5581 HIQVFTSELDD
-5592 NKSSSKTEWWSNSDL
+5592 NKSSSKTDWWSNSST
-5607 ITMRGTGEIGAT
+5607 ITMRGMGEIGAT

-5626 VTLATAVVAATGRWE
+5626 VTLATAVVAANGQWE
-5641 LSTDK
+5641 LSTDQ
-5646 LPEGTYDIS
+5646 LPEGKYDITLS
-5655 LVIEDSAGNRWED
+5655 IEDNAGNRKEE
-5668 VREIFIDRTPP
+5668 VHEIFIDRTPP

-5708 TDSEGNTYTLT
+5708 TDSNGNTYTLT

-5926 AAWNDGNYTL
+5926 AAWNDGTYTL

-5961 TVTADSQHD
+5961 TVTADSQHN

-5996 LRTEPSAAEESVVK
+5996 LRTVPSVAEESVVK
-6010 VTAYSITLLNADS
+6010 ETAYSITLLNADS

-6048 SIMFEGEEFTLP
+6048 SVMFEGEEFTLP

-6086 DKDNDFLIK
+6086 DKDDDFLIK

-6107 IVNAMNVRGKTEDDI
+6107 IVNAMNARGKAEDDI

>member
-42 PRGSVIIVN
+42 PHGSVIIVN

-625 DTIAPV
+625 DTVAPV
-631 PPTVSLEDYVVLPN
+631 PPTVSLEDFVVLPN

-776 VTTADADGNWNFDIS
+776 VTTADADGNWSFDIS

-1065 DAMSDTQIGVATQQP
+1065 DAASDTQIGVATQQP

-1104 DIAGNKANSAIFD
+1104 DIAGNKANSAVFD

-1181 LNGSWLFI
+1181 LNGSWLFT

-1322 LSVPVIVLDSA
+1322 LSVPVIVLNSA
-1333 DDTGIQGDNMTNSTQ
+1333 DDTGVQGDNMTNSTQ

-1378 TKGTGGWT
+1378 TKGTGGWS
-1386 FTPPTSWAD
+1386 FTPTGAWAD

-1427 NNIELVNDSGIPD
+1427 NNIELVNDSGIPN

-1477 SATPGVWDYI
+1477 NATPGVWDYI

-1508 NKATQTLDFTIDT
+1508 NKTTQTLDFTIDT

-1710 TTQKLDFTIDTI
+1710 TTQKLDFIIDTM

-2021 QITIDHIELVNDSG
+2021 QIAIDHIELVNDSG

-2042 NNVRPH
+2042 N
-2048 FQVTVP
+2048 
-2054 TDVNVVRLSI
+2054 
-2064 DGGKTWFN
+2064 
-2072 ATQSATPGVWDYT
+2072 
-2085 WLADVGE
+2085 
-2092 GKHTLT
+2092 
-2098 VEATDKAGNKTTQQ
+2098 EA
-2112 LDFII
+2112 
-2117 DTLLSEPTIVLDNTD
+2117 
-2132 DSGTKGDHLTNVNK
+2132 
-2146 PTFLLGNI
+2146 
-2154 DADARYVTVEVQHGG
+2154 
-2169 TKEVLTAT
+2169 
-2177 KDATGNW
+2177 
-2184 SVTPTGTWAD
+2184 
-2194 GDYTLTVRVEDEAG
+2194 
-2208 NEKHSASLT
+2208 
-2217 VTVDTQITID
+2217 
-2227 VIELVN
+2227 
-2233 DNGIP
+2233 
-2238 GDNMTNDA
+2238 
-2246 HPQFRV
+2246 
-2252 TVPGDVNEVS
+2252 
-2262 LSIDGG
+2262 
-2268 VTWVKAT
+2268 
-2275 QSATPGVWNYTWPG
+2275 
-2289 TVPDGDYTL
+2289 
-2298 NVKATD
+2298 
-2304 NAGNTVTETLHFTID
+2304 
-2319 TTLSTPV
+2319 
-2326 IVLDSADDS
+2326 
-2335 GVHGDNMTNHTQP
+2335 
-2348 TFALQHIDDDAVRVT
+2348 
-2363 VSVEHG
+2363 
-2369 GVTTTFDATKDAGG
+2369 
-2383 WTFTPTGAW
+2383 
-2392 ADGDYTL
+2392 
-2399 SVSVEDKAGNTS
+2399 
-2411 HSASLT
+2411 
-2417 VTVDTQIAINNIE
+2417 
-2430 LVNDS
+2430 
-2435 GIPDDNLTNNVRPH
+2435 
-2449 FQVTVPTDVN
+2449 
-2459 VVRLSID
+2459 
-2466 GGKTWFNAT
+2466 
-2475 QSATPGVWDY
+2475 
-2485 IWPDDVADGGYT
+2485 
-2497 LTVEATDE
+2497 
-2505 AGNKATQT
+2505 
-2513 LDFTID
+2513 
-2519 TTLSVP
+2519 
-2525 TLSLDSAD
+2525 
-2533 DSGIAGDNI
+2533 
-2542 TNVKT
+2542 
-2547 PGFTLN
+2547 
-2553 NIDTDVSRVIV
+2553 
-2564 EVMHNGIKQEVP
+2564 
-2576 LVQTGGQWRFAPTS
+2576 
-2590 DWADGDYILTVKV
+2590 
-2603 EDRAGNVK
+2603 
-2611 QSAPLTVT
+2611 
-2619 VDTHIAIDRI
+2619 
-2629 ELVNDS
+2629 
-2635 GIPGDN
+2635 
-2641 LTNEARPHFQVTV
+2641 
-2654 PADVNGVRLSIDGGK
+2654 
-2669 TWFDATQSATSGV
+2669 
-2682 WDYTWLTNVANGPH
+2682 
-2696 TLMVEASDKAGN
+2696 
-2708 KTTQKLD
+2708 
-2715 FTIDT
+2715 
-2720 ILSEPTITLDSADD
+2720 
-2734 SAAGDNI
+2734 
-2741 TNVKMPGFTLGNID
+2741 
-2755 ADVTKV
+2755 
-2761 VVTVAHD
+2761 
-2768 GKNQQIELIKNG
+2768 
-2780 GVWRFT
+2780 
-2786 PGAAWTDGDYTLTV
+2786 
-2800 KVEDKAGNTNYSAP
+2800 
-2814 LTVTIDTQT
+2814 
-2823 SIDRIEL
+2823 
-2830 LNDTGIVGDNLT
+2830 
-2842 NEARPQFHI
+2842 
-2851 TVPTDVNSVQLSLD
+2851 
-2865 GGINWVNATL
+2865 
-2875 TSDGVWE
+2875 
-2882 YIWPTDLVENTYT
+2882 
-2895 LTVKATDVA
+2895 
-2904 GNTATETL
+2904 
-2912 NFIIDTT
+2912 
-2919 LSTPTITLD
+2919 
-2928 SADDSGTANDN
+2928 
-2939 KTNVKT
+2939 
-2945 PGFIIGGI
+2945 
-2953 DSDVT
+2953 
-2958 QVVVQVMRDG
+2958 
-2968 HSEEVELTQT
+2968 
-2978 NGQWRFVPGS
+2978 
-2988 AWTDGDYTLTVT
+2988 
-3000 VKDEA
+3000 
-3005 GNIRHSAPLTVTI
+3005 
-3018 DTQITIDHI
+3018 
-3027 ELVNDSGIPDDNLTN
+3027 
-3042 NVRPHFQVTV
+3042 RPHFQVTV

-3160 TVEVQHGGTKEVLT
+3160 TVEVQHGGTKEVLTATKDATGNWSVTPTGTWADGDYTLTVRVEDEAGNEKHSASLTVTVDTQITIDAIELVNDNGIPGDNMTNDAHPQFRVTVPGDVNEVSLSIDGGVTWVKATQSATPGVWNYTWPGTVPDGDYTLNVKATDNAGNTVTETLHFTIDTTLSTPVIVLDSADDTGIQGDNMTNRTQPTFNLQHIDDDAVRVTVSVEHGGVTTTFDATKGVGGWTFTPPTSWGAGDYTLSVSVEDKAGNTSHSASLTVTVDTQIAINNIELVNDSGIPDDNLTNNVRPHFQVKVPTDVNEVRLSIDGGKTWFNATQSATPGVWDYTWLADVGEGKHTLTVEATDKAGNQTTQKLDFIIDTMLSEPTIVLDSTDDSGTKGDNLTNANKPTFILGNIDADARYVTVEVQYGGTKEVLT

-3408 RQSTPLVVTV
+3408 RQSTPLIVTV

-3471 ATQGIEGVWG
+3471 AAQGIEGVWG

-3620 IAIDRIELVND
+3620 IAIDHIELVND

-3687 MPEGQHTLTVEVT
+3687 MPEGQHTLIVEVT

-3706 MTETLNFTID
+3706 MTGTLDFTID

-3852 HQVDSDVT
+3852 RQVDSDVT

-4306 AELRIEIDTQV
+4306 AELKIEIDTQV

-4523 GESAVDNITSVTT
+4523 GESAVDNITSVTK

-4557 VSYSVTANGN
+4557 VSYPVTANGN

-4889 SELRSTAVDVTI
+4889 SELRSTAVDLTI

-4966 NDGNYELT
+4966 NDGNYVLT

-5299 DLITNHNKP
+5299 DLITSHNKP
-5308 VLVGTA
+5308 VLAGTA

-5384 PAMVAGSDNGIFS
+5384 PVMMAGSDNGIFS

-5404 TRPTFSIFGEMNQS
+5404 TRPAFSIYGEMNQS

-5474 DTFNTTPVAID
+5474 DTLNTTPVAID

-5538 EKGHWQMPVNPLYF
+5538 DKGHWQMPVNPLYF

-5581 HIKVFTSELDD
+5581 HIQVFTSELDD
-5592 NKSSSKTEWWSNSDL
+5592 NKSSSKTDWWSNSST
-5607 ITMRGTGEIGAT
+5607 ITMRGMGEIGAT

-5626 VTLATAVVAATGRWE
+5626 VTLATAVVAANGQWE
-5641 LSTDK
+5641 LSTDQ
-5646 LPEGTYDIS
+5646 LPEGKYDITLS
-5655 LVIEDSAGNRWED
+5655 IEDNAGNRKEE
-5668 VREIFIDRTPP
+5668 VHEIFIDRTPP

-5708 TDSEGNTYTLT
+5708 TDSNGNTYTLT

-5926 AAWNDGNYTL
+5926 AAWNDGTYTL

-5961 TVTADSQHD
+5961 TVTADSQHN

-5996 LRTEPSAAEESVVK
+5996 LRTVPSVAEESVVK
-6010 VTAYSITLLNADS
+6010 ETAYSITLLNADS

-6048 SIMFEGEEFTLP
+6048 SVMFEGEEFTLP

-6086 DKDNDFLIK
+6086 DKDDDFLIK

-6107 IVNAMNVRGKTEDDI
+6107 IVNAMNARGKTEDDI